1 MVVLLKESLP
11 SDWSQGKTVL
21 WYPEDKK
28 RNHPPRDWM
37 ELIWRYVRDHF
48 PTRERLHRLQNF
60 SLIPVSMEQTAVTLK
75 PLVQPS
81 TVVIKSLG
89 GDIIDDALIHVLTK
103 MGGVVLTDCPDFIL
117 DHPCVLDT
125 FVHRPNVQGIF
136 KTIVKL
142 ASMFTI
148 KKLSEVVRGL
158 SRGEKRSLRSFLANV
173 KPVQLGKNESD
184 LMCSLPIFE
193 TFSKT
198 FVSKKEGL
206 SAALI
211 ESLPIQPGR
220 ELIDIS
226 EEESR
231 SLALLLK
238 VRILKPTEVLC
249 EIVFPDIQSGM
260 YDGGQIDKLMP
271 HVLTNFA
278 HVISSDA
285 HFKRN
290 IQSLPF
296 LPKANQSKRVKG
308 SDVFDP
314 RNENL
319 RKLFANENVFPVGQL
334 YNDSIVLSVLEEVGM
349 KSESDITATD
359 LLRSAK
365 IVSVLSDPSKARE
378 KSHAILQHLE
388 RHPQKLKS
396 TIQAQELGSLLMK
409 IQWVPN
415 LSQKT
420 SNFPPSLPWF
430 KTGEE
435 GGRHFFKPS
444 ELKSQQVI
452 NLIGSV
458 KPVVAFE
465 PSSEIAGHFGWLE
478 KPEVLDVARHLQNV
492 VRRYTGDEKAY
503 YMVLV
508 NDIYEFLSCADYAE
522 VTEVLSNWH
531 LGWVWNGDGFSSPR
545 HVLFSKPAIDLT
557 PFIRLLPS
565 EMMKHSR
572 LFTLFGMRTNSDPS
586 LLVKVLGLIK
596 EKYDGQ
602 NSPVINASE
611 VRHDL
616 QLSVDILNALANED
630 LSSEL
635 QRKIIL
641 PVRVDVNLYI
651 QLEPVERCMYT
662 EQKEWT
668 QSETKDGEQKYYY
681 VHHNVPNNTA
691 VRLGVPSLTHRML
704 DPDELSIG
712 EEFGQEEKLTTR
724 LNRLL
729 EDYKDGLAVLKELV
743 QNADDAGATEVKF
756 LYDERTN
763 EDAMTCLIDKGMKK
777 CQGAAL
783 WVYNDATFKD
793 EDFVNITKLNEATKV
808 HNTEKIG
815 RFGLGFNA
823 VYNLTDVPM
832 FVSKNYFVI
841 LDPNTSHLGTA
852 INNTR
857 KPGIK
862 IDLNKNVRK
871 LKTFRNQFKPFNG
884 VFGCDLSLDREDNS
898 YNGTL
903 FRFPLRTR
911 EQAAVSEI
919 SDKCYDD
926 QEMRKLLKMLLE
938 KANSLLLFT
947 QNVFRVGMYFL
958 PKSSGHDLQP
968 WLMFQ
973 VNKSLAQG
981 GTLRALSFAI
991 SLPDTAK
998 KLSAEQ
1004 KKLLMQ
1010 SNFLQASS
1018 QVKRNSRVRR
1028 VRPSEFPESS
1038 IVVDVECVL
1047 TQFGASFF
1055 EVAKPPGRER
1065 ENWLIVSSMGSGE
1078 SMEFAESDSSLVP
1091 SGGVA
1096 AQLLSMNCNTFL
1108 PIPAK
1113 NGTVFCY
1120 LPLPIHS
1127 GLPVCIN
1134 GAFAVDSNRRRLQGK
1149 LEDDKTCYGEE
1160 WNNVLMADS
1169 VSTAY
1174 LSLLEDLKKIVPED
1188 GSYVFHSLWP
1198 RAFDVTEQCQSIA
1211 KSFYKQI
1218 ANGTHALFSNG
1229 IKWVD
1234 IADVVF
1240 LHPDL
1245 RVDPEIG
1252 DISFHVFRKVPKNNE
1267 VVIDLP
1273 PDVFYSFDRCG
1284 LLNAIRGKTYDK
1296 LRFFRDV
1303 FFPDISRI
1311 ACDLRDVLVLHAL
1324 NQNSKELE
1332 DLIMKNACIPASPD
1346 GKILK
1351 RPCHLVSP
1359 NKEASFLFFPDDGRF
1374 PSGDES
1380 TFCHPEVLAKLEGLG
1395 MKGNDLP
1402 WGDIAER
1409 AESVQQ
1415 VNSVDSKAA
1424 VKRAKVLLKF
1434 VQKKLKMKGKLPS
1447 DDVVSR
1453 ILGAEF
1459 LPVLQKPTSFP
1470 LRWKSEEYERSRRL
1484 LAAPKDVFL
1493 QGKRYLVCCTEL
1505 LVDLDVPS
1513 KVSELLK
1520 LHERNVTVQHVI
1532 KQLEEAISTDLNAL
1546 DPRSYEEVSRVCTE
1560 AYSFLQENTASFT
1573 SSVKVFLST
1582 KRFIL
1587 VGRRFLSADLVAF
1600 EVKADCSPYLY
1611 QLTDFLSDSFAKF
1624 LKFCGVRK
1632 QFGAKDYISGLQ
1644 KIKGQFGQTKLDER
1658 ILHVAVNL
1666 AIQLGETLKEYD
1678 KEPHSQDESSTMIY
1692 LPDSNGKMCTVAD
1705 LCYKDCPWMPDDP
1718 EEQFIHAQIPWSTCK
1733 LLGVKTRRE
1742 GALQQ
1747 HDIGFPFGQKEE
1759 LTNRLKRILTGYP
1772 GEKEILKE
1780 LLQNADDAQA
1790 TEICFIKDPRHHPD
1804 ERVFQESWKPLQG
1817 PALCVYNNRPFT
1829 NADIEG
1835 ICNLG
1840 KGSKGEDPNKT
1851 GQYGVGFNAVYHL
1864 TDVPSFRSKGEEIGD
1879 VFCVFD
1885 PHCKYVP
1892 CASDAKPGRMYKDID
1907 KLKKKFPDV
1916 FPCYLEELFPIKN
1929 ATMFRFPLKS
1939 QEMAEESKIS
1949 KKPVSVQQLDK
1960 MVKDLKMELFDVLL
1974 FVNNVR
1980 KISIA
1985 GIDRSEKLA
1994 DIYSVKVVMT
2004 KEDESKRQRFADY
2017 MKQVGKQAK
2026 HKDFLPTSV
2035 KPKKCI
2041 YTMTLRDNVG
2051 EEETWLIVQQ
2061 VGFDKPVQKSIDDAF
2076 RDEDLGM
2083 LPRGGVACLLNS
2095 SRSAGQRN
2103 GKEGKAYCFLPLP
2116 FKTNL
2121 PVYINGHFAL
2131 DHEARRNLW
2140 RDEAGGYRSDW
2151 NKALLRDVITSCYLT
2166 LLDKVRGYIQLPVGQ
2181 DAADQYSTFSK
2192 SEITK
2197 KLTSYEGLFPRYP
2210 FEDSHWRTLADS
2222 VYQEMSKKEMRLIPV
2237 VRSLKHISG
2246 AHAKNL
2252 KSVVTWFPPQGA
2264 GKNQVF
2270 FNNLEI
2276 EGCFAS
2282 LSLQPNVQEEER
2294 RKKEEA
2300 RIRRKQQFEETMLRT
2315 GFNLVA
2321 LSITVFRSFKEAEV
2335 EVHCVCPLVIMDFFK
2350 SFNDVNPLCSIGEI
2364 PFPID
2369 KTPFKDKEAVIG
2381 ILKYCKA
2388 DECFLENLP
2397 GLPLLLTQDNYLRVF
2412 SEKEPRCLSHYYDIL
2427 PRSPS
2432 LFVHNRVHC
2441 EVFNNVDLKKTPVF
2455 RPLDVQILS
2464 SNLHLA
2470 LPGCFC
2476 SEDHY
2481 MRWSPEDPKSPLPN
2495 RRWIY
2500 RVWNFLERF
2509 SSETLKE
2516 SDVADENKISFIRD
2530 LLKPLSKWN
2539 ILPATEK
2546 SVSVDHYL
2554 VPLKMAE
2561 SVLDFG
2567 DCGQSS
2573 KKLVEALRCLTL
2585 PELNSVVMASSSV
2598 DTSSYTNT
2606 DSYRFACNIVA
2617 TLKTPHSLLKALN
2630 QKLKT
2635 NPASLSG
2642 RLKSTEAESILG
2654 YFSRSVKDLVDDDK
2668 ETLRKLPFFPVAGG
2682 RLGEV
2687 QDRDVFVL
2695 PGEIP
2700 KDEMDAVE
2708 SRVGCLF
2715 LEPRQSLSDLYEFL
2729 GFPQL
2734 SPANVYLKFILKCFQ
2749 HLSLEGKLAHL
2760 RYLRG
2765 LVFSASVP
2773 GKEKEEIEK
2782 QQLLDYLKV
2791 VPFIPAVDGSSKTA
2805 SSFYDPR
2812 NEVFRTMLSAE
2823 SFPPKIFNTHEW
2835 LLFLEKIGLITDV
2848 SQEDF
2853 VRFALQVANEAESA
2867 RTEETHKKSEVL
2879 VHNLISWPNVVEEG
2893 LLTRVRSIPFVASEP
2908 VKQSLEALCPAFGE
2922 KRNGKIPFI
2931 SFSGAVPIDYQEIVW
2946 TKAHLLPTW
2955 ADPGFNF
2962 GAIASGCPH
2971 RKTDKYMKSFLAQ
2984 LNVMKEPTIRL
2995 VISHCQTVSGIR
3007 DLRDKSASTV
3017 TRVMERIYTFL
3028 QQKAANEPN
3037 MNILLQST
3045 RCILVEQGK
3054 RFILPKQAV
3063 LELYENLEIKPFLYR
3078 VPLEFG
3084 KFQSLFKLL
3093 GCSKTVNSGHYAMV
3107 LELLQK
3113 KCQEAKLHPNEVQ
3126 MCSKAVRGLFNSLQ
3140 DDDESVKTVSKLYLP
3155 AVSPE
3160 CGSPKKP
3167 LEATAVTLRQS
3178 EELIFD
3184 DAPTYASR
3192 IHGIDQLFV
3201 PDLSLMEV
3209 SLKSAMASF
3218 KDLMMKL
3225 PASLQP
3231 QMLSSVVKEKLI
3243 FPESLEV
3250 VSIEAVNTLKRQLT
3264 SVQFGHGFA
3273 RIIRDVNYQKKGFDE
3288 GVIAGVERGLRSIEL
3303 LSVKGLKTSLYHN
3316 GILIPESEK
3325 SVIYFKERLELPGKK
3340 TWRVYINALT
3350 GIDETIWTLVT
3361 NIIVEMYGEFLG
3373 KNSYVITGM
3382 LRCPP
3387 SSIWSLLDKM
3397 GIRKDD
3403 SYGAAQMKIY
3413 PEPGTYIPVEDQH
3426 LLNDA
3431 FEEFE
3436 PGEYVGYQLH
3446 DPSLQQEEGTAIYIY
3461 AIVIEEVSNTD
3472 AGMLLKLYKIDIG
3485 HDKEPVVVSAARLH
3499 KFHRLEDIFDEQEG
3513 LHKDIDQVC
3522 KEISATLEL
3531 AWELPEEER
3540 DQIVKRLFLRW
3551 FPKEDVR
3558 NLELFAAAFQ
3568 HLKSE
3573 ISRLG
3578 DFNDSLFASWV
3589 ARAKERNLQRKTYR
3603 ECYRKQYGSW
3613 KPPSGRRS
3621 GYSFPPS
3628 FCPRNS
3634 QPGEARRWFRQAE
3647 ADLEAG
3653 SREFS
3658 FGRDSYEWVCFKCH
3672 QVILHFVL
3680 TYFHRILPLP

>member
-1 MVVLLKESLP
+1 MKQS
-11 SDWSQGKTVL
+11 T
-21 WYPEDKK
+21 
-28 RNHPPRDWM
+28 
-37 ELIWRYVRDHF
+37 
-48 PTRERLHRLQNF
+48 
-60 SLIPVSMEQTAVTLK
+60 VTLK
-75 PLVQPS
+75 PLTQPS

-89 GDIIDDALIHVLTK
+89 GDIIDDALMHVLTK

-117 DHPCVLDT
+117 DHPSVVDT

-158 SRGEKRSLRSFLANV
+158 SPGEKRSLRSFLANV
-173 KPVQLGKNESD
+173 KPVQLGKKESN

-193 TFSKT
+193 TFSKR
-198 FVSKKEGL
+198 FVSRNEGL

-211 ESLPIQPGR
+211 ESLPIQPRR

-249 EIVFPDIQSGM
+249 EIVFPDIQSGK

-271 HVLTNFA
+271 YVLTNFA
-278 HVISSDA
+278 HVIRSDA

-290 IQSLPF
+290 IQALPF

-314 RNENL
+314 RNANL
-319 RKLFANENVFPVGQL
+319 RKLFITENVFPVGQL
-334 YNDSIVLSVLEEVGM
+334 YNSAIVLNVLDEIGM
-349 KSESDITATD
+349 KRETNITAKD
-359 LLRSAK
+359 LLQSAK
-365 IVSVLSDPSKARE
+365 SVTVLSDLLTARE

-396 TIQAQELGSLLMK
+396 KIDGQELRSLLMK
-409 IQWVPN
+409 IQWVP
-415 LSQKT
+415 LLRQKT
-420 SNFPPSLPWF
+420 SNFPLSLPWF
-430 KTGEE
+430 QTGEE
-435 GGRHFFKPS
+435 GGKQFFKPS

-465 PSSEIAGHFGWLE
+465 PSSEIAGYFGWLK
-478 KPEVLDVARHLQNV
+478 KPEVLDVAKHLQNV
-492 VRRYTGDEKAY
+492 VRCYTSDEKAF
-503 YMVLV
+503 YMVLL
-508 NDIYEFLSCADYAE
+508 NDIYAFLTSADYAE
-522 VTEVLSNWH
+522 VSEVLSNSH
-531 LGWVWNGDGFSSPR
+531 FGWVWNGDGFSSPS

-565 EMMKHSR
+565 EMMKHSQ
-572 LFTLFGMRTNSDPS
+572 LFTRFGMRTNSNPS
-586 LLVKVLGLIK
+586 LLVQVLGLIK
-596 EKYDGQ
+596 DKYDGH
-602 NSPVINASE
+602 NSTVINSSE

-616 QLSVDILNALANED
+616 QLSVDILNELAGEK
-630 LSSEL
+630 LSLEL
-635 QRKIIL
+635 QKEILL
-641 PVRVDVNLYI
+641 PVRVDDNLYVR
-651 QLEPVERCMYT
+651 LEPVELCMYT
-662 EQKEWT
+662 EQKEWM
-668 QSETKDGEQKYYY
+668 QSESEDGEQKYYY

-729 EDYKDGLAVLKELV
+729 EEYKDGLAVLKELL

-756 LYDERTN
+756 LYDERSN
-763 EDAMTCLIDKGMKK
+763 KDAMTCLIDEGMKK
-777 CQGAAL
+777 CQGPAL
-783 WVYNDATFKD
+783 WVYNDATFKA

-808 HNTEKIG
+808 HSTEKIG

-841 LDPNTSHLGTA
+841 FDPNTSHLGTA
-852 INNTR
+852 INNK
-857 KPGIK
+857 KPGMK
-862 IDLNKNVRK
+862 IDLNKDVRK
-871 LKTFRNQFKPFNG
+871 LQTFRNQFKPFNG
-884 VFGCDLSLDREDNS
+884 VFGCDLSLAKDDYS

-919 SDKCYDD
+919 KDKCYDD
-926 QEMRKLLKMLLE
+926 QEMRKLLKMFLE

-947 QNVFRVGMYFL
+947 QNVFRVEVYFL
-958 PKSSGHDLQP
+958 PKSSGHNLQP
-968 WLMFQ
+968 LLIFQ
-973 VNKSLAQG
+973 VNKSLAHG
-981 GTLRALSFAI
+981 GTLRELSFTI

-998 KLSAEQ
+998 KLSVEQ

-1018 QVKRNSRVRR
+1018 QVKRNSRGRR
-1028 VRPSEFPESS
+1028 VKPSEFPESS
-1038 IVVDVECVL
+1038 IVVEVECVL
-1047 TQFGASFF
+1047 TQFGATFF
-1055 EVAKPPGRER
+1055 EITKPPGREL
-1065 ENWLIVSSMGSGE
+1065 ENWLIVSAMGSGE
-1078 SMEFAESDSSLVP
+1078 SMEFAQSDPSLVP

-1096 AQLLSMNCNTFL
+1096 VQLLTMNCNSFL
-1108 PIPAK
+1108 PRPAK
-1113 NGTVFCY
+1113 NGKVFCY

-1169 VSTAY
+1169 VCSAY
-1174 LSLLEDLKKIVPED
+1174 LSLLEDIKKIVPKD

-1211 KSFYKQI
+1211 TSFYKQI
-1218 ANGTHALFSNG
+1218 ANGTHALFFNG
-1229 IKWVD
+1229 RKWVD
-1234 IADVVF
+1234 IAQVVF

-1252 DISFHVFRKVPKNNE
+1252 DISFVVLRKFPENNE

-1273 PDVFYSFDRCG
+1273 PDVFHSFDRFG
-1284 LLNAIRGKTYDK
+1284 LLNAIMGKTYDK
-1296 LRFFRDV
+1296 LRFLRDV
-1303 FFPDISRI
+1303 FFPNISRI
-1311 ACDLRDVLVLHAL
+1311 ACVMRDVLVLHAL
-1324 NQNSKELE
+1324 NQNNKELGN
-1332 DLIMKNACIPASPD
+1332 LVMKNACIPASPD

-1351 RPCHLVSP
+1351 RPSQLVSP

-1374 PSGDES
+1374 PSGDKS
-1380 TFCHPEVLAKLEGLG
+1380 TFCHPEVLAKLEGIG

-1402 WGDIAER
+1402 WEDVAER

-1434 VQKKLKMKGKLPS
+1434 VQKKLKMKDEFPS

-1459 LPVLQKPTSFP
+1459 LPVQEKPKSFP
-1470 LRWKSEEYERSRRL
+1470 LRWKSEEYGRSRRL

-1493 QGKRYLVCCTEL
+1493 PSNKYLVCCTEL

-1520 LHERNVTVQHVI
+1520 LHERNVTAQHVI
-1532 KQLEEAISTDLNAL
+1532 KQLEQAISTDLHAL
-1546 DPRSYEEVSRVCTE
+1546 DPTSYEEVSRVCTE
-1560 AYSFLQENTASFT
+1560 AYSFLQEDIASCS
-1573 SSVKVFLST
+1573 SSVKNFLCT

-1587 VGRRFLSADLVAF
+1587 VGRRFLSADLLAF
-1600 EVKADCSPYLY
+1600 EVKTDCSPYLY
-1611 QLTDFLSDSFAKF
+1611 QLTDSLSDSFAKF

-1632 QFGAKDYISGLQ
+1632 QFEAKDYISGLR
-1644 KIKGQFGQTKLDER
+1644 KIKGQFGETKLDER
-1658 ILHVAVNL
+1658 TLHVAVNM
-1666 AIQLGETLKEYD
+1666 AIQLGEIVKEYD
-1678 KEPHSQDESSTMIY
+1678 KEPRSPEESSTLIY
-1692 LPDSNGKMCTVAD
+1692 LPDSGWKMCTVAD
-1705 LCYKDCPWMPDDP
+1705 LCYKDCPWMLNDP
-1718 EEQFIHAQIPWSTCK
+1718 EEQFIHEKIPWSTCK
-1733 LLGVKTRRE
+1733 LLGVKKRRE
-1742 GALQQ
+1742 RALQK

-1939 QEMAEESKIS
+1939 EEMAEESKIS
-1949 KKPVSVQQLDK
+1949 KKPVSVHQLDR
-1960 MVKDLKMELFDVLL
+1960 MMKDLKMELFEVLL

-1980 KISIA
+1980 KISIG

-1994 DIYSVKVVMT
+1994 DSYSVEVVMT
-2004 KEDESKRQRFADY
+2004 QEDERKRQCFADY
-2017 MKQVGKQAK
+2017 MKQIGKQAK
-2026 HKDFLPTSV
+2026 HEDFLPTSI

-2041 YTMTLRDNVG
+2041 YTMTLRDSVG

-2061 VGFDKPVQKSIDDAF
+2061 LGFEKPVETSIVDAF
-2076 RDEDLGM
+2076 RDENLGM
-2083 LPRGGVACLLNS
+2083 LPRGGVACLLSS
-2095 SRSAGQRN
+2095 SRSAGQCKGR
-2103 GKEGKAYCFLPLP
+2103 EGKAYCFLPLP
-2116 FKTNL
+2116 FRTNL

-2181 DAADQYSTFSK
+2181 DAANQYSTLSE

-2222 VYQEMSKKEMRLIPV
+2222 VYQEMSKKEMCLIPV
-2237 VRSLKHISG
+2237 VRSLKQMSD
-2246 AHAKNL
+2246 ARAKNL
-2252 KSVVTWFPPQGA
+2252 KSVVTWFPPKGT
-2264 GKNQVF
+2264 GKNQVV

-2276 EGCFAS
+2276 EGCFAV
-2282 LSLQPNVQEEER
+2282 LPQKPNVEEEER
-2294 RKKEEA
+2294 RKKEQA

-2315 GFNLVA
+2315 KFNLGA
-2321 LSITVFRSFKEAEV
+2321 LSMTVFSSFKKAGV
-2335 EVHCVCPLVIMDFFK
+2335 EVCCLCPLVVMDFFK
-2350 SFNDVNPLCSIGEI
+2350 SFNDVNPLCCIGEI

-2381 ILKYCKA
+2381 ILKYCR
-2388 DECFLENLP
+2388 DSERFLENLG

-2432 LFVHNRVHC
+2432 LFVHNRVHR
-2441 EVFNNVDLKKTPVF
+2441 EVFNKVDLKKTPVF

-2464 SNLHLA
+2464 STLHLT
-2470 LPGCFC
+2470 LPECFC

-2481 MRWSPEDPKSPLPN
+2481 TRWSPEDPKSPLPN

-2500 RVWNFLERF
+2500 RVWDFLERF
-2509 SSETLKE
+2509 TSETLEE
-2516 SDVADENKISFIRD
+2516 SDVKDENKTSFIRD

-2539 ILPATEK
+2539 ILPATET
-2546 SVSVDHYL
+2546 SQFVDHYL

-2567 DCGQSS
+2567 DSGQSN
-2573 KKLVEALRCLTL
+2573 KKLVEALRLLRL

-2598 DTSSYTNT
+2598 DALAYIKT
-2606 DSYRFACNIVA
+2606 DSYKFACNLVA
-2617 TLKTPHSLLKALN
+2617 TLKTPHSLLTALK

-2635 NPASLSG
+2635 HPDSLSG
-2642 RLKSTEAESILG
+2642 RLKTTETESVLN

-2682 RLGEV
+2682 RHIVV

-2695 PGEIP
+2695 PAEIP

-2708 SRVGCLF
+2708 CRCGCLF
-2715 LEPRQSLSDLYEFL
+2715 VEPRQSLSDLYEFL
-2729 GFPQL
+2729 GFHQL
-2734 SPANVYLKFILKCFQ
+2734 SPANAYLKFILKCFQ
-2749 HLSLEGKLAHL
+2749 HLSLDGKLSHL

-2765 LVFSASVP
+2765 LVFTASVA
-2773 GKEKEEIEK
+2773 GKENEVIGKE
-2782 QQLLDYLKV
+2782 QLLDFLKV
-2791 VPFIPAVDGSSKTA
+2791 VPFIQAVDGFWETA

-2812 NEVFRTMLSAE
+2812 NEVFRTMLSAD
-2823 SFPPKIFNTHEW
+2823 SFPPEIFNTNEW
-2835 LLFLEKIGLITDV
+2835 LPFLEKLGLITDV

-2853 VRFALQVANEAESA
+2853 VKFALQVANEAESA
-2867 RTEETHKKSEVL
+2867 RTEETYKKSEVL
-2879 VHNLISWPNVVEEG
+2879 VHNLISWPDVVENG
-2893 LLTRVRSIPFVASEP
+2893 LLNRVRSIPFVASEP
-2908 VKQSLEALCPAFGE
+2908 VRESLEALCPPFGE
-2922 KRNGKIPFI
+2922 MKNGKIPFI
-2931 SFSGAVPIDYQEIVW
+2931 PFSGAVPMDYEEIVW
-2946 TKAHLLPTW
+2946 TKAYLLPAW
-2955 ADPGFNF
+2955 ADPRFSYR
-2962 GAIASGCPH
+2962 AIASECPH
-2971 RKTDKYMKSFLAQ
+2971 QKTEKYLESFLAQ
-2984 LNVMKEPTIRL
+2984 LNVIKEPSIRL
-2995 VISHCQTVSGIR
+2995 VISHYQTVSGIR
-3007 DLRDKSASTV
+3007 DLSDKNPSTV
-3017 TRVMERIYTFL
+3017 IRVMERIYTFL
-3028 QQKAANEPN
+3028 QQKAASEPDL
-3037 MNILLQST
+3037 NILLQST
-3045 RCILVEQGK
+3045 RCILVERGK

-3063 LELYENLEIKPFLYR
+3063 LELYEHLEIKPFLYR
-3078 VPLEFG
+3078 VPPEFG

-3093 GCSKTVNSGHYAMV
+3093 GCSKTVTSAHYAMV

-3113 KCQEAKLHPNEVQ
+3113 KCQGAKLHPNEVQ
-3126 MCSKAVRGLFNSLQ
+3126 MCSKAVRGLFNSVQ
-3140 DDDESVKTVSKLYLP
+3140 DDDESVKTLPKLYLP

-3160 CGSPKKP
+3160 FGSPNKP
-3167 LEATAVTLRQS
+3167 LEANPVTLRPS

-3184 DAPTYASR
+3184 DAPTYGSR

-3209 SLKSAMASF
+3209 TLKSDMTSF

-3225 PASLQP
+3225 PASVQP
-3231 QMLSSVVKEKLI
+3231 RMLSSVVKEKLCS
-3243 FPESLEV
+3243 PDSLEV
-3250 VSIEAVNTLKRQLT
+3250 VSIEAVNALKRQLT

-3273 RIIRDVNYQKKGFDE
+3273 RIIRHVNYQKKGFDE
-3288 GVIAGVERGLRSIEL
+3288 GVIAGIERGLRSIEL

-3316 GILIPESEK
+3316 DILIPESEQ
-3325 SVIYFKERLELPGKK
+3325 SVLYFKERLELPGKE
-3340 TWRVYINALT
+3340 TWRVYISALT
-3350 GIDETIWTLVT
+3350 EIDETIWAVVT

-3373 KNSYVITGM
+3373 KNSYVITSM

-3387 SSIWSLLDKM
+3387 TSIWSLLDKM

-3446 DPSLQQEEGTAIYIY
+3446 DPSLQQEEGTATYIY

-3472 AGMLLKLYKIDIG
+3472 AGMLLKSYRIDIG

-3499 KFHRLEDIFDEQEG
+3499 KFHRLEEIFDEQEG
-3513 LHKDIDQVC
+3513 LHKDIEEVC
-3522 KEISATLEL
+3522 KEISAALEL
-3531 AWELPEEER
+3531 AWELLEEER

-3551 FPKEDVR
+3551 FPKENVR
-3558 NLELFAAAFQ
+3558 NLELFTAAFQ

-3578 DFNDSLFASWV
+3578 GFNLALFVSWEALV
-3589 ARAKERNLQRKTYR
+3589 RERDNQRETYR
-3603 ECYRKQYGSW
+3603 ENYRKKYGSW
-3613 KPPSGRRS
+3613 KSSSGHRS
-3621 GYSFPPS
+3621 GCSFPPS
-3628 FCPRNS
+3628 FCHQNS
-3634 QPGEARRWFRQAE
+3634 QPGEAKRWFRQAE

-3653 SREFS
+3653 TVELS
-3658 FGRDSYEWVCFKCH
+3658 FGRDSYEWICFKCH
-3672 QVILHFVL
+3672 QVNLRFVL
-3680 TYFHRILPLP
+3680 IHLK

>member
-21 WYPEDKK
+21 WHPEDKNH
-28 RNHPPRDWM
+28 NHPPRDWI
-37 ELIWRYVRDHF
+37 ELIWRYVREHF
-48 PTRERLHRLQNF
+48 PTREKLHRLQNF
-60 SLIPVSMEQTAVTLK
+60 SLIPVSMKQSTVTLK
-75 PLVQPS
+75 PLTQPS

-89 GDIIDDALIHVLTK
+89 GDIIDDALIHVLRK
-103 MGGVVLTDCPDFIL
+103 MGGVVLTDCPDFVL

-142 ASMFTI
+142 ASTFTT

-158 SRGEKRSLRSFLANV
+158 SHGEKRSLRSFLANV
-173 KPVQLGKNESD
+173 KPVQLGKKESN
-184 LMCSLPIFE
+184 LICSLPIFE
-193 TFSKT
+193 TFSKR
-198 FVSKKEGL
+198 FVSKNEGL

-211 ESLPIQPGR
+211 ESLPIQPRR

-226 EEESR
+226 EEESK
-231 SLALLLK
+231 SLAVLLK

-249 EIVFPDIQSGM
+249 EIVFPDIQSGK

-271 HVLTNFA
+271 YVLTHFA
-278 HVISSDA
+278 HVIRSDA
-285 HFKRN
+285 HFKWN
-290 IQSLPF
+290 VQALPF

-308 SDVFDP
+308 SDIFDP
-314 RNENL
+314 RNKYL
-319 RKLFANENVFPVGQL
+319 RKLFANENVFPVGPL
-334 YNDSIVLSVLEEVGM
+334 YNGSIVLNVLEEVGM
-349 KSESDITATD
+349 KSESDVTAKD

-365 IVSVLSDPSKARE
+365 NVSGLSDPSKARE
-378 KSHAILQHLE
+378 KSQAILQHLE

-396 TIQAQELGSLLMK
+396 TIHGQELGSLLMK

-415 LSQKT
+415 LRQKT

-435 GGRHFFKPS
+435 GGTHFFKPS

-458 KPVVAFE
+458 KPVIAFE
-465 PSSEIAGHFGWLE
+465 PSSEIAGHFGWLK
-478 KPEVLDVARHLQNV
+478 KPEVVDVANHLQNV
-492 VRRYTGDEKAY
+492 VRCYTSDEKAY

-508 NDIYEFLSCADYAE
+508 NDIYAFLSCANYAE
-522 VTEVLSNWH
+522 VTEVLSNSNF
-531 LGWVWNGDGFSSPR
+531 GWVWNGDGFSSAR
-545 HVLFSKPAIDLT
+545 HVLCSKPAIDLT
-557 PFIRLLPS
+557 PFIRVLPS
-565 EMMKHSR
+565 EMIKHSQ

-586 LLVKVLGLIK
+586 LLLQVLGLIK
-596 EKYDGQ
+596 EKYDGK
-602 NSPVINASE
+602 NSPDINATE

-616 QLSVDILNALANED
+616 QLSVDILNELASGD
-630 LSSEL
+630 FPLEL
-635 QRKIIL
+635 QGEILL
-641 PVRVDVNLYI
+641 PVRVDGNLYV

-668 QSETKDGEQKYYY
+668 HSETKDGEQKYYY

-808 HNTEKIG
+808 DNTEKIG

-841 LDPNTSHLGTA
+841 LDPNTSHLGSA
-852 INNTR
+852 INNKR

-862 IDLNKNVRK
+862 IDLNKDVRK

-919 SDKCYDD
+919 RDKCYDD
-926 QEMRKLLKMLLE
+926 QEMRKLLKMFLE

-958 PKSSGHDLQP
+958 PKSSGHNLQP
-968 WLMFQ
+968 LLMFQ

-1018 QVKRNSRVRR
+1018 QVKRNSRGRR

-1174 LSLLEDLKKIVPED
+1174 LSLLEDLKKIVPQD

-1198 RAFDVTEQCQSIA
+1198 RVFDVTEQCRSIA

-1218 ANGTHALFSNG
+1218 VNGNHALFSNG

-1252 DISFHVFRKVPKNNE
+1252 DISFHVFRKVPKNSE

-1273 PDVFYSFDRCG
+1273 PDVFHSFDRCG

-1303 FFPDISRI
+1303 FFPNISRI

-1324 NQNSKELE
+1324 NRNSKELE

-1351 RPCHLVSP
+1351 RPCQLVSP

-1402 WGDIAER
+1402 WGDVAER

-1459 LPVLQKPTSFP
+1459 LPVLEKPTSFP
-1470 LRWKSEEYERSRRL
+1470 LRWKSEEYGRSRRL

-1520 LHERNVTVQHVI
+1520 LHERNVTAQHVI

-1560 AYSFLQENTASFT
+1560 AYSFLQENTASYT
-1573 SSVKVFLST
+1573 SSVKDFLST

-1600 EVKADCSPYLY
+1600 EVKVDCSPYLY

-1632 QFGAKDYISGLQ
+1632 QFEAKDYISGLQ

-1658 ILHVAVNL
+1658 ILHVAVNM

-1678 KEPHSQDESSTMIY
+1678 KEPHSKEESSTMIY

-1718 EEQFIHAQIPWSTCK
+1718 EEQFIHEQIPWSTCK

-1790 TEICFIKDPRHHPD
+1790 TEIFFIKDPRHHPD
-1804 ERVFQESWKPLQG
+1804 KRVFQDSWKPLQG

-1864 TDVPSFRSKGEEIGD
+1864 TDVPSFRSRGEEIGD

-1949 KKPVSVQQLDK
+1949 KKPVSVRQLDG
-1960 MVKDLKMELFDVLL
+1960 MMRDLKMELFEVLL

-1985 GIDRSEKLA
+1985 EIDRNEKLA
-1994 DIYSVKVVMT
+1994 DIYSVEVVMT
-2004 KEDESKRQRFADY
+2004 QEEERIRQRFADY

-2026 HKDFLPTSV
+2026 HEDFLPTSIQ
-2035 KPKKCI
+2035 PKKCI
-2041 YTMTLRDNVG
+2041 YTMTLRDSVG

-2061 VGFDKPVQKSIDDAF
+2061 VGFDSPVEKSIVDAF
-2076 RDEDLGM
+2076 RDENLGM
-2083 LPRGGVACLLNS
+2083 LPRGGVACLLSS
-2095 SRSAGQRN
+2095 SRSSGQRK

-2116 FKTNL
+2116 FRTNL

-2181 DAADQYSTFSK
+2181 DAAVQYSTFSK

-2197 KLTSYEGLFPRYP
+2197 RLVSYEGLFPRYP
-2210 FEDSHWRTLADS
+2210 LEDSHWRMLADS

-2237 VRSLKHISG
+2237 VRSLKQMSD
-2246 AHAKNL
+2246 ARAKNL

-2276 EGCFAS
+2276 EGCFSA
-2282 LSLQPNVQEEER
+2282 LSLRPDIEEEER
-2294 RKKEEA
+2294 RKKDEA
-2300 RIRRKQQFEETMLRT
+2300 RIRRKQQFEETILRT
-2315 GFNLVA
+2315 GFNLVT
-2321 LSITVFRSFKEAEV
+2321 LSFTVYRSFKEAGV
-2335 EVHCVCPLVIMDFFK
+2335 EVCCLCPVVIMDFFK
-2350 SFNDVNPLCSIGEI
+2350 SFSDVNPLCSIGEI

-2369 KTPFKDKEAVIG
+2369 KTPFKDQEAVIG
-2381 ILKYCKA
+2381 ILKYCRA
-2388 DECFLENLP
+2388 NECFLDNLA

-2441 EVFNNVDLKKTPVF
+2441 EVFNSVDLKKTAVF

-2464 SNLHLA
+2464 SNLHLT
-2470 LPGCFC
+2470 LPECFR
-2476 SEDHY
+2476 SKDHHV
-2481 MRWSPEDPKSPLPN
+2481 RWSPEDPKSPLPN

-2500 RVWNFLERF
+2500 RVWDFLERF
-2509 SSETLKE
+2509 ASKTLEE
-2516 SDVADENKISFIRD
+2516 SDVADENKTSFIRD

-2539 ILPATEK
+2539 ILPATET
-2546 SVSVDHYL
+2546 SQFVDHYL

-2561 SVLDFG
+2561 TVLDFG
-2567 DCGQSS
+2567 NCGQSS
-2573 KKLVEALRCLTL
+2573 KKLVEVLRLLTL
-2585 PELNSVVMASSSV
+2585 PELNSSVMASSSV
-2598 DTSSYTNT
+2598 DALSYTKA
-2606 DSYRFACNIVA
+2606 DSYKFACNLVA
-2617 TLKTPHSLLKALN
+2617 TLNTPHSLLIALN

-2635 NPASLSG
+2635 NPDSLSG
-2642 RLKSTEAESILG
+2642 RLKSTEAESILD
-2654 YFSRSVKDLVDDDK
+2654 YFSRSVKDLREDDK
-2668 ETLRKLPFFPVAGG
+2668 ETLRRLPFFPVAGG
-2682 RLGEV
+2682 RLGV
-2687 QDRDVFVL
+2687 IQDSDVFVL
-2695 PGEIP
+2695 PSEIP
-2700 KDEMDAVE
+2700 KDEMEAVE
-2708 SRVGCLF
+2708 SRFGCLF
-2715 LEPRQSLSDLYEFL
+2715 LEPRQSLSDLYKFL
-2729 GFPQL
+2729 GFHQL
-2734 SPANVYLKFILKCFQ
+2734 SPANAYLKFILKCFQ
-2749 HLSLEGKLAHL
+2749 HLSLKGKLVHL
-2760 RYLRG
+2760 RYLRS
-2765 LVFSASVP
+2765 LIFSESAP
-2773 GKEKEEIEK
+2773 GKENEEMEKE
-2782 QQLLDYLKV
+2782 QLLDYLKV
-2791 VPFIPAVDGSSKTA
+2791 VPFIPAGDGSSKTA

-2812 NEVFRTMLSAE
+2812 NEVFRTMLSAD
-2823 SFPPKIFNTHEW
+2823 SFPPKIFNTNEW
-2835 LLFLEKIGLITDV
+2835 LDFLGKIGLIKDV

-2853 VRFALQVANEAESA
+2853 VKFAFQVANEAESA
-2867 RTEETHKKSEVL
+2867 RTEEIYKKSEVL
-2879 VHNLISWPNVVEEG
+2879 VHTLISWPNVVEKG

-2908 VKQSLEALCPAFGE
+2908 VKQSLEALCPPFGDM
-2922 KRNGKIPFI
+2922 KNGKIPFI
-2931 SFSGAVPIDYQEIVW
+2931 PFSGAVPIDYEEIVW
-2946 TKAHLLPTW
+2946 TKAYLLPTW
-2955 ADPGFNF
+2955 ADPRFNYR
-2962 GAIASGCPH
+2962 AIVSGCPH
-2971 RKTDKYMKSFLAQ
+2971 GKTDKYIKTFLAQ
-2984 LNVMKEPTIRL
+2984 LNVIKEPTIRL
-2995 VISHCQTVSGIR
+2995 VISHCQAVCGIR
-3007 DLRDKSASTV
+3007 DLREKNPSTV
-3017 TRVMERIYTFL
+3017 IRVMERIYTFL
-3028 QQKAANEPN
+3028 QQKAASEPDLS
-3037 MNILLQST
+3037 ILLQST
-3045 RCILVEQGK
+3045 RCILVERGK

-3063 LELYENLEIKPFLYR
+3063 LELYEDLEIKPFLYR
-3078 VPLEFG
+3078 VPPEFG

-3093 GCSKTVNSGHYAMV
+3093 GCSKTVTSAHYAMV

-3113 KCQEAKLHPNEVQ
+3113 KCQEAKLHPNEVR
-3126 MCSKAVRGLFNSLQ
+3126 MSSKAVRGLFNSVQ
-3140 DDDESVKTVSKLYLP
+3140 DDDESVKTLPKLYLP

-3160 CGSPKKP
+3160 SGSPNKP
-3167 LEATAVTLRQS
+3167 LEANPVTLRPS

-3184 DAPTYASR
+3184 DAPTYGSR

-3209 SLKSAMASF
+3209 TLKSAMTSF

-3225 PASLQP
+3225 PASVQP
-3231 QMLSSVVKEKLI
+3231 RMLSSVVKEKLSS
-3243 FPESLEV
+3243 PDSLEV
-3250 VSIEAVNTLKRQLT
+3250 VSIEAVNALKRQLT

-3273 RIIRDVNYQKKGFDE
+3273 RIIRHVNYQKKGFDE

-3316 GILIPESEK
+3316 NILIPESEQ
-3325 SVIYFKERLELPGKK
+3325 SVVYFKERLELPGKE
-3340 TWRVYINALT
+3340 TWRVYISALT
-3350 GIDETIWTLVT
+3350 GIDETIWAVVT

-3373 KNSYVITGM
+3373 TNSYVITSM

-3387 SSIWSLLDKM
+3387 TSIWSLLDKM

-3472 AGMLLKLYKIDIG
+3472 AGMLLKSYKIDIG

-3499 KFHRLEDIFDEQEG
+3499 KFHRLEEIFDEQDG
-3513 LHKDIDQVC
+3513 LHEDIEEVC

-3551 FPKEDVR
+3551 FPKENVR
-3558 NLELFAAAFQ
+3558 NLELFTAAFQ

-3578 DFNDSLFASWV
+3578 GFNLALFASWEALV
-3589 ARAKERNLQRKTYR
+3589 RERDNQRETYR
-3603 ECYRKQYGSW
+3603 ENYRKKYGSW
-3613 KPPSGRRS
+3613 KSSSGHRS
-3621 GYSFPPS
+3621 GSSFPPS
-3628 FCPRNS
+3628 FCHQNS
-3634 QPGEARRWFRQAE
+3634 QPGEAKRWFRQAE

-3653 SREFS
+3653 TVELS
-3658 FGRDSYEWVCFKCH
+3658 FGRDSYEWICFKCH
-3672 QVILHFVL
+3672 QVNLRFVL
-3680 TYFHRILPLP
+3680 IHLK

>member
-21 WYPEDKK
+21 WHPEDKNH
-28 RNHPPRDWM
+28 NHPPRDWI
-37 ELIWRYVRDHF
+37 ELIWRYVREHF
-48 PTRERLHRLQNF
+48 PTREKLHRLQNF
-60 SLIPVSMEQTAVTLK
+60 SLIPVSMKQSTVTLK
-75 PLVQPS
+75 PLTQPS

-89 GDIIDDALIHVLTK
+89 GDIIDDALIHVLRK
-103 MGGVVLTDCPDFIL
+103 MGGVVLTDCPDFVL

-142 ASMFTI
+142 ASTFTT

-158 SRGEKRSLRSFLANV
+158 SHGEKRSLRSFLANV
-173 KPVQLGKNESD
+173 KPVQLRKKESN
-184 LMCSLPIFE
+184 LICSLPIFE
-193 TFSKT
+193 TFSKR
-198 FVSKKEGL
+198 FVSKNEGL

-211 ESLPIQPGR
+211 ESLPIQPRR

-238 VRILKPTEVLC
+238 VRILKPTEVLY
-249 EIVFPDIQSGM
+249 EIVFPDIQSGK

-271 HVLTNFA
+271 YVLTHFA
-278 HVISSDA
+278 HVIRSDA
-285 HFKRN
+285 HFKWN
-290 IQSLPF
+290 VQALPF

-308 SDVFDP
+308 SDIFDP
-314 RNENL
+314 RNKYL
-319 RKLFANENVFPVGQL
+319 RKLFANENVFPVGPL
-334 YNDSIVLSVLEEVGM
+334 YNGSIVLNVLEEVGM
-349 KSESDITATD
+349 KSESDVTAKD

-365 IVSVLSDPSKARE
+365 NVSELSDPSKARE
-378 KSHAILQHLE
+378 KSQAILQHLE

-396 TIQAQELGSLLMK
+396 AIHGQELGSLLMK

-415 LSQKT
+415 LRHKT

-435 GGRHFFKPS
+435 GETHFFKPS

-458 KPVVAFE
+458 KPVIAFE
-465 PSSEIAGHFGWLE
+465 PSSEIAGHFGWLK
-478 KPEVLDVARHLQNV
+478 KPEVVDVANHLQNL
-492 VRRYTGDEKAY
+492 VRCYTSDEKAY

-508 NDIYEFLSCADYAE
+508 NDIYAFLSCANYAE
-522 VTEVLSNWH
+522 VTEVLSNSNF
-531 LGWVWNGDGFSSPR
+531 GWVWNGDGFSSPS
-545 HVLFSKPAIDLT
+545 HVLCSKPAIDLT
-557 PFIRLLPS
+557 PFIRVLPS
-565 EMMKHSR
+565 EMIKHSQ

-586 LLVKVLGLIK
+586 LLLQVLGLIK
-596 EKYDGQ
+596 EKYDGK
-602 NSPVINASE
+602 NSPVINATE

-616 QLSVDILNALANED
+616 QLSVDILNELASEE
-630 LSSEL
+630 LSPEL
-635 QRKIIL
+635 QKEILL
-641 PVRVDVNLYI
+641 PVRVDGNLYVR
-651 QLEPVERCMYT
+651 LEPVKHCMYT
-662 EQKEWT
+662 EQKEWM
-668 QSETKDGEQKYYY
+668 QSESEDGEQKYYY

-808 HNTEKIG
+808 DNTEKIG

-841 LDPNTSHLGTA
+841 LDPNTSHLGSA
-852 INNTR
+852 INNKR

-862 IDLNKNVRK
+862 IDLNKDVRK

-919 SDKCYDD
+919 RDKCYDD
-926 QEMRKLLKMLLE
+926 QEMRKLLKMFLE

-958 PKSSGHDLQP
+958 PKSSGHNLQP
-968 WLMFQ
+968 LLMFQ

-1018 QVKRNSRVRR
+1018 QVKRNSRGRR

-1174 LSLLEDLKKIVPED
+1174 LSLLEDLKKIVPQD

-1198 RAFDVTEQCQSIA
+1198 RVFDVTEQCRSIA

-1218 ANGTHALFSNG
+1218 VNGTHALFSNG

-1252 DISFHVFRKVPKNNE
+1252 DISFHVFRKVPKNSE

-1273 PDVFYSFDRCG
+1273 PDVFHSFDRCG

-1303 FFPDISRI
+1303 FFPNISRI

-1351 RPCHLVSP
+1351 RPCQLVSP

-1402 WGDIAER
+1402 WGDVAER

-1459 LPVLQKPTSFP
+1459 LPVLEKPTSFP
-1470 LRWKSEEYERSRRL
+1470 LRWKSEEYGRSRRL

-1520 LHERNVTVQHVI
+1520 LHERNVTAQHVI

-1560 AYSFLQENTASFT
+1560 AYSFLQENTASYT
-1573 SSVKVFLST
+1573 SSVKDFLST

-1587 VGRRFLSADLVAF
+1587 VGRRFLSADLLAF

-1632 QFGAKDYISGLQ
+1632 QFEAKDYISGLQ

-1658 ILHVAVNL
+1658 ILHVAVNM

-1678 KEPHSQDESSTMIY
+1678 KEPHSKEESSTMIY

-1718 EEQFIHAQIPWSTCK
+1718 EEQFIHEQIPWSTCK

-1790 TEICFIKDPRHHPD
+1790 TEIFFIKDPRHHPD
-1804 ERVFQESWKPLQG
+1804 KRVFQDSWKPLQG

-1864 TDVPSFRSKGEEIGD
+1864 TDVPSFRSRGEEIGD

-1949 KKPVSVQQLDK
+1949 KKPVSVRQLDG
-1960 MVKDLKMELFDVLL
+1960 MMRDLKMELFEVLL

-1985 GIDRSEKLA
+1985 EIDRNEKLA
-1994 DIYSVKVVMT
+1994 DIYSVEVVMT
-2004 KEDESKRQRFADY
+2004 QEEERIRQRFADY

-2026 HKDFLPTSV
+2026 QEDFLPTSIQ
-2035 KPKKCI
+2035 PKKCI
-2041 YTMTLRDNVG
+2041 YTMTLRDSVG

-2061 VGFDKPVQKSIDDAF
+2061 VGFDSPVEKSIVDAF
-2076 RDEDLGM
+2076 RDENLGM
-2083 LPRGGVACLLNS
+2083 LPRGGVACLLSS
-2095 SRSAGQRN
+2095 SRSSGQRK

-2116 FKTNL
+2116 FSTNL

-2181 DAADQYSTFSK
+2181 DAAVQYSTFSK

-2197 KLTSYEGLFPRYP
+2197 RLVSYEGLFPRYP
-2210 FEDSHWRTLADS
+2210 LEDSHWRMLADS

-2237 VRSLKHISG
+2237 VRSLKQMSD
-2246 AHAKNL
+2246 ARAKNL

-2276 EGCFAS
+2276 EGCFSA
-2282 LSLQPNVQEEER
+2282 LSLRPDIEEEER
-2294 RKKEEA
+2294 RKKDEA

-2315 GFNLVA
+2315 GFNLVT
-2321 LSITVFRSFKEAEV
+2321 LSFTVYRSFKEAGV
-2335 EVHCVCPLVIMDFFK
+2335 EVCCLCPVVIMDFFK
-2350 SFNDVNPLCSIGEI
+2350 SFSDVNPLCSIGEI

-2369 KTPFKDKEAVIG
+2369 KTPFKDQEAVIG
-2381 ILKYCKA
+2381 ILKYCRA
-2388 DECFLENLP
+2388 NECFLDNLA

-2427 PRSPS
+2427 PRSRS

-2441 EVFNNVDLKKTPVF
+2441 EVFNSVDLKKTAVF

-2464 SNLHLA
+2464 SNLHLT
-2470 LPGCFC
+2470 LPGSFC

-2481 MRWSPEDPKSPLPN
+2481 RRWSPEDPKSPLPN

-2500 RVWNFLERF
+2500 RVWDFLERF
-2509 SSETLKE
+2509 TSETLEE
-2516 SDVADENKISFIRD
+2516 SDVADENKTSFIRD

-2539 ILPATEK
+2539 ILPATET
-2546 SVSVDHYL
+2546 SQFVDHYL

-2567 DCGQSS
+2567 NCGQSR
-2573 KKLVEALRCLTL
+2573 KTLVEVLRLLTL
-2585 PELNSVVMASSSV
+2585 PELNSSVMASSSV
-2598 DTSSYTNT
+2598 DALSYTKA
-2606 DSYRFACNIVA
+2606 DSYKFACNLVA
-2617 TLKTPHSLLKALN
+2617 TLNTPHSLLIALN

-2635 NPASLSG
+2635 NPDSLSG
-2642 RLKSTEAESILG
+2642 RLKSTEAESILD
-2654 YFSRSVKDLVDDDK
+2654 YFSRSVKDLREDDK
-2668 ETLRKLPFFPVAGG
+2668 ETLRRLPFFPVAGG
-2682 RLGEV
+2682 RLGVV
-2687 QDRDVFVL
+2687 QDSDVFVL
-2695 PGEIP
+2695 PSEIP
-2700 KDEMDAVE
+2700 KDEMEAVE
-2708 SRVGCLF
+2708 SRFGCLF
-2715 LEPRQSLSDLYEFL
+2715 LEPRQSLSDLYKFL
-2729 GFPQL
+2729 GFHQL
-2734 SPANVYLKFILKCFQ
+2734 SPANAYLKFILKCFQ
-2749 HLSLEGKLAHL
+2749 HLSLKGKLVHL
-2760 RYLRG
+2760 RYLRS
-2765 LVFSASVP
+2765 LIFSESAP
-2773 GKEKEEIEK
+2773 GKENEEMEKE
-2782 QQLLDYLKV
+2782 QLLDYLKV
-2791 VPFIPAVDGSSKTA
+2791 VPFIPAGDGTSKRA

-2812 NEVFRTMLSAE
+2812 NEVFRTMLSAD
-2823 SFPPKIFNTHEW
+2823 SFPPDIFNTNEW
-2835 LLFLEKIGLITDV
+2835 LRFLEKIGLITDV

-2853 VRFALQVANEAESA
+2853 VKFAFQVANEAESA
-2867 RTEETHKKSEVL
+2867 RTEEIYKKSEVL
-2879 VHNLISWPNVVEEG
+2879 VHTLISWPNVVEKG

-2908 VKQSLEALCPAFGE
+2908 VKQSLEALCPPFGDM
-2922 KRNGKIPFI
+2922 KNGKIPFI
-2931 SFSGAVPIDYQEIVW
+2931 PFSGAVPIDYEEIVW
-2946 TKAHLLPTW
+2946 TKAYLLPTW
-2955 ADPGFNF
+2955 ADPRFNYR
-2962 GAIASGCPH
+2962 AIVSGCPH
-2971 RKTDKYMKSFLAQ
+2971 GKTDKYIKTFLAQ
-2984 LNVMKEPTIRL
+2984 LNVIKEPTIRL
-2995 VISHCQTVSGIR
+2995 VISHCQAVCGIR
-3007 DLRDKSASTV
+3007 DLREKNPSTV
-3017 TRVMERIYTFL
+3017 IRVMERIYTFL
-3028 QQKAANEPN
+3028 QQKAASEPDLS
-3037 MNILLQST
+3037 ILLQST
-3045 RCILVEQGK
+3045 RCILVERGK

-3063 LELYENLEIKPFLYR
+3063 LELYEHLEIEPFLYR
-3078 VPLEFG
+3078 VPPEFG

-3093 GCSKTVNSGHYAMV
+3093 GCSKTVTSAHYAMV
-3107 LELLQK
+3107 LELLKK
-3113 KCQEAKLHPNEVQ
+3113 KCQEAKLHPNEVR
-3126 MCSKAVRGLFNSLQ
+3126 MSSKAVRGLFNSVQ
-3140 DDDESVKTVSKLYLP
+3140 DDDESVKTLPKLYLP

-3160 CGSPKKP
+3160 SGSPNKP
-3167 LEATAVTLRQS
+3167 LEANPVTLRPS

-3184 DAPTYASR
+3184 DAPTYGSR

-3209 SLKSAMASF
+3209 TLKSAMTSF

-3225 PASLQP
+3225 PASVQP
-3231 QMLSSVVKEKLI
+3231 RMLSSVVKEKLSS
-3243 FPESLEV
+3243 PDSLEV
-3250 VSIEAVNTLKRQLT
+3250 VSIEAVNALKRQLT

-3273 RIIRDVNYQKKGFDE
+3273 RIIRHVNYQKKGFDE

-3316 GILIPESEK
+3316 NILIPESEQ
-3325 SVIYFKERLELPGKK
+3325 SVVYFKERLELPGKE
-3340 TWRVYINALT
+3340 TWRVYISALT
-3350 GIDETIWTLVT
+3350 GIDETIWALVT

-3373 KNSYVITGM
+3373 KNSYVITSM

-3387 SSIWSLLDKM
+3387 SSIWSLLDEM

-3403 SYGAAQMKIY
+3403 SHGAAQMKIY

-3461 AIVIEEVSNTD
+3461 AIVIEEVSNTN
-3472 AGMLLKLYKIDIG
+3472 AGMLQKLYKIDIG

-3499 KFHRLEDIFDEQEG
+3499 KFHRLEEIFDEQEG
-3513 LHKDIDQVC
+3513 LHKDIEEVC

-3551 FPKEDVR
+3551 FPKENVR
-3558 NLELFAAAFQ
+3558 NLELFTAAFQ

-3578 DFNDSLFASWV
+3578 GFNFALFASWEALV
-3589 ARAKERNLQRKTYR
+3589 RERDNQRETYR
-3603 ECYRKQYGSW
+3603 ENYRKKYGSW
-3613 KPPSGRRS
+3613 KSPSGHRS
-3621 GYSFPPS
+3621 GSSFPPS
-3628 FCPRNS
+3628 FCHQNS
-3634 QPGEARRWFRQAE
+3634 QPGEAKRWFRQAE

-3653 SREFS
+3653 TVELS
-3658 FGRDSYEWVCFKCH
+3658 FGRDSYEWICFKCH
-3672 QVILHFVL
+3672 QVNLRFVL
-3680 TYFHRILPLP
+3680 IHLK

>member
-21 WYPEDKK
+21 WHPEDKNH
-28 RNHPPRDWM
+28 NHPPRDWI
-37 ELIWRYVRDHF
+37 ELIWRYVREHF
-48 PTRERLHRLQNF
+48 PTREKLHRLQNF
-60 SLIPVSMEQTAVTLK
+60 SLIPVSMKQSTVTLK
-75 PLVQPS
+75 PLTQPS

-89 GDIIDDALIHVLTK
+89 GDIIDDALIHVLRK
-103 MGGVVLTDCPDFIL
+103 MGGVVLTDCPDFVL

-142 ASMFTI
+142 ASTFTT

-158 SRGEKRSLRSFLANV
+158 SHGEKRSLRSFLANV
-173 KPVQLGKNESD
+173 KPVQLGKKESN
-184 LMCSLPIFE
+184 LICSLPIFE
-193 TFSKT
+193 TFSKR
-198 FVSKKEGL
+198 FVSKNEGL

-211 ESLPIQPGR
+211 ESLPIQPRR

-226 EEESR
+226 EEESK
-231 SLALLLK
+231 SLAVLLK

-249 EIVFPDIQSGM
+249 EIVFPDIQSGK

-271 HVLTNFA
+271 YVLTHFA
-278 HVISSDA
+278 HVIRSDA
-285 HFKRN
+285 HFKWN
-290 IQSLPF
+290 VQALPF

-308 SDVFDP
+308 SDIFDP
-314 RNENL
+314 RNKYL
-319 RKLFANENVFPVGQL
+319 RKLFANENVFPVGPL
-334 YNDSIVLSVLEEVGM
+334 YNGSIVLNVLEEVGM
-349 KSESDITATD
+349 KSESDVTAKD

-365 IVSVLSDPSKARE
+365 NVSGLSDPSKARE
-378 KSHAILQHLE
+378 KSQAILQHLE

-396 TIQAQELGSLLMK
+396 TIHGQELGSLLMK

-415 LSQKT
+415 LRQKT

-435 GGRHFFKPS
+435 GGTHFFKPS

-458 KPVVAFE
+458 KPVIAFE
-465 PSSEIAGHFGWLE
+465 PSSEIAGHFGWLK
-478 KPEVLDVARHLQNV
+478 KPEVVDIANHLQNV
-492 VRRYTGDEKAY
+492 VRCYTSDEKAY

-508 NDIYEFLSCADYAE
+508 NDIYAFLSCANYAE
-522 VTEVLSNWH
+522 VTEVLSNSNF
-531 LGWVWNGDGFSSPR
+531 GWVWNGDGFSSPN
-545 HVLFSKPAIDLT
+545 HVLCSKPAIDLT
-557 PFIRLLPS
+557 PFIRVLPS
-565 EMMKHSR
+565 EMIKHSQ

-586 LLVKVLGLIK
+586 LLLQVLGLIK
-596 EKYDGQ
+596 EKYDGK
-602 NSPVINASE
+602 NSPVINATE

-616 QLSVDILNALANED
+616 QLSVDILNELASGD
-630 LSSEL
+630 FPLEL
-635 QRKIIL
+635 QREILL
-641 PVRVDVNLYI
+641 PVRVDGNLYV

-668 QSETKDGEQKYYY
+668 QGETKDGEQKYYY

-841 LDPNTSHLGTA
+841 LDPNTSHLGSA
-852 INNTR
+852 INNKR

-862 IDLNKNVRK
+862 IDLNKDVRK

-919 SDKCYDD
+919 RDKCYDD
-926 QEMRKLLKMLLE
+926 QEMRKLLKMFLE

-958 PKSSGHDLQP
+958 PKSSGHNLQP
-968 WLMFQ
+968 LLMFQ

-1018 QVKRNSRVRR
+1018 QVKRNSRGRR

-1174 LSLLEDLKKIVPED
+1174 LSLLEDLKKIVPQD

-1198 RAFDVTEQCQSIA
+1198 RVFDVTEQCRSIA

-1218 ANGTHALFSNG
+1218 VNGTHALFSNG

-1252 DISFHVFRKVPKNNE
+1252 DISFDVFRNVPKNNE

-1273 PDVFYSFDRCG
+1273 PDVFHSFDRCG
-1284 LLNAIRGKTYDK
+1284 LLNAIKGKTYDK

-1303 FFPDISRI
+1303 FFPNISRI

-1351 RPCHLVSP
+1351 RPCQLVSP

-1402 WGDIAER
+1402 WEDVAER

-1424 VKRAKVLLKF
+1424 VKRAKALVKF

-1459 LPVLQKPTSFP
+1459 LPVLEKPTSFP
-1470 LRWKSEEYERSRRL
+1470 LRWKSEEYGRSRRL

-1520 LHERNVTVQHVI
+1520 LHERNVTAQHVI

-1560 AYSFLQENTASFT
+1560 AYSFLQENTASYT
-1573 SSVKVFLST
+1573 SSVKDFLST

-1632 QFGAKDYISGLQ
+1632 QFEAKDYISGLQ

-1658 ILHVAVNL
+1658 ILHVAVNM

-1678 KEPHSQDESSTMIY
+1678 KEPHSKEESSTMIY

-1718 EEQFIHAQIPWSTCK
+1718 EEQFIHEQIPWSTCK

-1790 TEICFIKDPRHHPD
+1790 TEIFFIKDPRHHPD
-1804 ERVFQESWKPLQG
+1804 KRVFQDSWKPLQG

-1949 KKPVSVQQLDK
+1949 KKPVSVRQLDG
-1960 MVKDLKMELFDVLL
+1960 MMRDLKMELFEVLL

-1985 GIDRSEKLA
+1985 EIDRNEKLA
-1994 DIYSVKVVMT
+1994 DIYSVEVVMT
-2004 KEDESKRQRFADY
+2004 QEEERIRQRFADY

-2026 HKDFLPTSV
+2026 HEDFLPTSIQ
-2035 KPKKCI
+2035 PKKCI
-2041 YTMTLRDNVG
+2041 YTMTLRDSVG

-2061 VGFDKPVQKSIDDAF
+2061 VGFDSPVEKSIVDAF
-2076 RDEDLGM
+2076 RDENLGM
-2083 LPRGGVACLLNS
+2083 LPRGGVACLLSS
-2095 SRSAGQRN
+2095 SRSSGQRK

-2116 FKTNL
+2116 FRTNL

-2181 DAADQYSTFSK
+2181 DAAVQYSTFSK

-2197 KLTSYEGLFPRYP
+2197 RLVSYEGLFPRYP
-2210 FEDSHWRTLADS
+2210 LEDSHWRMLADS

-2237 VRSLKHISG
+2237 VRSLKQMSD
-2246 AHAKNL
+2246 ARAKNL

-2276 EGCFAS
+2276 EGCFSA
-2282 LSLQPNVQEEER
+2282 LSLRPDIEEEER
-2294 RKKEEA
+2294 RKKDEA

-2315 GFNLVA
+2315 GFNLVT
-2321 LSITVFRSFKEAEV
+2321 LSFTVYRSFKEAGV
-2335 EVHCVCPLVIMDFFK
+2335 EVCCLCPVVIMDFFK
-2350 SFNDVNPLCSIGEI
+2350 SFSDVNPLCSIGEI

-2369 KTPFKDKEAVIG
+2369 KTPFKDQEAVIG
-2381 ILKYCKA
+2381 ILKYCRA
-2388 DECFLENLP
+2388 NECFLDNLA

-2441 EVFNNVDLKKTPVF
+2441 EVFNSVDLKKTAVF

-2464 SNLHLA
+2464 SNLHLT
-2470 LPGCFC
+2470 LPECFR
-2476 SEDHY
+2476 SKDHHV
-2481 MRWSPEDPKSPLPN
+2481 RWSPEDPKSPLPN

-2500 RVWNFLERF
+2500 RVWDFLERF
-2509 SSETLKE
+2509 ASKTLEE
-2516 SDVADENKISFIRD
+2516 SDVADENKTSFIRD

-2539 ILPATEK
+2539 ILPATET
-2546 SVSVDHYL
+2546 SQFVDHYL

-2561 SVLDFG
+2561 TVLDFG
-2567 DCGQSS
+2567 NCGQSS
-2573 KKLVEALRCLTL
+2573 KKLVEVLRLLTL
-2585 PELNSVVMASSSV
+2585 PELNSSVMASSSV
-2598 DTSSYTNT
+2598 DALSYTKA
-2606 DSYRFACNIVA
+2606 DSYKFACNLVA
-2617 TLKTPHSLLKALN
+2617 TLNTPHSLLIALN

-2635 NPASLSG
+2635 NPDSLSG
-2642 RLKSTEAESILG
+2642 RLKSTEAESILD
-2654 YFSRSVKDLVDDDK
+2654 YFSRSVKDLREDDK
-2668 ETLRKLPFFPVAGG
+2668 ETLRRLPFFPVAGG
-2682 RLGEV
+2682 RLGV
-2687 QDRDVFVL
+2687 IQDSDVFVL
-2695 PGEIP
+2695 PSEIP
-2700 KDEMDAVE
+2700 KDEMEAVE
-2708 SRVGCLF
+2708 SRFGCLF
-2715 LEPRQSLSDLYEFL
+2715 LEPRQSLSDLYKFL
-2729 GFPQL
+2729 GFHQL
-2734 SPANVYLKFILKCFQ
+2734 SPANAYLKFILKCFQ
-2749 HLSLEGKLAHL
+2749 HLSLKGKLVHL
-2760 RYLRG
+2760 RYLRS
-2765 LVFSASVP
+2765 LIFSESAP
-2773 GKEKEEIEK
+2773 GKENEEMEKE
-2782 QQLLDYLKV
+2782 QLLDYLKV
-2791 VPFIPAVDGSSKTA
+2791 VPFIPAGDGSSKTA

-2812 NEVFRTMLSAE
+2812 NEVFRTMLSAD
-2823 SFPPKIFNTHEW
+2823 SFPPKIFNTNEW
-2835 LLFLEKIGLITDV
+2835 LDFLGKIGLIKDV

-2853 VRFALQVANEAESA
+2853 VKFAFQVANEAESV
-2867 RTEETHKKSEVL
+2867 RTEEIYKKSEVL
-2879 VHNLISWPNVVEEG
+2879 VHTLISWPNVVEKG

-2908 VKQSLEALCPAFGE
+2908 VKQSLEALCPPFGDM
-2922 KRNGKIPFI
+2922 KNGKIPFI
-2931 SFSGAVPIDYQEIVW
+2931 PFSGAVPIDYEEIVW
-2946 TKAHLLPTW
+2946 TKAYLLPTW
-2955 ADPGFNF
+2955 ADPRFNYR
-2962 GAIASGCPH
+2962 AIVSGCPH
-2971 RKTDKYMKSFLAQ
+2971 GKTDKYIKTFLAQ
-2984 LNVMKEPTIRL
+2984 LNVVKEPTIRL
-2995 VISHCQTVSGIR
+2995 VISHCQAVCSIT
-3007 DLRDKSASTV
+3007 DLREKNPSTV
-3017 TRVMERIYTFL
+3017 IRVMERIYTFL
-3028 QQKAANEPN
+3028 QQKAASEPDLS
-3037 MNILLQST
+3037 ILLQST
-3045 RCILVEQGK
+3045 RCILVERGK

-3063 LELYENLEIKPFLYR
+3063 LELYEHLEIEPFLYR
-3078 VPLEFG
+3078 VPPEFG

-3093 GCSKTVNSGHYAMV
+3093 GCSKTVTSAHYAMV

-3113 KCQEAKLHPNEVQ
+3113 KCQEAKLHPNEVR
-3126 MCSKAVRGLFNSLQ
+3126 MSSKAVRGLFNSVQ
-3140 DDDESVKTVSKLYLP
+3140 DDDESVKTLPKLYLP

-3160 CGSPKKP
+3160 SGSPNKP
-3167 LEATAVTLRQS
+3167 LEANPVTLRPS

-3184 DAPTYASR
+3184 DAPTYGSR

-3209 SLKSAMASF
+3209 TLKSAMTSF

-3225 PASLQP
+3225 PASVQP
-3231 QMLSSVVKEKLI
+3231 RMLSSVVKEKLSS
-3243 FPESLEV
+3243 PDSLEV
-3250 VSIEAVNTLKRQLT
+3250 VSIEAVNALKRQLT

-3273 RIIRDVNYQKKGFDE
+3273 RIIRHVNYQKKGFDE

-3316 GILIPESEK
+3316 DILIPESEQ
-3325 SVIYFKERLELPGKK
+3325 SVVYFKERLELPGKE

-3350 GIDETIWTLVT
+3350 GIDETFWAVVT

-3373 KNSYVITGM
+3373 KNSYVITSM
-3382 LRCPP
+3382 LRCSPTG
-3387 SSIWSLLDKM
+3387 IWSLLDKM

-3472 AGMLLKLYKIDIG
+3472 AGMLLKSYRIDIG

-3499 KFHRLEDIFDEQEG
+3499 KFHRLEEIFDEQEG
-3513 LHKDIDQVC
+3513 LHKDIEEVC

-3551 FPKEDVR
+3551 FPKENVR
-3558 NLELFAAAFQ
+3558 NLELFTAAFQ

-3578 DFNDSLFASWV
+3578 GFNLALFAPWEALV
-3589 ARAKERNLQRKTYR
+3589 RERDNQRETYR
-3603 ECYRKQYGSW
+3603 ENYRKKFGSW
-3613 KPPSGRRS
+3613 KSSSGHRS
-3621 GYSFPPS
+3621 GSSFPPS
-3628 FCPRNS
+3628 FCHQNS
-3634 QPGEARRWFRQAE
+3634 QPGEAKRWFRQAE

-3653 SREFS
+3653 TVELS
-3658 FGRDSYEWVCFKCH
+3658 FGRDSYEWICFKCH
-3672 QVILHFVL
+3672 QVNLRFVL
-3680 TYFHRILPLP
+3680 IHLK

>member
-21 WYPEDKK
+21 WHPEDKNH
-28 RNHPPRDWM
+28 NHPPRDWI
-37 ELIWRYVRDHF
+37 ELIWRYVREHF
-48 PTRERLHRLQNF
+48 PTREKLHRLQNF
-60 SLIPVSMEQTAVTLK
+60 SLIPVSMKQSTVTLK
-75 PLVQPS
+75 PLTQPS

-89 GDIIDDALIHVLTK
+89 GDIIDDALIHVLRK
-103 MGGVVLTDCPDFIL
+103 MGGVVLTDCPDFVL

-142 ASMFTI
+142 ASTFTT

-158 SRGEKRSLRSFLANV
+158 SHGEKRSLRSFLANV
-173 KPVQLGKNESD
+173 KPVQLGKKESN
-184 LMCSLPIFE
+184 LICSLPIFE
-193 TFSKT
+193 TFSKR
-198 FVSKKEGL
+198 FVSKNEGL

-211 ESLPIQPGR
+211 ESLPIQPRR

-226 EEESR
+226 EEESK
-231 SLALLLK
+231 SLAVLLK

-249 EIVFPDIQSGM
+249 EIVFPDIQSGK

-271 HVLTNFA
+271 YVLTHFA
-278 HVISSDA
+278 HVIRSDA
-285 HFKRN
+285 HFKWN
-290 IQSLPF
+290 VQALPF

-308 SDVFDP
+308 SDIFDP
-314 RNENL
+314 RNKYL
-319 RKLFANENVFPVGQL
+319 RKLFANENVFPVGPL
-334 YNDSIVLSVLEEVGM
+334 YNGSIVLNVLEEVGM
-349 KSESDITATD
+349 KSESDVTAKD

-365 IVSVLSDPSKARE
+365 NVSGLSDPSKARE
-378 KSHAILQHLE
+378 KSQAILQHLE

-396 TIQAQELGSLLMK
+396 TIHGQELGSLLMK

-415 LSQKT
+415 LRQKT

-435 GGRHFFKPS
+435 GGTHFFKPS

-458 KPVVAFE
+458 KPVIAFE
-465 PSSEIAGHFGWLE
+465 PSSEIAGHFGWLK
-478 KPEVLDVARHLQNV
+478 KPEVVDIANHLQNV
-492 VRRYTGDEKAY
+492 VRCYTSDEKAY

-508 NDIYEFLSCADYAE
+508 NDIYAFLSCANYAE
-522 VTEVLSNWH
+522 VTEVLSNSNF
-531 LGWVWNGDGFSSPR
+531 GWVWNGDGFSSPS
-545 HVLFSKPAIDLT
+545 HVLCSKPAIDLT
-557 PFIRLLPS
+557 PFIRVLPS
-565 EMMKHSR
+565 EMIKHSQ

-586 LLVKVLGLIK
+586 LLLQVLGLIK
-596 EKYDGQ
+596 EKYDGK
-602 NSPVINASE
+602 NSPVINATE

-616 QLSVDILNALANED
+616 QLSVDILNELASDE
-630 LSSEL
+630 LSPEL
-635 QRKIIL
+635 QKEILL
-641 PVRVDVNLYI
+641 PVRVDGNLYVR
-651 QLEPVERCMYT
+651 LEPVKHCMYT
-662 EQKEWT
+662 EQKEWM
-668 QSETKDGEQKYYY
+668 QSESEDGEQKYYY

-763 EDAMTCLIDKGMKK
+763 EDAMTCLIDDGMKK

-783 WVYNDATFKD
+783 WVYNDATFKS

-808 HNTEKIG
+808 HDTAKIG

-852 INNTR
+852 INNR
-857 KPGIK
+857 KPGMK
-862 IDLNKNVRK
+862 IDLNKDVRK
-871 LKTFRNQFKPFNG
+871 LQTFRNQFKPFNG

-919 SDKCYDD
+919 RDKCYDD
-926 QEMRKLLKMLLE
+926 QEMRKLLKMFLE

-958 PKSSGHDLQP
+958 PKSSGHNLQP
-968 WLMFQ
+968 LLMFQ

-981 GTLRALSFAI
+981 GTLRALSFSI

-1018 QVKRNSRVRR
+1018 QVKRNSRGRR

-1174 LSLLEDLKKIVPED
+1174 LSLLEDLKKIVPQD

-1198 RAFDVTEQCQSIA
+1198 RVFDVTEQCRSIA

-1218 ANGTHALFSNG
+1218 VNGTHALFSNG

-1252 DISFHVFRKVPKNNE
+1252 DISFHVFRKVPKNSE

-1273 PDVFYSFDRCG
+1273 PDVFHSFDRCG

-1303 FFPDISRI
+1303 FFPNISRI

-1351 RPCHLVSP
+1351 RPCQLVSP

-1402 WGDIAER
+1402 WGDVAER

-1459 LPVLQKPTSFP
+1459 LPVLEKPTSFP
-1470 LRWKSEEYERSRRL
+1470 LRWKSEEYGRSRRL

-1520 LHERNVTVQHVI
+1520 LHERNVTAQHVI

-1560 AYSFLQENTASFT
+1560 AYSFLQENTASYT
-1573 SSVKVFLST
+1573 SSVKDFLST

-1587 VGRRFLSADLVAF
+1587 VGRRFLSADLVVF

-1632 QFGAKDYISGLQ
+1632 QFEAKDYISGLQ

-1658 ILHVAVNL
+1658 ILHVAVNM

-1678 KEPHSQDESSTMIY
+1678 KEPHSKEESSTMIY

-1718 EEQFIHAQIPWSTCK
+1718 EEQFIHEQIPWSTCK

-1790 TEICFIKDPRHHPD
+1790 TEIFFIKDPRHHPD
-1804 ERVFQESWKPLQG
+1804 KRVFQDSWKPLQG

-1949 KKPVSVQQLDK
+1949 KKPVSVRQLDG
-1960 MVKDLKMELFDVLL
+1960 MMRDLKMELFEVLL

-1985 GIDRSEKLA
+1985 EIDRNEKLA
-1994 DIYSVKVVMT
+1994 DIYSVEVVMT
-2004 KEDESKRQRFADY
+2004 QEEERIRQRFADY

-2026 HKDFLPTSV
+2026 HEDFLPTSIQ
-2035 KPKKCI
+2035 PKKCI
-2041 YTMTLRDNVG
+2041 YTMTLRDSVG

-2061 VGFDKPVQKSIDDAF
+2061 VGFDSPVEKSIVDAF
-2076 RDEDLGM
+2076 RDENLGM
-2083 LPRGGVACLLNS
+2083 LPRGGVACLLSS
-2095 SRSAGQRN
+2095 SRSSGQRK

-2116 FKTNL
+2116 FRTNL

-2197 KLTSYEGLFPRYP
+2197 RLISYERLFPRYP
-2210 FEDSHWRTLADS
+2210 LEDSHWRMLADS
-2222 VYQEMSKKEMRLIPV
+2222 VYQEMSNKEMRLIPV
-2237 VRSLKHISG
+2237 VRSLKQMSN
-2246 AHAKNL
+2246 ARAKNL

-2276 EGCFAS
+2276 EGCFSA
-2282 LSLQPNVQEEER
+2282 LSLRPDIEEEER
-2294 RKKEEA
+2294 RKKDEA

-2315 GFNLVA
+2315 GFNLVT
-2321 LSITVFRSFKEAEV
+2321 LSITVFRSFKEAGV
-2335 EVHCVCPLVIMDFFK
+2335 EVCCLCPVVIMDFFK
-2350 SFNDVNPLCSIGEI
+2350 SFSDVNPLCSIGEI

-2369 KTPFKDKEAVIG
+2369 KTPFKDQEAVIG
-2381 ILKYCKA
+2381 ILKYCRA
-2388 DECFLENLP
+2388 NECFLDNLA

-2441 EVFNNVDLKKTPVF
+2441 EVFNSVDLKKTAVF

-2464 SNLHLA
+2464 SNLHLT
-2470 LPGCFC
+2470 LPECFR
-2476 SEDHY
+2476 SKDHHV
-2481 MRWSPEDPKSPLPN
+2481 RWSPEDPKSPLPN

-2500 RVWNFLERF
+2500 RVWDFLERF
-2509 SSETLKE
+2509 ASKTLEE
-2516 SDVADENKISFIRD
+2516 SDVADENKTSFIRD

-2539 ILPATEK
+2539 ILPATET
-2546 SVSVDHYL
+2546 SQFVDHYL

-2561 SVLDFG
+2561 TVLDFG
-2567 DCGQSS
+2567 NCGQSS
-2573 KKLVEALRCLTL
+2573 KKLVEVLRLLTL
-2585 PELNSVVMASSSV
+2585 PELNSSVMASSSV
-2598 DTSSYTNT
+2598 DALSYTKA
-2606 DSYRFACNIVA
+2606 DSYKFACNLVA
-2617 TLKTPHSLLKALN
+2617 TLNTPHSLLIALN

-2635 NPASLSG
+2635 NPDSLSG
-2642 RLKSTEAESILG
+2642 RLKSTEAESILD
-2654 YFSRSVKDLVDDDK
+2654 YFSRSVKDLREDDK
-2668 ETLRKLPFFPVAGG
+2668 ETLRRLPFFPVAGG
-2682 RLGEV
+2682 RLGV
-2687 QDRDVFVL
+2687 IQDSDVFVL
-2695 PGEIP
+2695 PSEIP
-2700 KDEMDAVE
+2700 KDEMEAVE
-2708 SRVGCLF
+2708 SRFGCLF
-2715 LEPRQSLSDLYEFL
+2715 LEPRQSLSDLYKFL
-2729 GFPQL
+2729 GFHQL
-2734 SPANVYLKFILKCFQ
+2734 SPANAYLKFILKCFQ
-2749 HLSLEGKLAHL
+2749 HLSLKGKLVHL
-2760 RYLRG
+2760 RYLRS
-2765 LVFSASVP
+2765 LIFSESAP
-2773 GKEKEEIEK
+2773 GKENEEMEKE
-2782 QQLLDYLKV
+2782 QLLDYLKV
-2791 VPFIPAVDGSSKTA
+2791 VPFIPAGDGSSKTA

-2812 NEVFRTMLSAE
+2812 NEVFRTMLSAD
-2823 SFPPKIFNTHEW
+2823 SFPPEIFNTNE
-2835 LLFLEKIGLITDV
+2835 LLPFLEKLGLITDV
-2848 SQEDF
+2848 SHEDF
-2853 VRFALQVANEAESA
+2853 VKFALQVANEAESA
-2867 RTEETHKKSEVL
+2867 RTEETYKKSEVL
-2879 VHNLISWPNVVEEG
+2879 VHNLISWPNVVEKG
-2893 LLTRVRSIPFVASEP
+2893 LLNRVRSIPFVASEP
-2908 VKQSLEALCPAFGE
+2908 VRESLEALCPPFGE
-2922 KRNGKIPFI
+2922 MKNGKIPFI
-2931 SFSGAVPIDYQEIVW
+2931 AFSGAVPMDYEEIVW
-2946 TKAHLLPTW
+2946 TKAYLLPAW
-2955 ADPGFNF
+2955 ANPRFSCRV
-2962 GAIASGCPH
+2962 IASGCPH
-2971 RKTDKYMKSFLAQ
+2971 QKTEKYLESFLAQ
-2984 LNVMKEPTIRL
+2984 LNVIKEPSIRL
-2995 VISHCQTVSGIR
+2995 VISHYQTVSGIR
-3007 DLRDKSASTV
+3007 DLSDKSPSTV
-3017 TRVMERIYTFL
+3017 IRVMERIYTFL
-3028 QQKAANEPN
+3028 QQKAASEPDL
-3037 MNILLQST
+3037 NILLQST
-3045 RCILVEQGK
+3045 RCILVERGK

-3063 LELYENLEIKPFLYR
+3063 LELYEDLEIKPFLYR
-3078 VPLEFG
+3078 VPPEFG

-3093 GCSKTVNSGHYAMV
+3093 GCSKTVTSAHYAMV

-3113 KCQEAKLHPNEVQ
+3113 KCQEAKLHPNEVR
-3126 MCSKAVRGLFNSLQ
+3126 MSSKAVRGLFNSVQ
-3140 DDDESVKTVSKLYLP
+3140 DDDESVKTLPKLYLP

-3160 CGSPKKP
+3160 SGSPNKP
-3167 LEATAVTLRQS
+3167 LEANPVTLRPS

-3184 DAPTYASR
+3184 DAPTYGSR

-3209 SLKSAMASF
+3209 TLKSAMTSF

-3225 PASLQP
+3225 PASVQP
-3231 QMLSSVVKEKLI
+3231 RMLSSVVKEKLSS
-3243 FPESLEV
+3243 PDSLEV
-3250 VSIEAVNTLKRQLT
+3250 VSIEAVNALKRQLT

-3273 RIIRDVNYQKKGFDE
+3273 RIIRHVNYQKKGFDE

-3316 GILIPESEK
+3316 DILIPESEQ
-3325 SVIYFKERLELPGKK
+3325 SVVYFKERLELPGKE
-3340 TWRVYINALT
+3340 TWRVYISALT
-3350 GIDETIWTLVT
+3350 GIDETIWAVVT

-3373 KNSYVITGM
+3373 TNSYVITSM

-3387 SSIWSLLDKM
+3387 TSIWSLLDKM

-3472 AGMLLKLYKIDIG
+3472 AGMLLKSYKIDIG

-3499 KFHRLEDIFDEQEG
+3499 KFHRLEEIFDEQEG
-3513 LHKDIDQVC
+3513 LHEDIEEVC

-3551 FPKEDVR
+3551 FPKENVR
-3558 NLELFAAAFQ
+3558 NLELFTAAFQ

-3578 DFNDSLFASWV
+3578 GFNLALFAPWEALV
-3589 ARAKERNLQRKTYR
+3589 RERDNQRETYR
-3603 ECYRKQYGSW
+3603 ENYCKKFGSW
-3613 KPPSGRRS
+3613 KSSSGHRS
-3621 GYSFPPS
+3621 GSSFPPS
-3628 FCPRNS
+3628 FCHQNS
-3634 QPGEARRWFRQAE
+3634 QPGEAKRWFRQAE

-3653 SREFS
+3653 TVELS
-3658 FGRDSYEWVCFKCH
+3658 FGRDSYEWICFKCH
-3672 QVILHFVL
+3672 QVNLRFVL
-3680 TYFHRILPLP
+3680 IHVK

>member
-21 WYPEDKK
+21 WHPEDKNH
-28 RNHPPRDWM
+28 NHPPRDWI
-37 ELIWRYVRDHF
+37 ELIWRYVREHF
-48 PTRERLHRLQNF
+48 PTREKLHRLQNF
-60 SLIPVSMEQTAVTLK
+60 SLIPVSMKQSTVTLK
-75 PLVQPS
+75 PLTQPS

-89 GDIIDDALIHVLTK
+89 GDIIDDALIHVLRK
-103 MGGVVLTDCPDFIL
+103 MGGVVLTDCPDFVL

-142 ASMFTI
+142 ASTFTT

-158 SRGEKRSLRSFLANV
+158 SHGEKRSLRSFLANV
-173 KPVQLGKNESD
+173 KPVQLGKKESN
-184 LMCSLPIFE
+184 LICSLPIFE
-193 TFSKT
+193 TFSKR
-198 FVSKKEGL
+198 FVSKNEGL

-211 ESLPIQPGR
+211 ESLPIQPRR

-226 EEESR
+226 EEESK
-231 SLALLLK
+231 SLAVLLK

-249 EIVFPDIQSGM
+249 EIVFPDIQSGK

-271 HVLTNFA
+271 YVLTHFA
-278 HVISSDA
+278 HVIRSDA
-285 HFKRN
+285 HFKWN
-290 IQSLPF
+290 VQALPF

-308 SDVFDP
+308 SDIFDP
-314 RNENL
+314 RVKYL
-319 RKLFANENVFPVGQL
+319 RKLFANENVFPVGPL
-334 YNDSIVLSVLEEVGM
+334 YNGSIVLNVLEEVGM
-349 KSESDITATD
+349 KSESDVTAKD

-365 IVSVLSDPSKARE
+365 NVSGLSDPSKARE
-378 KSHAILQHLE
+378 KSQAILQHLE

-396 TIQAQELGSLLMK
+396 TIHGQELGSLLMK

-415 LSQKT
+415 LRQKT

-435 GGRHFFKPS
+435 GGTHFFKPS

-458 KPVVAFE
+458 KPVIAFE
-465 PSSEIAGHFGWLE
+465 PSSEIAGHFGWLK
-478 KPEVLDVARHLQNV
+478 KPEVVDVANHFQNI
-492 VRRYTGDEKAY
+492 VRCYTSDEKAY

-508 NDIYEFLSCADYAE
+508 NDIYAFLSCANYAE
-522 VTEVLSNWH
+522 VTEVLSNSNF
-531 LGWVWNGDGFSSPR
+531 GWVWNGDGFSSPS
-545 HVLFSKPAIDLT
+545 HVLCSKPAIDLT
-557 PFIRLLPS
+557 PFIRVLPS
-565 EMMKHSR
+565 EMIKHSQ

-586 LLVKVLGLIK
+586 LLLQVLGLIK
-596 EKYDGQ
+596 EKYDGK
-602 NSPVINASE
+602 NSPVINATE

-616 QLSVDILNALANED
+616 QLSVDILNELASGD
-630 LSSEL
+630 FPLEL
-635 QRKIIL
+635 QREILL
-641 PVRVDVNLYI
+641 PVRVDGNLYV

-763 EDAMTCLIDKGMKK
+763 EDAMTCLIDDGMKK

-783 WVYNDATFKD
+783 WVYNDATFKS

-808 HNTEKIG
+808 HDTAKIG

-852 INNTR
+852 INNR
-857 KPGIK
+857 KPGMK
-862 IDLNKNVRK
+862 IDLNKDVRK
-871 LKTFRNQFKPFNG
+871 LQTFRNQFKPFNG
-884 VFGCDLSLDREDNS
+884 VFGCDLSLDRDDNS

-919 SDKCYDD
+919 RDKCYDD
-926 QEMRKLLKMLLE
+926 QEMRKLLKMFLE

-958 PKSSGHDLQP
+958 PKSSGHNLQP
-968 WLMFQ
+968 LLMFQ

-1018 QVKRNSRVRR
+1018 QVKRNSRGRR

-1038 IVVDVECVL
+1038 IVVGVECVL

-1174 LSLLEDLKKIVPED
+1174 LSLLEDLKKIVPQD

-1198 RAFDVTEQCQSIA
+1198 RVFDVTEQCRSIA

-1218 ANGTHALFSNG
+1218 VNGTHALFSNG
-1229 IKWVD
+1229 MKWVD

-1252 DISFHVFRKVPKNNE
+1252 DISFHVFRKVPKNSE

-1273 PDVFYSFDRCG
+1273 PDVFHSFDRCG

-1303 FFPDISRI
+1303 FFPNISRI

-1324 NQNSKELE
+1324 SQNSKELE

-1351 RPCHLVSP
+1351 RPCQLVSP

-1402 WGDIAER
+1402 WGDVAER

-1459 LPVLQKPTSFP
+1459 LPVLEKPTSFP
-1470 LRWKSEEYERSRRL
+1470 LRWKSEGYGRSRRL

-1520 LHERNVTVQHVI
+1520 LHERNVTAQHVI

-1560 AYSFLQENTASFT
+1560 AYSFLQENTASYT
-1573 SSVKVFLST
+1573 SSVKDFLST

-1632 QFGAKDYISGLQ
+1632 QFEAKDYISGLQ

-1658 ILHVAVNL
+1658 ILHVAVNM

-1678 KEPHSQDESSTMIY
+1678 KEPHSKEESSTMIY

-1718 EEQFIHAQIPWSTCK
+1718 EEQFIHEQIPWSTCK

-1790 TEICFIKDPRHHPD
+1790 TEIFFIKDPRHHPD
-1804 ERVFQESWKPLQG
+1804 KRVFQDSWKPLQG

-1864 TDVPSFRSKGEEIGD
+1864 TDVPSFRSRGEEIGD

-1949 KKPVSVQQLDK
+1949 KKPVSVRQLDG
-1960 MVKDLKMELFDVLL
+1960 MMRDLKMELFEVLL

-1985 GIDRSEKLA
+1985 EIDRNEKLA
-1994 DIYSVKVVMT
+1994 DIYSVEVVMT
-2004 KEDESKRQRFADY
+2004 QEEERIRQRFADY

-2026 HKDFLPTSV
+2026 HEDFLPTSIQ
-2035 KPKKCI
+2035 PKKCI
-2041 YTMTLRDNVG
+2041 YTMTLRDSVG

-2061 VGFDKPVQKSIDDAF
+2061 VGFDSPVEKSIVDAF
-2076 RDEDLGM
+2076 RDENLGM
-2083 LPRGGVACLLNS
+2083 LPRGGVACLLSS
-2095 SRSAGQRN
+2095 SRSAGQRK

-2116 FKTNL
+2116 FRTNL

-2197 KLTSYEGLFPRYP
+2197 RLISYERLFPRYP
-2210 FEDSHWRTLADS
+2210 LEDSHWRMLADS
-2222 VYQEMSKKEMRLIPV
+2222 VYQEMSNKEMRLIPV
-2237 VRSLKHISG
+2237 VRSLKQMSN
-2246 AHAKNL
+2246 ARAKNL

-2276 EGCFAS
+2276 EGCFSA
-2282 LSLQPNVQEEER
+2282 LSLRPDIEEEER
-2294 RKKEEA
+2294 RKKDEA

-2315 GFNLVA
+2315 GFNLVT
-2321 LSITVFRSFKEAEV
+2321 LSITVFRSFKEAGV
-2335 EVHCVCPLVIMDFFK
+2335 EVCCLCPVVIMDFFK
-2350 SFNDVNPLCSIGEI
+2350 SFSDVNPLCSIGEI

-2369 KTPFKDKEAVIG
+2369 KTPFKDQEAVIG
-2381 ILKYCKA
+2381 ILKYCRA
-2388 DECFLENLP
+2388 NECFLDNLA

-2441 EVFNNVDLKKTPVF
+2441 EVFNSVDLKKTAVF

-2464 SNLHLA
+2464 SNLHLT
-2470 LPGCFC
+2470 LPECFR
-2476 SEDHY
+2476 SKDHHV
-2481 MRWSPEDPKSPLPN
+2481 RWSPEDPKSPLPN

-2500 RVWNFLERF
+2500 RVWDFLERF
-2509 SSETLKE
+2509 ASKTLEE
-2516 SDVADENKISFIRD
+2516 SDVADENKTSFIRD

-2539 ILPATEK
+2539 ILPATET
-2546 SVSVDHYL
+2546 SQFVDHYL

-2561 SVLDFG
+2561 TVLDFG
-2567 DCGQSS
+2567 NCGQSS
-2573 KKLVEALRCLTL
+2573 KKLVEVLRLLTL
-2585 PELNSVVMASSSV
+2585 PELNSSVMASSSV
-2598 DTSSYTNT
+2598 DALSYTKA
-2606 DSYRFACNIVA
+2606 DSYKFACNLVA
-2617 TLKTPHSLLKALN
+2617 TLNTPHSVLIALN

-2635 NPASLSG
+2635 NPDSLSG
-2642 RLKSTEAESILG
+2642 RLKSTEAESILD
-2654 YFSRSVKDLVDDDK
+2654 YFSRSVKDLREDDK
-2668 ETLRKLPFFPVAGG
+2668 ETLRRLPFFPVAGG
-2682 RLGEV
+2682 RLGV
-2687 QDRDVFVL
+2687 IQNSDVFVL
-2695 PGEIP
+2695 PSEIP
-2700 KDEMDAVE
+2700 KDEMEAVE
-2708 SRVGCLF
+2708 SRFGCLF
-2715 LEPRQSLSDLYEFL
+2715 LEPRQSLSDLYKFL
-2729 GFPQL
+2729 GFHQL
-2734 SPANVYLKFILKCFQ
+2734 SPANAYLKFILKCFQ
-2749 HLSLEGKLAHL
+2749 HLSLKGKLVHL
-2760 RYLRG
+2760 RYLRS
-2765 LVFSASVP
+2765 LIFSESAP
-2773 GKEKEEIEK
+2773 GKENEEMEKE
-2782 QQLLDYLKV
+2782 QLLDYLKV
-2791 VPFIPAVDGSSKTA
+2791 VPFIPAGDGSSKTA

-2812 NEVFRTMLSAE
+2812 NEVFRTMLSAD
-2823 SFPPKIFNTHEW
+2823 SFPPKIFNTNEW
-2835 LLFLEKIGLITDV
+2835 LDFLGKIGLIKDV

-2853 VRFALQVANEAESA
+2853 VKFAFQVANEAESA
-2867 RTEETHKKSEVL
+2867 RTEEIYKKSEVL
-2879 VHNLISWPNVVEEG
+2879 VHTLISWPNVVEKG

-2908 VKQSLEALCPAFGE
+2908 VKQSLEALCPPFGDM
-2922 KRNGKIPFI
+2922 KNGKIPFI
-2931 SFSGAVPIDYQEIVW
+2931 PFSGAVPIDYEEIVW
-2946 TKAHLLPTW
+2946 TKAYLLPTW
-2955 ADPGFNF
+2955 ADPRFNYR
-2962 GAIASGCPH
+2962 AIVSGCPH
-2971 RKTDKYMKSFLAQ
+2971 GKTDKYIKTFLAQ
-2984 LNVMKEPTIRL
+2984 LNVIKEPTIRL
-2995 VISHCQTVSGIR
+2995 VISHCQAVCGIR
-3007 DLRDKSASTV
+3007 DLREKNPSTV
-3017 TRVMERIYTFL
+3017 IRVMERIYTFL
-3028 QQKAANEPN
+3028 QQKAASEPDLS
-3037 MNILLQST
+3037 ILLQST
-3045 RCILVEQGK
+3045 RCILVERGK

-3063 LELYENLEIKPFLYR
+3063 LELYEDLEIKPFLYR
-3078 VPLEFG
+3078 VPPEFG

-3093 GCSKTVNSGHYAMV
+3093 GCSKTVTSTHYAMV

-3113 KCQEAKLHPNEVQ
+3113 NCQEAKLHPNEVQ
-3126 MCSKAVRGLFNSLQ
+3126 MSSKAVRGLFNSVQ
-3140 DDDESVKTVSKLYLP
+3140 DDDESVKTLPKLYLP

-3160 CGSPKKP
+3160 SGSPNKP
-3167 LEATAVTLRQS
+3167 LEANPVTLRPS

-3184 DAPTYASR
+3184 DAPTYGSR

-3209 SLKSAMASF
+3209 TLKSAMTSF

-3225 PASLQP
+3225 PASVQP
-3231 QMLSSVVKEKLI
+3231 RMLSSVVKEKLSS
-3243 FPESLEV
+3243 PDSLEV
-3250 VSIEAVNTLKRQLT
+3250 VSIEAVNALKRQLT

-3273 RIIRDVNYQKKGFDE
+3273 RIIRHVNYQKKGFDE

-3316 GILIPESEK
+3316 DILIPESEQ
-3325 SVIYFKERLELPGKK
+3325 SVVYFKERLELPGKE
-3340 TWRVYINALT
+3340 TWRVYISALT
-3350 GIDETIWTLVT
+3350 GIDETIWAVVT

-3373 KNSYVITGM
+3373 TNSYVITSM

-3387 SSIWSLLDKM
+3387 TSIWSLLDKM

-3472 AGMLLKLYKIDIG
+3472 AGMLLKSYKIDIG

-3499 KFHRLEDIFDEQEG
+3499 KFHRLEEIFDEQEG
-3513 LHKDIDQVC
+3513 LHEDIEEVC

-3551 FPKEDVR
+3551 FPKENVR
-3558 NLELFAAAFQ
+3558 NLELFTAAFQ

-3578 DFNDSLFASWV
+3578 GFNLALFASWEALV
-3589 ARAKERNLQRKTYR
+3589 RERDNQRETYR
-3603 ECYRKQYGSW
+3603 ENYRKKYGSW
-3613 KPPSGRRS
+3613 KSSSGHRS
-3621 GYSFPPS
+3621 GSSFPPS
-3628 FCPRNS
+3628 FCHQNS
-3634 QPGEARRWFRQAE
+3634 QPGEAKRWFRQAE

-3653 SREFS
+3653 TVELS
-3658 FGRDSYEWVCFKCH
+3658 FGRDSYEWICFKCH
-3672 QVILHFVL
+3672 QVNLRFVL
-3680 TYFHRILPLP
+3680 IHLK

>member
-1 MVVLLKESLP
+1 M
-11 SDWSQGKTVL
+11 
-21 WYPEDKK
+21 
-28 RNHPPRDWM
+28 
-37 ELIWRYVRDHF
+37 
-48 PTRERLHRLQNF
+48 
-60 SLIPVSMEQTAVTLK
+60 
-75 PLVQPS
+75 
-81 TVVIKSLG
+81 IKSLG

-117 DHPCVLDT
+117 DHPSVVDT

-158 SRGEKRSLRSFLANV
+158 SPGEKRSLRSFLANL
-173 KPVQLGKNESD
+173 KPVQLGKKESN
-184 LMCSLPIFE
+184 LVCSLPIFE

-198 FVSKKEGL
+198 FVSKNEGL

-211 ESLPIQPGR
+211 ESLPIQPRR

-249 EIVFPDIQSGM
+249 EIVFPDIQSGK
-260 YDGGQIDKLMP
+260 YDGEQIDKLMP
-271 HVLTNFA
+271 YVLTNFA
-278 HVISSDA
+278 HVIRSDA
-285 HFKRN
+285 QFKQN
-290 IQSLPF
+290 IQALPF
-296 LPKANQSKRVKG
+296 LPKAKQSKRVKG

-319 RKLFANENVFPVGQL
+319 RKLFITENVFPVGQL
-334 YNDSIVLSVLEEVGM
+334 YNSAIVLNVLDEIGM
-349 KSESDITATD
+349 KRETNITAKD
-359 LLRSAK
+359 LLQSAK
-365 IVSVLSDPSKARE
+365 NVTVLSDLLTARE

-388 RHPQKLKS
+388 RHPQKLKGK
-396 TIQAQELGSLLMK
+396 IDGQELRSLLMK
-409 IQWVPN
+409 IQWVP
-415 LSQKT
+415 LLRQKT

-430 KTGEE
+430 QTGEE
-435 GGRHFFKPS
+435 GGRQFFKPS

-465 PSSEIAGHFGWLE
+465 PSSEIAGHFGWLK
-478 KPEVLDVARHLQNV
+478 KPEVVDVAKHLQNV
-492 VRRYTGDEKAY
+492 VMCYTGDEKAY

-508 NDIYEFLSCADYAE
+508 NDIYAFLTSADYAE
-522 VTEVLSNWH
+522 VTEVLSNSH
-531 LGWVWNGDGFSSPR
+531 FGWVWNGDGFSSPS

-565 EMMKHSR
+565 EIMKHSQ
-572 LFTLFGMRTNSDPS
+572 LFTRFGMRTNSSPS
-586 LLVKVLGLIK
+586 LLLQVLGLIK
-596 EKYDGQ
+596 DKYDGP
-602 NSPVINASE
+602 NSTVINASE

-616 QLSVDILNALANED
+616 QLSVDILNELASDE
-630 LSSEL
+630 LSPEL
-635 QRKIIL
+635 QREIRL
-641 PVRVDVNLYI
+641 PVRVDGNLYVR
-651 QLEPVERCMYT
+651 LEPVEHCMYT
-662 EQKEWT
+662 EQKEWM
-668 QSETKDGEQKYYY
+668 QSESEDGEQKYYY
-681 VHHNVPNNTA
+681 VHQNVPNNTA
-691 VRLGVPSLTHRML
+691 VRLGVKSLTHRML

-729 EDYKDGLAVLKELV
+729 EDYKDGLAVLKELL

-763 EDAMTCLIDKGMKK
+763 KDAMTCLIDEGMKK
-777 CQGAAL
+777 CQGPAL
-783 WVYNDATFKD
+783 WVYNDATFKA

-808 HNTEKIG
+808 HSTEKIG

-841 LDPNTSHLGTA
+841 FDPNTSHLGTA
-852 INNTR
+852 INNK
-857 KPGIK
+857 KPGMK
-862 IDLNKNVRK
+862 IDLNKDVRK
-871 LKTFRNQFKPFNG
+871 LQTFRNQFKPFNG
-884 VFGCDLSLDREDNS
+884 VFGCDLSLAKDDYS

-911 EQAAVSEI
+911 EQAAVSKI

-926 QEMRKLLKMLLE
+926 HEMRKLLEMFIE
-938 KANSLLLFT
+938 KANTVLLFT

-958 PKSSGHDLQP
+958 PKSSGQNLQP
-968 WLMFQ
+968 LLMFQ

-981 GTLRALSFAI
+981 GILRELSFPIA
-991 SLPDTAK
+991 LPDTSH
-998 KLSAEQ
+998 KLTAEQ
-1004 KKLLMQ
+1004 KKLMVQ

-1018 QVKRNSRVRR
+1018 KFKSLPESKTAKQ
-1028 VRPSEFPESS
+1028 SEFPESS
-1038 IVVDVECVL
+1038 IIIDVECFL

-1055 EVAKPPGRER
+1055 QKEKPSGGKRES
-1065 ENWLIVSSMGSGE
+1065 WLIVSSMGCGE
-1078 SMEFAESDSSLVP
+1078 SLEFSESDSSLLP

-1096 AQLLSMNCNTFL
+1096 AQLFSLDCKTFL
-1108 PIPAK
+1108 PTPAK
-1113 NGTVFCY
+1113 SGTVFCY

-1169 VSTAY
+1169 VSSAY
-1174 LSLLEDLKKIVPED
+1174 LSLLEDIKKIVPKD
-1188 GSYVFHSLWP
+1188 GSYVYHSLWP

-1218 ANGTHALFSNG
+1218 ANGTNALFFNG
-1229 IKWVD
+1229 RKWVD
-1234 IADVVF
+1234 IAQVVF

-1252 DISFHVFRKVPKNNE
+1252 DISFVVFRKFPENNE

-1273 PDVFYSFDRCG
+1273 PDVFHSFDRFG
-1284 LLNAIRGKTYDK
+1284 LLNAIIGKTYNK
-1296 LRFFRDV
+1296 LRFLRDV
-1303 FFPDISRI
+1303 FFPNISRI
-1311 ACDLRDVLVLHAL
+1311 ACVFRDVLVLHAL
-1324 NQNSKELE
+1324 NQNNKELE
-1332 DLIMKNACIPASPD
+1332 NLVMKNACIPASPD

-1351 RPCHLVSP
+1351 RPSQLVSP

-1380 TFCHPEVLAKLEGLG
+1380 TFCHPKVLAKLEGIG

-1402 WGDIAER
+1402 WEDVAER

-1434 VQKKLKMKGKLPS
+1434 VQKKLKMKDKFPS

-1453 ILGAEF
+1453 ILCAEF
-1459 LPVLQKPTSFP
+1459 LPVQEKPKSFP
-1470 LRWKSEEYERSRRL
+1470 LRWKSEEYGRSRRL

-1493 QGKRYLVCCTEL
+1493 PSNKYLVCCTEL

-1520 LHERNVTVQHVI
+1520 LHERNVTAQHVI
-1532 KQLEEAISTDLNAL
+1532 KQLEQAISTDLLAL
-1546 DPRSYEEVSRVCTE
+1546 DPTSYEEVSRVCTE
-1560 AYSFLQENTASFT
+1560 AYSFLQEGIASCS
-1573 SSVKVFLST
+1573 SSVKNFLCT

-1587 VGRRFLSADLVAF
+1587 VGRRFLSADLLAF
-1600 EVKADCSPYLY
+1600 EVKTDCSPYLY
-1611 QLTDFLSDSFAKF
+1611 QLTDSLSDSFAKF

-1632 QFGAKDYISGLQ
+1632 QFEAKDYISGLR
-1644 KIKGQFGQTKLDER
+1644 KIKGQLGETKLDER
-1658 ILHVAVNL
+1658 TLHVAVNM
-1666 AIQLGETLKEYD
+1666 AIQLGETVKEYD
-1678 KEPHSQDESSTMIY
+1678 KEPHSPEESSTLIY
-1692 LPDSNGKMCTVAD
+1692 LPDSGWKMCTVAD
-1705 LCYKDCPWMPDDP
+1705 LCYKDCPWMLDDP
-1718 EEQFIHAQIPWSTCK
+1718 EEQFIHEKIPWSTCK
-1733 LLGVKTRRE
+1733 LLGVKSRRE
-1742 GALQQ
+1742 RALQK

-1759 LTNRLKRILTGYP
+1759 LTNRLKRILMGYP

-1892 CASDAKPGRMYKDID
+1892 RASDAKPGRMYKDID

-1949 KKPVSVQQLDK
+1949 KKPVTVHQLDR
-1960 MVKDLKMELFDVLL
+1960 MMKDLKMELFEVLL

-1980 KISIA
+1980 KISIG
-1985 GIDRSEKLA
+1985 GIDKSDKLA
-1994 DIYSVKVVMT
+1994 DSYSVEVVMT
-2004 KEDESKRQRFADY
+2004 QEDERKRQCFADY
-2017 MKQVGKQAK
+2017 MKQIGKQAK
-2026 HKDFLPTSV
+2026 HKDFLPTSI

-2041 YTMTLRDNVG
+2041 YTMTLRDSVG

-2061 VGFDKPVQKSIDDAF
+2061 LGFEKPVEKSIVDAF
-2076 RDEDLGM
+2076 RDENLGM
-2083 LPRGGVACLLNS
+2083 LPRGGVACLLSS
-2095 SRSAGQRN
+2095 SRSAGQSKGR
-2103 GKEGKAYCFLPLP
+2103 EGKAYCFLPLP
-2116 FKTNL
+2116 FRTNL

-2151 NKALLRDVITSCYLT
+2151 NKVLLRDVITSCYLT

-2181 DAADQYSTFSK
+2181 DAANQYSTLSE

-2222 VYQEMSKKEMRLIPV
+2222 VYQEMSKKEMCLIPV
-2237 VRSLKHISG
+2237 VRSLKQMSD
-2246 AHAKNL
+2246 ARAKNL
-2252 KSVVTWFPPQGA
+2252 KSVVTWFPPQGT

-2276 EGCFAS
+2276 EGCFAV
-2282 LSLQPNVQEEER
+2282 LPQKPNVEEGER
-2294 RKKEEA
+2294 RKKEQA

-2315 GFNLVA
+2315 KFNLGA
-2321 LSITVFRSFKEAEV
+2321 LSITVFSSFKKAGV
-2335 EVHCVCPLVIMDFFK
+2335 EVCCLCPLVVMDFFK
-2350 SFNDVNPLCSIGEI
+2350 SFNDVNPLCCIGEI

-2381 ILKYCKA
+2381 ILKYCR
-2388 DECFLENLP
+2388 DSERFLENLG

-2441 EVFNNVDLKKTPVF
+2441 EVFNKVDLKKTPLF

-2464 SNLHLA
+2464 SNLHLT
-2470 LPGCFC
+2470 LPECFC

-2481 MRWSPEDPKSPLPN
+2481 TSWSPDDPKSPLPN

-2500 RVWNFLERF
+2500 RVWDFLERF
-2509 SSETLKE
+2509 TSETLEE
-2516 SDVADENKISFIRD
+2516 SDVKDENKTSFIRD

-2539 ILPATEK
+2539 ILPATET
-2546 SVSVDHYL
+2546 SQFVDHYL

-2567 DCGQSS
+2567 DSGQSS
-2573 KKLVEALRCLTL
+2573 KKLIEALRLLRL

-2598 DTSSYTNT
+2598 DALAYIKT
-2606 DSYRFACNIVA
+2606 DSYKFACNLVA
-2617 TLKTPHSLLKALN
+2617 TLKTPHSLLTALN

-2635 NPASLSG
+2635 NPDSLSG
-2642 RLKSTEAESILG
+2642 RLKTTEAESILD

-2668 ETLRKLPFFPVAGG
+2668 EALRKLPFFPVAGG
-2682 RLGEV
+2682 RLGVV

-2695 PGEIP
+2695 PAEIP

-2708 SRVGCLF
+2708 CRFGSLF
-2715 LEPRQSLSDLYEFL
+2715 VEPRQSLSDLYDFL
-2729 GFPQL
+2729 GFHQL
-2734 SPANVYLKFILKCFQ
+2734 SPADAYLKFILKCFQ
-2749 HLSLEGKLAHL
+2749 HLSFEGKLAHL
-2760 RYLRG
+2760 RYLQG
-2765 LVFSASVP
+2765 FVFSTSVQ
-2773 GKEKEEIEK
+2773 EKENEEFEK
-2782 QQLLDYLKV
+2782 KRLLDYLKI
-2791 VPFIPAVDGSSKTA
+2791 VPTIPAVDGSLKTA

-2812 NEVFRTMLSAE
+2812 NEVFRIMLSAD
-2823 SFPPKIFNTHEW
+2823 SFPTGIFNTNEW
-2835 LLFLEKIGLITDV
+2835 LPFLEKIGLITNV
-2848 SQEDF
+2848 SQDDF
-2853 VRFALQVANEAESA
+2853 VKFAFQVASEAETA
-2867 RTEETHKKSEVL
+2867 RTEKTYKKSEVL

-2893 LLTRVRSIPFVASEP
+2893 LLPLVRNIPFVASDP
-2908 VKQSLEALCPAFGE
+2908 VKESLQALCLPFGE
-2922 KRNGKIPFI
+2922 KRSGEIPFI
-2931 SFSGAVPIDYQEIVW
+2931 AFSGAVFRDHEEIVW
-2946 TKAHLLPTW
+2946 TKAFLLPNW
-2955 ADPGFNF
+2955 ADPRFNY
-2962 GAIASGCPH
+2962 GALASGCPY
-2971 RKTDKYMKSFLAQ
+2971 RKTEKYLKSFLAQ
-2984 LNVMKEPTIRL
+2984 LNVIKEPSIRL
-2995 VISHCQTVSGIR
+2995 VIGHCQTVSGIR
-3007 DLRDKSASTV
+3007 DLRDKIPSTV
-3017 TRVMERIYTFL
+3017 TKVMERIYTFL
-3028 QQKAANEPN
+3028 QQKAASEPDL
-3037 MNILLQST
+3037 NILLQST
-3045 RCILVEQGK
+3045 RCILVERGK

-3063 LELYENLEIKPFLYR
+3063 LELYEHLEIEPFLYR
-3078 VPLEFG
+3078 VPPEFG

-3093 GCSKTVNSGHYAMV
+3093 GCSKTVTSAHYAIV

-3113 KCQEAKLHPNEVQ
+3113 KCQGAKLHPNEVQ
-3126 MCSKAVRGLFNSLQ
+3126 MCSKAVRGLFNSVQ
-3140 DDDESVKTVSKLYLP
+3140 DDDESVKTLPKLYLP

-3160 CGSPKKP
+3160 SGSPNKP
-3167 LEATAVTLRQS
+3167 LEANPVTLRPS

-3184 DAPTYASR
+3184 DAPTYGSR

-3209 SLKSAMASF
+3209 TLKSDMTSF

-3225 PASLQP
+3225 PASVQP
-3231 QMLSSVVKEKLI
+3231 RMLSSVVKEKLCS
-3243 FPESLEV
+3243 PDSLEV
-3250 VSIEAVNTLKRQLT
+3250 VSIEAVNALKRQLT

-3273 RIIRDVNYQKKGFDE
+3273 RIIRHVNYQKKGFDE
-3288 GVIAGVERGLRSIEL
+3288 GVIAGIERGLRSIEL
-3303 LSVKGLKTSLYHN
+3303 LSVKGLKTSLYHSD
-3316 GILIPESEK
+3316 ILIPESEQ
-3325 SVIYFKERLELPGKK
+3325 SVLYFKERLELPGKE
-3340 TWRVYINALT
+3340 TWRVYISALT
-3350 GIDETIWTLVT
+3350 GIDETIWAVVT

-3373 KNSYVITGM
+3373 TNSYVITSM

-3387 SSIWSLLDKM
+3387 TSIWSLLDKM

-3446 DPSLQQEEGTAIYIY
+3446 DPSLQQEEGTATYIY

-3472 AGMLLKLYKIDIG
+3472 AGMLLKSYRIDIG

-3499 KFHRLEDIFDEQEG
+3499 KFHRLEEIFDEQEG
-3513 LHKDIDQVC
+3513 LHKDIEEVC
-3522 KEISATLEL
+3522 KEISAALEL
-3531 AWELPEEER
+3531 AWELLEEER

-3551 FPKEDVR
+3551 FPKENVR
-3558 NLELFAAAFQ
+3558 NLELFTAAFQ

-3578 DFNDSLFASWV
+3578 GFNLALFASWEALV
-3589 ARAKERNLQRKTYR
+3589 RERDNQRETYR
-3603 ECYRKQYGSW
+3603 ENYRKKYGSW
-3613 KPPSGRRS
+3613 KSSSGHRS
-3621 GYSFPPS
+3621 GCSFPPS
-3628 FCPRNS
+3628 FCHQNS
-3634 QPGEARRWFRQAE
+3634 QPGEAKRWFRQAE

-3653 SREFS
+3653 TVELS
-3658 FGRDSYEWVCFKCH
+3658 FGRDSYEWICFKCH
-3672 QVILHFVL
+3672 QVNLRFVL
-3680 TYFHRILPLP
+3680 IHLK

>member
-21 WYPEDKK
+21 WHPEDKNH
-28 RNHPPRDWM
+28 NHPPRDWI
-37 ELIWRYVRDHF
+37 ELLWRYVREHF
-48 PTRERLHRLQNF
+48 PTREKLHRLQNF
-60 SLIPVSMEQTAVTLK
+60 SLIPVSMKQLTVTLK
-75 PLVQPS
+75 PLTQPS

-103 MGGVVLTDCPDFIL
+103 MGGVVLTDCPDFVL

-142 ASMFTI
+142 ASLFTT
-148 KKLSEVVRGL
+148 KKLSEVVKGL
-158 SRGEKRSLRSFLANV
+158 SHGEKRSLRSFLANV
-173 KPVQLGKNESD
+173 KPVQLGKKESN

-193 TFSKT
+193 TFSKR
-198 FVSKKEGL
+198 FVSKNEGL

-211 ESLPIQPGR
+211 ESLPIQPRR

-226 EEESR
+226 KEESR
-231 SLALLLK
+231 RLALLLK

-249 EIVFPDIQSGM
+249 QIVFPDIRSGE
-260 YDGGQIDKLMP
+260 YDGGQIDELMP
-271 HVLTNFA
+271 YVLTHFA
-278 HVISSDA
+278 HVIRSDA

-290 IQSLPF
+290 IQALPF
-296 LPKANQSKRVKG
+296 LPKANQSQRVKA

-314 RNENL
+314 RNKNL
-319 RKLFANENVFPVGQL
+319 KKIFANENVFPFGQL
-334 YNDSIVLSVLEEVGM
+334 YNDSIVLNVLEEVGM
-349 KSESDITATD
+349 KSESDVTAKD

-365 IVSVLSDPSKARE
+365 TVSVLSDPSKARE
-378 KSHAILQHLE
+378 KSHAIFQHLE
-388 RHPQKLKS
+388 RQPQKLKS
-396 TIQAQELGSLLMK
+396 KTDGQELGSLLMK

-415 LSQKT
+415 LRQKT

-430 KTGEE
+430 KTDED
-435 GGRHFFKPS
+435 GGKHFFKPS

-458 KPVVAFE
+458 KPVIAFE
-465 PSSEIAGHFGWLE
+465 PSSEIAGHFGWLK
-478 KPEVLDVARHLQNV
+478 KPEVLAVAKHLQNV
-492 VRRYTGDEKAY
+492 VRCYTGDEKAY

-508 NDIYEFLSCADYAE
+508 KDIYAFLNCVDYAE
-522 VTEVLSNWH
+522 VTEVLSNSNF
-531 LGWVWNGDGFSSPR
+531 GWVWNGDGFSLPS
-545 HVLFSKPAIDLT
+545 HVLSSKPVIDLT
-557 PFIRLLPS
+557 PFIRVLPS
-565 EMMKHSR
+565 EMIKHSR

-586 LLVKVLGLIK
+586 LLLQVLGLIK
-596 EKYDGQ
+596 EKYDGHH
-602 NSPVINASE
+602 SPVINASE

-616 QLSVDILNALANED
+616 QLSVDILNELASED

-635 QRKIIL
+635 QREILL
-641 PVRVDVNLYI
+641 PVRVDGNLYV

-691 VRLGVPSLTHRML
+691 VRLGVKSLTHRML

-763 EDAMTCLIDKGMKK
+763 EDSMTCLIDKGMKK

-808 HNTEKIG
+808 DNTEKIG

-852 INNTR
+852 INNR
-857 KPGIK
+857 KPGMK
-862 IDLNKNVRK
+862 IDLNKDVRK
-871 LKTFRNQFKPFNG
+871 LQTFRNQFKPFNG
-884 VFGCDLSLDREDNS
+884 VFGCDLSLEREDNS

-911 EQAAVSEI
+911 EQAAVSKI
-919 SDKCYDD
+919 RDKCYDD
-926 QEMRKLLKMLLE
+926 QEMRKLLKMFLE

-958 PKSSGHDLQP
+958 PKSSGHNLQP
-968 WLMFQ
+968 LLMFQ

-991 SLPDTAK
+991 SLPETAK

-1018 QVKRNSRVRR
+1018 QVKRNSRGRR
-1028 VRPSEFPESS
+1028 VRPNEFPESS
-1038 IVVDVECVL
+1038 IIVDVECVL

-1160 WNNVLMADS
+1160 WNNVLMTDS

-1174 LSLLEDLKKIVPED
+1174 LSLLEDLRKIVPQD

-1198 RAFDVTEQCQSIA
+1198 RVFDVTEQCRSIA

-1234 IADVVF
+1234 IAGVVF

-1252 DISFHVFRKVPKNNE
+1252 DISFHVFRKVPNNNE

-1273 PDVFYSFDRCG
+1273 PDVFHSFDRCG

-1303 FFPDISRI
+1303 FFPNISRI

-1374 PSGDES
+1374 PSGNES
-1380 TFCHPEVLAKLEGLG
+1380 TFCHPEVLAKLERLG

-1402 WGDIAER
+1402 WGDVAER

-1453 ILGAEF
+1453 ILGAQF
-1459 LPVLQKPTSFP
+1459 LPVLEKPTSFP
-1470 LRWKSEEYERSRRL
+1470 LRWKSEEYGRSRKL
-1484 LAAPKDVFL
+1484 LVAPKDVFL

-1573 SSVKVFLST
+1573 SSVKDFLST

-1632 QFGAKDYISGLQ
+1632 QFEANDYISGLH
-1644 KIKGQFGQTKLDER
+1644 KIKGQFGQTRLDER
-1658 ILHVAVNL
+1658 ILHVAVNV

-1678 KEPHSQDESSTMIY
+1678 KEPHSQEESSTVIY
-1692 LPDSNGKMCTVAD
+1692 LPDSNGKMCAVAD

-1718 EEQFIHAQIPWSTCK
+1718 EEQFIHEQIPWSTCK

-1790 TEICFIKDPRHHPD
+1790 TEIFFVKDPRHHPD

-1949 KKPVSVQQLDK
+1949 KKPVSVHQLDG
-1960 MVKDLKMELFDVLL
+1960 MMRDLKMELFEVLL

-1985 GIDRSEKLA
+1985 GIDRSEELA
-1994 DIYSVKVVMT
+1994 DIYSVEIVMT
-2004 KEDESKRQRFADY
+2004 QEEERIRQRFADY

-2026 HKDFLPTSV
+2026 HEDFLPTSIQ
-2035 KPKKCI
+2035 PKKCI
-2041 YTMTLRDNVG
+2041 YTMTLRDSVG

-2061 VGFDKPVQKSIDDAF
+2061 VGFDSPVEKSIVDAF
-2076 RDEDLGM
+2076 RDENLGM
-2083 LPRGGVACLLNS
+2083 LPRGGVACLLSS
-2095 SRSAGQRN
+2095 SRSSGQRK

-2116 FKTNL
+2116 FRTNL

-2140 RDEAGGYRSDW
+2140 RDEVGGYRSDW

-2197 KLTSYEGLFPRYP
+2197 RLISYEALFPRYP
-2210 FEDSHWRTLADS
+2210 LEDSHWRMLADS

-2237 VRSLKHISG
+2237 VRSLKQMSD
-2246 AHAKNL
+2246 ARAKNL
-2252 KSVVTWFPPQGA
+2252 KSVATWFPPQGA

-2276 EGCFAS
+2276 EGCFSA
-2282 LSLQPNVQEEER
+2282 LSLRPDIEEEER
-2294 RKKEEA
+2294 RKRDEA

-2315 GFNLVA
+2315 GFNLVT
-2321 LSITVFRSFKEAEV
+2321 LSFTVFRSFKEAGV
-2335 EVHCVCPLVIMDFFK
+2335 EVCCLCPVVIMDFFK
-2350 SFNDVNPLCSIGEI
+2350 SFSDVNPLCSIGEI

-2369 KTPFKDKEAVIG
+2369 KTPFKDQEAVIG
-2381 ILKYCKA
+2381 ILKYCRA
-2388 DECFLENLP
+2388 DDRFLENLA

-2432 LFVHNRVHC
+2432 LFVHKRVHC
-2441 EVFNNVDLKKTPVF
+2441 EVFNKVDLKKTPVF

-2464 SNLHLA
+2464 SNLHLT
-2470 LPGCFC
+2470 LPKCFC

-2481 MRWSPEDPKSPLPN
+2481 TRWSPEDPKSPLPN

-2500 RVWNFLERF
+2500 RVWDFLEGF
-2509 SSETLKE
+2509 TSETLEE
-2516 SDVADENKISFIRD
+2516 SDVKDENKTPFIRD

-2539 ILPATEK
+2539 ILPATVTSQIVE
-2546 SVSVDHYL
+2546 HYL

-2573 KKLVEALRCLTL
+2573 KKLVEALRLLRL

-2598 DTSSYTNT
+2598 DALAYIKP
-2606 DSYRFACNIVA
+2606 DSYKFACNLVA
-2617 TLKTPHSLLKALN
+2617 TLKTPHSLLTALN
-2630 QKLKT
+2630 QKLTT
-2635 NPASLSG
+2635 NPDSLSG
-2642 RLKSTEAESILG
+2642 RLKTTEAESILD

-2668 ETLRKLPFFPVAGG
+2668 EALRKLPFFPVAGE
-2682 RLGEV
+2682 RLGVV

-2695 PGEIP
+2695 PAEIP

-2708 SRVGCLF
+2708 CRFGCLF
-2715 LEPRQSLSDLYEFL
+2715 VEPRQSLSDLYDFL
-2729 GFPQL
+2729 GFHQL
-2734 SPANVYLKFILKCFQ
+2734 SPANAYLKFILKCFQ
-2749 HLSLEGKLAHL
+2749 HLSFEGKLAHL
-2760 RYLRG
+2760 RYLQG
-2765 LVFSASVP
+2765 FVFSTSVQ
-2773 GKEKEEIEK
+2773 GQENEEFEKK
-2782 QQLLDYLKV
+2782 QLLDYLKI
-2791 VPFIPAVDGSSKTA
+2791 VPTIPAVDGSLKTA

-2812 NEVFRTMLSAE
+2812 NDVFRIMLSAD
-2823 SFPPKIFNTHEW
+2823 SFPTGIFNANEW
-2835 LLFLEKIGLITDV
+2835 LPFLEKIGLITNV
-2848 SQEDF
+2848 SQDDF
-2853 VRFALQVANEAESA
+2853 VKFAFQVASEAETA
-2867 RTEETHKKSEVL
+2867 RTEKTYKKSEVL

-2893 LLTRVRSIPFVASEP
+2893 LLPLVRNIPFVASDP
-2908 VKQSLEALCPAFGE
+2908 VKESLQALCPPFGE
-2922 KRNGKIPFI
+2922 KRSGEIPFI
-2931 SFSGAVPIDYQEIVW
+2931 AFSGAVFRDHEEIVW
-2946 TKAHLLPTW
+2946 TKAFLLPNW
-2955 ADPGFNF
+2955 ADPRFNY
-2962 GAIASGCPH
+2962 GALASGCPY
-2971 RKTDKYMKSFLAQ
+2971 RKTEKYLKSFLAQ
-2984 LNVMKEPTIRL
+2984 LNVIKEPSIRL
-2995 VISHCQTVSGIR
+2995 VIGHCQTVSGIG
-3007 DLRDKSASTV
+3007 DLSDKNPSTV
-3017 TRVMERIYTFL
+3017 IRVMERIYTFL
-3028 QQKAANEPN
+3028 QQKAASEPDL
-3037 MNILLQST
+3037 NILLQST
-3045 RCILVEQGK
+3045 RCILVERGK

-3063 LELYENLEIKPFLYR
+3063 LELYEDLEIKPFLYR
-3078 VPLEFG
+3078 VPPEFG

-3093 GCSKTVNSGHYAMV
+3093 GCSKTVTSTHYAMV

-3113 KCQEAKLHPNEVQ
+3113 RCQEAKLHPNEVQ
-3126 MCSKAVRGLFNSLQ
+3126 MSSKAVRGLFNSVQ
-3140 DDDESVKTVSKLYLP
+3140 DDDESVKTLPKLYLP

-3160 CGSPKKP
+3160 SGSPNKP
-3167 LEATAVTLRQS
+3167 LEANPVSLRPS

-3184 DAPTYASR
+3184 DAPTYGSR

-3209 SLKSAMASF
+3209 TLKSDMTSF

-3225 PASLQP
+3225 PASVQP
-3231 QMLSSVVKEKLI
+3231 RMLSSVVKEKLCS
-3243 FPESLEV
+3243 PDSLEV
-3250 VSIEAVNTLKRQLT
+3250 VSIEAVNALKRQLT

-3273 RIIRDVNYQKKGFDE
+3273 RIIRHVNYQKKGFDE
-3288 GVIAGVERGLRSIEL
+3288 GVIAGIERGLRSIEL

-3316 GILIPESEK
+3316 DILIPESEQ
-3325 SVIYFKERLELPGKK
+3325 SVLYFKERLELPGKE
-3340 TWRVYINALT
+3340 TWRVYISALT
-3350 GIDETIWTLVT
+3350 GIDETIWAVVT

-3373 KNSYVITGM
+3373 TNSYVITSM

-3387 SSIWSLLDKM
+3387 TSIWSLLDKM

-3446 DPSLQQEEGTAIYIY
+3446 DPSLQQEEGTATYIY

-3472 AGMLLKLYKIDIG
+3472 AGMLLKSYRIDIG

-3499 KFHRLEDIFDEQEG
+3499 KFHRLEEIFDEQEG
-3513 LHKDIDQVC
+3513 LHKDIEEVC
-3522 KEISATLEL
+3522 KEISAALEL

-3551 FPKEDVR
+3551 FPKENVR
-3558 NLELFAAAFQ
+3558 NLELFTAAFQ

-3578 DFNDSLFASWV
+3578 GFNLALFASWEALV
-3589 ARAKERNLQRKTYR
+3589 RERDNQRETYR
-3603 ECYRKQYGSW
+3603 ENYRKKYGSW
-3613 KPPSGRRS
+3613 KSSSGHRS
-3621 GYSFPPS
+3621 GSSFPPS
-3628 FCPRNS
+3628 FCHQNS
-3634 QPGEARRWFRQAE
+3634 QPGEAKRWFRQAE

-3653 SREFS
+3653 TVELS
-3658 FGRDSYEWVCFKCH
+3658 FGRDSYEWICFKCH
-3672 QVILHFVL
+3672 QVNLRFVL
-3680 TYFHRILPLP
+3680 IHLK

>member
-1 MVVLLKESLP
+1 MVFLLKESLP
-11 SDWSQGKTVL
+11 SDWIKGKTVL
-21 WYPEDKK
+21 WHPEDKNQ
-28 RNHPPRDWM
+28 NHPPRQWIK
-37 ELIWRYVRDHF
+37 LIWRYLRDHF
-48 PTRERLHRLQNF
+48 PTRDKLQRLRNF
-60 SLIPVSMEQTAVTLK
+60 SLIPQGMKGTSVTLK
-75 PLVQPS
+75 PLCLPS
-81 TVVIKSLG
+81 TLIIRGLG
-89 GDIIDDALIHVLTK
+89 GDVIDDSLMHVLTK
-103 MGGVVLTDCPDFIL
+103 IGGNVLTDCPDFIL
-117 DHPCVLDT
+117 NHPSVLDT
-125 FVHRPNVQGIF
+125 FVHRPNVQGVLE
-136 KTIVKL
+136 TIVNL
-142 ASMFTI
+142 ASTI
-148 KKLSEVVRGL
+148 APKKLSEVVRKV
-158 SRGEKRSLRSFLANV
+158 SPGEKRSLRSFFANV
-173 KPVQLGKNESD
+173 KPIQVGRKESI
-184 LMCSLPIFE
+184 LMCSLPLFE
-193 TFSKT
+193 TFSKR
-198 FVSKKEGL
+198 FVSKTEGL
-206 SAALI
+206 SAAFI
-211 ESLPIQPGR
+211 ESLPIQPRR
-220 ELIDIS
+220 ELIDVS
-226 EEESR
+226 QREAR
-231 SLALLLK
+231 SLALLLE

-249 EIVFPDIQSGM
+249 ELVFPDILNGK
-260 YDGGQIDKLMP
+260 YNGGQIDKLMP
-271 HVLTNFA
+271 YVLTHFA
-278 HVISSDA
+278 NVIRSDT

-290 IQSLPF
+290 IQGLPF
-296 LPKANQSKRVKG
+296 LPKAGQLRVKA

-314 RNENL
+314 RSANL
-319 RKLFANENVFPVGQL
+319 RKIFVAENVFPVGQL
-334 YNDSIVLSVLEEVGM
+334 YNDAIVVNVLGEIGM
-349 KSESDITATD
+349 KSEANITAKD
-359 LLRSAK
+359 LLQSAK
-365 IVSVLSDPSKARE
+365 NVSMLSDLSTARE
-378 KSHAILQHLE
+378 KSHAILKHLE

-396 TIQAQELGSLLMK
+396 KIDGQELRSLLMK
-409 IQWVPN
+409 IQWVPR
-415 LSQKT
+415 LPLKT
-420 SNFPPSLPWF
+420 TNFPPSLPWF
-430 KTGEE
+430 KAGEE
-435 GGRHFFKPS
+435 GVRHFFKPS

-465 PSSEIAGHFGWLE
+465 PSSEIAGHFGWLK
-478 KPEVLDVARHLQNV
+478 KPEVVDVAKHLQNV
-492 VRRYTGDEKAY
+492 VMCYTGDEKAY

-508 NDIYEFLSCADYAE
+508 NDIYAFLTSADYAE
-522 VTEVLSNWH
+522 VTEVLSNSH
-531 LGWVWNGDGFSSPR
+531 FGWVWNGDGFSSPSQ
-545 HVLFSKPAIDLT
+545 VLSSKPAIDLT
-557 PFIRLLPS
+557 PFIRVLPS
-565 EMMKHSR
+565 EMMKHSQ
-572 LFTLFGMRTNSDPS
+572 LFTRFGMRTNSDPF
-586 LLVKVLGLIK
+586 LLVQVLGLIRD
-596 EKYDGQ
+596 KYDGQ

-616 QLSVDILNALANED
+616 QLSVDILNELASED

-635 QRKIIL
+635 QREILL
-641 PVRVDVNLYI
+641 PVRVDRNLYV
-651 QLEPVERCMYT
+651 QLEPIERCMYT
-662 EQKEWT
+662 EQKEWM
-668 QSETKDGEQKYYY
+668 QSKGKEGEQKYYY
-681 VHHNVPNNTA
+681 VHYNVPNNTA

-704 DPDELSIG
+704 DPDELTIG

-763 EDAMTCLIDKGMKK
+763 KDAMTCLIDKGMKK
-777 CQGAAL
+777 CQGPAL

-808 HNTEKIG
+808 HDTEKIG

-841 LDPNTSHLGTA
+841 LDPNTCHLGTA
-852 INNTR
+852 IKNPK

-862 IDLNKNVRK
+862 IDLNKDVRNLQNFK
-871 LKTFRNQFKPFNG
+871 NQFKPFNG
-884 VFGCDLSLDREDNS
+884 VFGCDLSLDREDYS

-911 EQAAVSEI
+911 EQAADSEI
-919 SDKCYDD
+919 RDKCYDD
-926 QEMRKLLKMLLE
+926 QEMRKLLKMFLE
-938 KANSLLLFT
+938 KANSVLLFT
-947 QNVFRVGMYFL
+947 QNVLRVGMYFL
-958 PKSSGHDLQP
+958 PKSSEQNIQP
-968 WLMFQ
+968 LLMFQ

-981 GTLRALSFAI
+981 GVLRELSFPI
-991 SLPDTAK
+991 TLPDTSH

-1004 KKLLMQ
+1004 KKLMVQ

-1018 QVKRNSRVRR
+1018 KVKRLSKSKRVK
-1028 VRPSEFPESS
+1028 PSEFPESS

-1047 TQFGASFF
+1047 TQFGGSFF
-1055 EVAKPPGRER
+1055 QKKKQPGKKRES
-1065 ENWLIVSSMGSGE
+1065 WLIISSMGCGE
-1078 SMEFAESDSSLVP
+1078 SMEFSESDPSLLP

-1096 AQLLSMNCNTFL
+1096 VKLFSLDCNTFL

-1127 GLPVCIN
+1127 GLPVFIN
-1134 GAFAVDSNRRRLQGK
+1134 GAFAVDSNRRRLQGI

-1160 WNNVLMADS
+1160 WNNVLMTDS
-1169 VSTAY
+1169 ISTAY
-1174 LSLLEDLKKIVPED
+1174 LCLLEDLKEIVPKD
-1188 GSYVFHSLWP
+1188 GRYVFHSLWP
-1198 RAFDVTEQCQSIA
+1198 RAFDVSEQCWSITE
-1211 KSFYKQI
+1211 SFYKQI
-1218 ANGTHALFSNG
+1218 ANGNHALFSNG
-1229 IKWVD
+1229 KKWVD
-1234 IADVVF
+1234 ITQVVF

-1245 RVDPEIG
+1245 RMDPEIG
-1252 DISFHVFRKVPKNNE
+1252 EISFSVFCDFPKGND

-1273 PDVFYSFDRCG
+1273 AEVFQSFERCD
-1284 LLNAIRGKTYDK
+1284 LLNVLRSKTYDK
-1296 LRFFRDV
+1296 FRFFREV
-1303 FFPDISRI
+1303 FFPNISSVTS
-1311 ACDLRDVLVLHAL
+1311 DQRDVLVLYAL
-1324 NQNSKELE
+1324 NQNNEELE
-1332 DLIMKNACIPASPD
+1332 DLIINNACIPASPD

-1351 RPCHLVSP
+1351 RPSQLVNP
-1359 NKEASFLFFPDDGRF
+1359 KKEASSLFFPDDGRF
-1374 PSGDES
+1374 PFGDES
-1380 TFCHPEVLAKLEGLG
+1380 TFRNPQVLAKLEVLG
-1395 MKGNDLP
+1395 MNSHDLP
-1402 WGDIAER
+1402 WEDIAER
-1409 AESVQQ
+1409 AESVQG

-1424 VKRAKVLLKF
+1424 VKRAKFLIKF
-1434 VQKKLKMKGKLPS
+1434 VQKKLKLKDKGS
-1447 DDVVSR
+1447 SEGVISR
-1453 ILGAEF
+1453 IVKAEF
-1459 LPVLQKPTSFP
+1459 LPVLERPKSFP
-1470 LRWKSEEYERSRRL
+1470 LRWKSEEYRTSRRL
-1484 LAAPKDVFL
+1484 LAAPRDIFL
-1493 QGKRYLVCCTEL
+1493 PSDKYLVCCTEL
-1505 LVDLDVPS
+1505 VVDLEIPK
-1513 KVSELLK
+1513 KVTELLR
-1520 LHERNVTVQHVI
+1520 LHEKRVTTEHVMR
-1532 KQLEEAISTDLNAL
+1532 QLTEAISASIGKMDRKSL
-1546 DPRSYEEVSRVCTE
+1546 DEVRRVCKE
-1560 AYSFLQENTASFT
+1560 AYSFLQDNMANCTP
-1573 SSVKVFLST
+1573 SVKDFLST
-1582 KRFIL
+1582 KPFIL
-1587 VGRRFLSADLVAF
+1587 IERRFLSADEVAF
-1600 EVKADCSPYLY
+1600 EVKTDCSPYLNK
-1611 QLTDFLSDSFAKF
+1611 LPETLSDSYAKLLRF
-1624 LKFCGVRK
+1624 SGVRK
-1632 QFGAKDYISGLQ
+1632 QFESKDYISGLQ
-1644 KIKGQFGQTKLDER
+1644 KTKQKFAETQLDEQT
-1658 ILHVAVNL
+1658 LQVAVNM
-1666 AIQLGETLKEYD
+1666 AIELGETVKHCDEEWYA
-1678 KEPHSQDESSTMIY
+1678 EEESSNCIY
-1692 LPDSNGKMCTVAD
+1692 LPDSGRRMLAVAD

-1718 EEQFIHAQIPWSTCK
+1718 EEQFIHEKIPWSTCK
-1733 LLGVKTRRE
+1733 QLGVKTRRE

-1829 NADIEG
+1829 SADIEG

-1949 KKPVSVQQLDK
+1949 KKPVSVHQLDG
-1960 MVKDLKMELFDVLL
+1960 MVKDLKMELFEVLL

-1985 GIDRSEKLA
+1985 EIDRSAKLA
-1994 DIYSVKVVMT
+1994 GIYSVEVVMT
-2004 KEDESKRQRFADY
+2004 EEDESKRQRFADY

-2026 HKDFLPTSV
+2026 HKDFLPTSIQ
-2035 KPKKCI
+2035 PKKCI
-2041 YTMTLRDNVG
+2041 YTMTLRDSVG

-2061 VGFDKPVQKSIDDAF
+2061 VGFEKPVPKSINDAF
-2076 RDEDLGM
+2076 RDENLGM
-2083 LPRGGVACLLNS
+2083 LPRGGVACLLSS
-2095 SRSAGQRN
+2095 SRSSGQRK
-2103 GKEGKAYCFLPLP
+2103 GKDGKAYCFLPLP
-2116 FKTNL
+2116 FRTNL

-2151 NKALLRDVITSCYLT
+2151 NNALLRDVITSCYLT
-2166 LLDKVRGYIQLPVGQ
+2166 LLDKVRGYMQLPVGQ

-2222 VYQEMSKKEMRLIPV
+2222 LYQEMSKKEMRLIPV
-2237 VRSLKHISG
+2237 VRSLEQMSD
-2246 AHAKNL
+2246 ARAKNL
-2252 KSVVTWFPPQGA
+2252 KSVVTWFPPQGT

-2276 EGCFAS
+2276 EGCFAVLPQRS
-2282 LSLQPNVQEEER
+2282 HVEEEER

-2315 GFNLVA
+2315 RFNLGA
-2321 LSITVFRSFKEAEV
+2321 LSITVFSSFKKAEV
-2335 EVHCVCPLVIMDFFK
+2335 EVCSLCPLVVMDFFK
-2350 SFNDVNPLCSIGEI
+2350 SFNDVNPLCCIGEI

-2381 ILKYCKA
+2381 ILKYCR
-2388 DECFLENLP
+2388 DSECFLDNLG

-2427 PRSPS
+2427 PQSPS

-2441 EVFNNVDLKKTPVF
+2441 EVFNSVDLKKSAVF

-2464 SNLHLA
+2464 SNLHLT
-2470 LPGCFC
+2470 LPGSFC

-2481 MRWSPEDPKSPLPN
+2481 RRWSPEDPKSPLPN

-2500 RVWNFLERF
+2500 RVWDFLERF
-2509 SSETLKE
+2509 TSKTLEE
-2516 SDVADENKISFIRD
+2516 SDVADENKTSFIRD

-2539 ILPATEK
+2539 ILPATET
-2546 SVSVDHYL
+2546 SQFVDHYL

-2573 KKLVEALRCLTL
+2573 KKLVEALRLLRL

-2598 DTSSYTNT
+2598 DALAYIKT
-2606 DSYRFACNIVA
+2606 DSYKFACNLVA
-2617 TLKTPHSLLKALN
+2617 TLNTPHSLLTALN

-2635 NPASLSG
+2635 NPDSLSG
-2642 RLKSTEAESILG
+2642 RLKSTEAESILD
-2654 YFSRSVKDLVDDDK
+2654 YFSRSVKNLREDDK
-2668 ETLRKLPFFPVAGG
+2668 ETLRKLPFFPVTGG
-2682 RLGEV
+2682 RLGVV
-2687 QDRDVFVL
+2687 QDSDVFIL
-2695 PGEIP
+2695 PSEIP

-2708 SRVGCLF
+2708 SRFGCLF
-2715 LEPRQSLSDLYEFL
+2715 LEPRQSLSDLYKFL
-2729 GFPQL
+2729 GFHQL
-2734 SPANVYLKFILKCFQ
+2734 SPANAYLKFILKCFQ
-2749 HLSLEGKLAHL
+2749 HLSLDGKLAHL
-2760 RYLRG
+2760 RYLRS
-2765 LVFSASVP
+2765 LVFSESVP
-2773 GKEKEEIEK
+2773 GKENEEIEK
-2782 QQLLDYLKV
+2782 EQLLDYLKV
-2791 VPFIPAVDGSSKTA
+2791 VPFIPAGDGSSKTA

-2812 NEVFRTMLSAE
+2812 NEVFCTMLSAE
-2823 SFPPKIFNTHEW
+2823 SFPPEIFNTNEW
-2835 LLFLEKIGLITDV
+2835 LHFLEKIGLITDV
-2848 SQEDF
+2848 SQDDF
-2853 VRFALQVANEAESA
+2853 VKFAFQVANEAESA
-2867 RTEETHKKSEVL
+2867 RTEETYKKSEVL
-2879 VHNLISWPNVVEEG
+2879 VHNLISWPNVVEKG

-2908 VKQSLEALCPAFGE
+2908 VRESLEALCPPFGE
-2922 KRNGKIPFI
+2922 TKNGKIPFI
-2931 SFSGAVPIDYQEIVW
+2931 PFSGAVPMDYEEIVW
-2946 TKAHLLPTW
+2946 TKAYLLPAW
-2955 ADPGFNF
+2955 ADARFSYI
-2962 GAIASGCPH
+2962 AIASGCPH
-2971 RKTDKYMKSFLAQ
+2971 QNTEEYLENFLTQ
-2984 LNVMKEPTIRL
+2984 LKVFKEPSIRL
-2995 VISHCQTVSGIR
+2995 VISHCQTVSGII
-3007 DLRDKSASTV
+3007 DLSDKNPSTV
-3017 TRVMERIYTFL
+3017 IRVMERIYTFL
-3028 QQKAANEPN
+3028 QQKAVSEPDL
-3037 MNILLQST
+3037 NILLQST
-3045 RCILVEQGK
+3045 RCILVERGK

-3063 LELYENLEIKPFLYR
+3063 LELYEHLEIEPFLYR
-3078 VPLEFG
+3078 VPPEFG

-3093 GCSKTVNSGHYAMV
+3093 GCSKTVTSAHYAMV

-3113 KCQEAKLHPNEVQ
+3113 KCQEAKLHPNEIR
-3126 MCSKAVRGLFNSLQ
+3126 MCSKAVRGLFDTLQ
-3140 DDDESVKTVSKLYLP
+3140 DDDDSVKTLPKLYLP

-3160 CGSPKKP
+3160 CDSPNKP
-3167 LEATAVTLRQS
+3167 LEANPVTLRPS

-3184 DAPTYASR
+3184 DAPTYGSR

-3209 SLKSAMASF
+3209 TLKSAMTSF

-3225 PASLQP
+3225 PASVQP
-3231 QMLSSVVKEKLI
+3231 QMLSSVVKEKLSS
-3243 FPESLEV
+3243 PDSLEV
-3250 VSIEAVNTLKRQLT
+3250 VPIEAVNALKRQLT

-3316 GILIPESEK
+3316 DILIPESEQ
-3325 SVIYFKERLELPGKK
+3325 SVVYFKERLELPGKE

-3350 GIDETIWTLVT
+3350 GIDETFWAVVT

-3373 KNSYVITGM
+3373 KNSYVITSM
-3382 LRCPP
+3382 LRCSPT
-3387 SSIWSLLDKM
+3387 SIWSLLDKM

-3472 AGMLLKLYKIDIG
+3472 AGMLLKSFRIDIG

-3499 KFHRLEDIFDEQEG
+3499 KFHRLEEIFDEQEG
-3513 LHKDIDQVC
+3513 LHEDIEEVC

-3551 FPKEDVR
+3551 FPKENVR
-3558 NLELFAAAFQ
+3558 NLELFTAAFQ

-3573 ISRLG
+3573 ISRLSS
-3578 DFNDSLFASWV
+3578 FNLALFASWEALV
-3589 ARAKERNLQRKTYR
+3589 RERDNQRETYR
-3603 ECYRKQYGSW
+3603 ENYRKKYGSW
-3613 KPPSGRRS
+3613 KSSSGHRS
-3621 GYSFPPS
+3621 GFSFPPS
-3628 FCPRNS
+3628 FCHQNS
-3634 QPGEARRWFRQAE
+3634 QPGEAKRWFRQAE

-3653 SREFS
+3653 SVELS
-3658 FGRDSYEWVCFKCH
+3658 FGRDSYEWICFKCH
-3672 QVILHFVL
+3672 QVNLPFVL
-3680 TYFHRILPLP
+3680 IHLK

>member
-21 WYPEDKK
+21 WHPEDKNH
-28 RNHPPRDWM
+28 NHPPRDWI
-37 ELIWRYVRDHF
+37 ELIWRYVREHF
-48 PTRERLHRLQNF
+48 PTREKLHRLQNF
-60 SLIPVSMEQTAVTLK
+60 SLIPVSMKQSTVTLK
-75 PLVQPS
+75 PLTQPS

-117 DHPCVLDT
+117 DHPSVLDT

-142 ASMFTI
+142 ASTFTT

-158 SRGEKRSLRSFLANV
+158 SHGEKRSLRSFLANV
-173 KPVQLGKNESD
+173 KPVQLGKKESN
-184 LMCSLPIFE
+184 LICSLPIFE
-193 TFSKT
+193 TFSKR
-198 FVSKKEGL
+198 FVSKNEGL

-211 ESLPIQPGR
+211 ESLPIQPRR

-226 EEESR
+226 EEESK
-231 SLALLLK
+231 SLAVLLK

-249 EIVFPDIQSGM
+249 EIVFPDIQSGK

-271 HVLTNFA
+271 YVLTHFA
-278 HVISSDA
+278 HVIRSDA
-285 HFKRN
+285 HFKWN
-290 IQSLPF
+290 VQALPF

-308 SDVFDP
+308 SDIFDP
-314 RNENL
+314 RNKYL
-319 RKLFANENVFPVGQL
+319 RKLFANENVFPVGPL
-334 YNDSIVLSVLEEVGM
+334 YNGSIVLNVLEEVGM
-349 KSESDITATD
+349 KSESDVTAKD

-365 IVSVLSDPSKARE
+365 NVSGLSDPSKARE
-378 KSHAILQHLE
+378 KSQAILQHLE

-396 TIQAQELGSLLMK
+396 TIHGQELRSLLMK

-415 LSQKT
+415 LRQKT

-435 GGRHFFKPS
+435 GGTHFFKPS

-458 KPVVAFE
+458 KPVIAFE
-465 PSSEIAGHFGWLE
+465 PSSEIAGHFGWLK
-478 KPEVLDVARHLQNV
+478 KPEVVDIANHLQNV
-492 VRRYTGDEKAY
+492 VRCYTSDEKAY

-508 NDIYEFLSCADYAE
+508 NDIYAFLSCANYAE
-522 VTEVLSNWH
+522 VTEVLSNSNF
-531 LGWVWNGDGFSSPR
+531 GWVWNGDGFSSPNN
-545 HVLFSKPAIDLT
+545 VLSSKPAIDLT
-557 PFIRLLPS
+557 PFIRVLPS
-565 EMMKHSR
+565 EMIKHSQ

-586 LLVKVLGLIK
+586 LLLQVLGLIK
-596 EKYDGQ
+596 EKYDGK
-602 NSPVINASE
+602 NSPVINATE

-616 QLSVDILNALANED
+616 QLSVDILNELASGD
-630 LSSEL
+630 FPLEL
-635 QRKIIL
+635 QREILL
-641 PVRVDVNLYI
+641 PVRVDGNLYV
-651 QLEPVERCMYT
+651 QLEPVECCMYT

-763 EDAMTCLIDKGMKK
+763 EDAMTCLIDDGMKK

-783 WVYNDATFKD
+783 WVYNDATFKS

-808 HNTEKIG
+808 HDTAKIG

-852 INNTR
+852 INNKR

-862 IDLNKNVRK
+862 IDLNKDVIN

-919 SDKCYDD
+919 RDKCYDD
-926 QEMRKLLKMLLE
+926 QEMRKLLKMFLE

-958 PKSSGHDLQP
+958 PKSSGHNLQP
-968 WLMFQ
+968 LLMFQ

-1018 QVKRNSRVRR
+1018 QVKRNSRGRR

-1174 LSLLEDLKKIVPED
+1174 LSLLEDLKKIVPQD

-1198 RAFDVTEQCQSIA
+1198 RVFDVTEQCRSIA

-1218 ANGTHALFSNG
+1218 VNGTHALFSNG

-1252 DISFHVFRKVPKNNE
+1252 DISFDVFRNVPKNNE

-1273 PDVFYSFDRCG
+1273 PDVFHSFDRCG
-1284 LLNAIRGKTYDK
+1284 LLNAIKGKTYDK

-1303 FFPDISRI
+1303 FFPNISRI

-1332 DLIMKNACIPASPD
+1332 DLIMKNPCIPASPD

-1351 RPCHLVSP
+1351 RPSHLVSP

-1402 WGDIAER
+1402 WGDVAER

-1459 LPVLQKPTSFP
+1459 LPVLEKPTSFP
-1470 LRWKSEEYERSRRL
+1470 LRWKSEEYGRSRRL

-1520 LHERNVTVQHVI
+1520 LHERNVTAQHVI

-1560 AYSFLQENTASFT
+1560 AYSFLQENTASYT
-1573 SSVKVFLST
+1573 SSVKDFLST

-1632 QFGAKDYISGLQ
+1632 QFEAKDYISGLQ

-1658 ILHVAVNL
+1658 ILHVAVNM

-1678 KEPHSQDESSTMIY
+1678 KEPHSKEESSTMIY

-1718 EEQFIHAQIPWSTCK
+1718 EEQFIHEQIPWSTCK

-1790 TEICFIKDPRHHPD
+1790 TEIFFIKDPRHHPD
-1804 ERVFQESWKPLQG
+1804 KRVFQDSWKPLQG

-1949 KKPVSVQQLDK
+1949 KKPVSVRQLDG
-1960 MVKDLKMELFDVLL
+1960 MMRDLKMELFEVLL

-1985 GIDRSEKLA
+1985 EIDRNEKLA
-1994 DIYSVKVVMT
+1994 DIYSVEVVMT
-2004 KEDESKRQRFADY
+2004 QEEERIRQRFADY

-2026 HKDFLPTSV
+2026 HEDFLPTSIQ
-2035 KPKKCI
+2035 PKKCI
-2041 YTMTLRDNVG
+2041 YTMTLRDSVG

-2061 VGFDKPVQKSIDDAF
+2061 VGFDSPVKKSIVDAF
-2076 RDEDLGM
+2076 RDENLGM
-2083 LPRGGVACLLNS
+2083 LPRGGVACLLSS
-2095 SRSAGQRN
+2095 SRSSGQRK

-2116 FKTNL
+2116 FRTNL

-2140 RDEAGGYRSDW
+2140 RDEDGGYRSDW

-2181 DAADQYSTFSK
+2181 DAAVQYSTFSK

-2197 KLTSYEGLFPRYP
+2197 RLVSYEGLFPRYP
-2210 FEDSHWRTLADS
+2210 LEDSHWRMLADS

-2237 VRSLKHISG
+2237 VRSLKQTSD
-2246 AHAKNL
+2246 ARAKNL

-2276 EGCFAS
+2276 EGCFSA
-2282 LSLQPNVQEEER
+2282 LSLRPDIEEEER
-2294 RKKEEA
+2294 RKKDEA
-2300 RIRRKQQFEETMLRT
+2300 RTRRKQQFEETMLRT
-2315 GFNLVA
+2315 GFNLVT
-2321 LSITVFRSFKEAEV
+2321 LSFTVYRSFKEAGV
-2335 EVHCVCPLVIMDFFK
+2335 EVCCLCPVVIMDFFK
-2350 SFNDVNPLCSIGEI
+2350 SFSDVNPLCSIGEI

-2369 KTPFKDKEAVIG
+2369 KTPFKDQEAVIG
-2381 ILKYCKA
+2381 ILKYCRA
-2388 DECFLENLP
+2388 NECFLDNLA

-2441 EVFNNVDLKKTPVF
+2441 EVFNSVDLKKTAVF

-2464 SNLHLA
+2464 SNLHLT
-2470 LPGCFC
+2470 LPECFR
-2476 SEDHY
+2476 SKDHHV
-2481 MRWSPEDPKSPLPN
+2481 RWSPEDPKSPLPN

-2500 RVWNFLERF
+2500 RVWDFLERF
-2509 SSETLKE
+2509 ASKTLEE
-2516 SDVADENKISFIRD
+2516 SDVADENKTSFIRD

-2539 ILPATEK
+2539 ILPATET
-2546 SVSVDHYL
+2546 SQFVDHYL

-2561 SVLDFG
+2561 TVLDFG
-2567 DCGQSS
+2567 NCGQSS
-2573 KKLVEALRCLTL
+2573 KKLVEVLRLLTL
-2585 PELNSVVMASSSV
+2585 PELNSSVMASSSV
-2598 DTSSYTNT
+2598 DALSYTKA
-2606 DSYRFACNIVA
+2606 DSYKFACNLVA
-2617 TLKTPHSLLKALN
+2617 TLNTPHSLLIALN

-2635 NPASLSG
+2635 NPDSLSG
-2642 RLKSTEAESILG
+2642 RLKSTEAESILD
-2654 YFSRSVKDLVDDDK
+2654 YFSRSVKDLREDDK
-2668 ETLRKLPFFPVAGG
+2668 ETLRRLPFFPVAGG
-2682 RLGEV
+2682 RLGV
-2687 QDRDVFVL
+2687 IQDSDVFVL
-2695 PGEIP
+2695 PSEIP
-2700 KDEMDAVE
+2700 KDEMEAVE
-2708 SRVGCLF
+2708 SRFGCLF
-2715 LEPRQSLSDLYEFL
+2715 LEPRQSLSDLYKFL
-2729 GFPQL
+2729 GFHQL
-2734 SPANVYLKFILKCFQ
+2734 SPANAYLKFILKCFQ
-2749 HLSLEGKLAHL
+2749 HLSLKGKLVHL
-2760 RYLRG
+2760 RYLRS
-2765 LVFSASVP
+2765 LIFSESAP
-2773 GKEKEEIEK
+2773 GKENEEMEKE
-2782 QQLLDYLKV
+2782 QLLDYLKV
-2791 VPFIPAVDGSSKTA
+2791 VPFIPAGDGSSKTA

-2812 NEVFRTMLSAE
+2812 NEVFRTMLSAD
-2823 SFPPKIFNTHEW
+2823 SFPPKIFNTNEW
-2835 LLFLEKIGLITDV
+2835 LDFLGKIGLIKDV

-2853 VRFALQVANEAESA
+2853 VKFAFQVANEAESA
-2867 RTEETHKKSEVL
+2867 RTEEIYKKSEVL
-2879 VHNLISWPNVVEEG
+2879 VHALISWPNVVEKG

-2908 VKQSLEALCPAFGE
+2908 VKQSLEALCPPFGDM
-2922 KRNGKIPFI
+2922 KNGKIPFI
-2931 SFSGAVPIDYQEIVW
+2931 PFSGAVPIDYEEIVW
-2946 TKAHLLPTW
+2946 TKAYLLPTW
-2955 ADPGFNF
+2955 ADPRFNYR
-2962 GAIASGCPH
+2962 AIVSGCPH
-2971 RKTDKYMKSFLAQ
+2971 GKTDKYIKTFLAQ
-2984 LNVMKEPTIRL
+2984 LNVIKEPTIRL
-2995 VISHCQTVSGIR
+2995 VISHCQAVCGIR
-3007 DLRDKSASTV
+3007 DLREKNPSTV
-3017 TRVMERIYTFL
+3017 IRVMERIYTFL
-3028 QQKAANEPN
+3028 QQKAASEPDL
-3037 MNILLQST
+3037 NILLQST
-3045 RCILVEQGK
+3045 RCILVERGK

-3063 LELYENLEIKPFLYR
+3063 LELYEHLEIEPFLYR
-3078 VPLEFG
+3078 VPPEFG

-3093 GCSKTVNSGHYAMV
+3093 GCSKTVTSAHYAMV

-3113 KCQEAKLHPNEVQ
+3113 KCQEAKLHPNEVR
-3126 MCSKAVRGLFNSLQ
+3126 MSSKAVRGLFNSVQ
-3140 DDDESVKTVSKLYLP
+3140 DDDESVKTLPKLYLP

-3160 CGSPKKP
+3160 SGSPNKP
-3167 LEATAVTLRQS
+3167 LEANPVTLRPS

-3184 DAPTYASR
+3184 DAPTYGSR

-3209 SLKSAMASF
+3209 TLKSAMTSF

-3225 PASLQP
+3225 PASVQP
-3231 QMLSSVVKEKLI
+3231 RMLSSVVKEKLSS
-3243 FPESLEV
+3243 PDSLEV
-3250 VSIEAVNTLKRQLT
+3250 VSIEAVNALKRQLT

-3273 RIIRDVNYQKKGFDE
+3273 RIIRHVNYQKKGFDE

-3316 GILIPESEK
+3316 NILIPESEQ
-3325 SVIYFKERLELPGKK
+3325 SVVYFKERLELPGKE
-3340 TWRVYINALT
+3340 TWRVYISALT
-3350 GIDETIWTLVT
+3350 GIDETIWAVVT

-3373 KNSYVITGM
+3373 TNSYVITSM

-3387 SSIWSLLDKM
+3387 TSIWSLLDKM

-3472 AGMLLKLYKIDIG
+3472 AGMLLKSYKIDIG

-3499 KFHRLEDIFDEQEG
+3499 KFHRLEEIFDEQEG
-3513 LHKDIDQVC
+3513 LHEDIEEVC

-3551 FPKEDVR
+3551 FPKENVR
-3558 NLELFAAAFQ
+3558 NLELFTAAFQ

-3578 DFNDSLFASWV
+3578 GFNLALFASWEALV
-3589 ARAKERNLQRKTYR
+3589 RERDNQRETYR
-3603 ECYRKQYGSW
+3603 ENYRKKYGSW
-3613 KPPSGRRS
+3613 KSSSGHRS
-3621 GYSFPPS
+3621 GSSFPPS
-3628 FCPRNS
+3628 FCHQNS
-3634 QPGEARRWFRQAE
+3634 QPGEAKRWFRQAE

-3653 SREFS
+3653 TVELS
-3658 FGRDSYEWVCFKCH
+3658 FGRDSYEWICFKCH
-3672 QVILHFVL
+3672 QVNLRFVL
-3680 TYFHRILPLP
+3680 IHLK

>member
-21 WYPEDKK
+21 WHPEDKNH
-28 RNHPPRDWM
+28 NHPPRDWI
-37 ELIWRYVRDHF
+37 ELIWRYVREHF
-48 PTRERLHRLQNF
+48 PTREKLHRLQNF
-60 SLIPVSMEQTAVTLK
+60 SLIPVSMKQSTVTLK
-75 PLVQPS
+75 PLTQPS

-89 GDIIDDALIHVLTK
+89 GDIIDDALIHVLRK
-103 MGGVVLTDCPDFIL
+103 MGGVVLTDCPDFVL

-142 ASMFTI
+142 ASTFTT

-158 SRGEKRSLRSFLANV
+158 SHGEKRSLRSFLANV
-173 KPVQLGKNESD
+173 KPVQLGKKESN
-184 LMCSLPIFE
+184 LICSLPIFE
-193 TFSKT
+193 TFSKR
-198 FVSKKEGL
+198 FVSKNEGL

-211 ESLPIQPGR
+211 ESLPIQPRR

-249 EIVFPDIQSGM
+249 EIVFPDIQSGK

-271 HVLTNFA
+271 YVLTHFA
-278 HVISSDA
+278 HVIRSDA
-285 HFKRN
+285 HFKWN
-290 IQSLPF
+290 VQALPF

-308 SDVFDP
+308 SDIFDP
-314 RNENL
+314 RNKYL
-319 RKLFANENVFPVGQL
+319 RKLFANENVFPVGPL
-334 YNDSIVLSVLEEVGM
+334 YNGSIVLNVLEEVGM
-349 KSESDITATD
+349 KSESDVTAKD

-365 IVSVLSDPSKARE
+365 NVSGLSDPSKARE
-378 KSHAILQHLE
+378 KSQAILQHLE

-396 TIQAQELGSLLMK
+396 TIHGQELGSLLMK

-415 LSQKT
+415 LRQKT

-435 GGRHFFKPS
+435 GGTHFFKPS

-458 KPVVAFE
+458 KPVIAFE
-465 PSSEIAGHFGWLE
+465 PSSEIAGHFGWLK
-478 KPEVLDVARHLQNV
+478 KPEVVDIANHLQNV
-492 VRRYTGDEKAY
+492 VRCYTSDEKAY

-508 NDIYEFLSCADYAE
+508 NDIYAFLSCANYAE
-522 VTEVLSNWH
+522 VTEVLSNSNF
-531 LGWVWNGDGFSSPR
+531 GWVWNGDGFSSPS
-545 HVLFSKPAIDLT
+545 HVLCSKPAIDLT
-557 PFIRLLPS
+557 PFIRVLPS
-565 EMMKHSR
+565 EMIKHSQ

-586 LLVKVLGLIK
+586 LLLQVLGLIK
-596 EKYDGQ
+596 EKYDGK
-602 NSPVINASE
+602 NSPVINATE

-616 QLSVDILNALANED
+616 QLSVDILNELASGD
-630 LSSEL
+630 FPLEL
-635 QRKIIL
+635 QREILL
-641 PVRVDVNLYI
+641 PVRVDGNLYV

-668 QSETKDGEQKYYY
+668 QGETKDGEQKYYY

-808 HNTEKIG
+808 DNTEKIG

-841 LDPNTSHLGTA
+841 LDPNTSHLGSA
-852 INNTR
+852 INNKR

-862 IDLNKNVRK
+862 IDLNKDVRK

-919 SDKCYDD
+919 RDKCYDD
-926 QEMRKLLKMLLE
+926 QEMRKLLKMFLE

-958 PKSSGHDLQP
+958 PKSSGHNLQP
-968 WLMFQ
+968 LLMFQ

-1018 QVKRNSRVRR
+1018 QVKRNSRGRR

-1174 LSLLEDLKKIVPED
+1174 LSLLEDLKKIVPQD

-1198 RAFDVTEQCQSIA
+1198 RVFDVTEQCRSIA

-1218 ANGTHALFSNG
+1218 VNGTHALFSNG

-1252 DISFHVFRKVPKNNE
+1252 DISFHVFRKVPKNSE

-1273 PDVFYSFDRCG
+1273 PDVFHSFDRCG

-1303 FFPDISRI
+1303 FFPNISRI
-1311 ACDLRDVLVLHAL
+1311 ACDVRDVLVLHAL

-1351 RPCHLVSP
+1351 RPCQLVSP

-1402 WGDIAER
+1402 WGDVAER

-1459 LPVLQKPTSFP
+1459 LPVLEKPTSFP
-1470 LRWKSEEYERSRRL
+1470 LRWKSEEYGRSRRL

-1520 LHERNVTVQHVI
+1520 LHERNVTAQHVI

-1560 AYSFLQENTASFT
+1560 AYSFLQENTASYT
-1573 SSVKVFLST
+1573 SSVKDFLST

-1632 QFGAKDYISGLQ
+1632 QFEAKDYISGLQ

-1658 ILHVAVNL
+1658 ILHVAVNM

-1678 KEPHSQDESSTMIY
+1678 KEPHSKEESSTMIY

-1718 EEQFIHAQIPWSTCK
+1718 EEQFIHEQIPWSTCK

-1759 LTNRLKRILTGYP
+1759 LTNRLKRILMGYP

-1949 KKPVSVQQLDK
+1949 KKPVSVRQLDG
-1960 MVKDLKMELFDVLL
+1960 MMRDLKMELFEVLL

-1985 GIDRSEKLA
+1985 EIARSAKLA
-1994 DIYSVKVVMT
+1994 GIYSVEVVMT

-2026 HKDFLPTSV
+2026 HKDFLPTSIQ
-2035 KPKKCI
+2035 PKKCI
-2041 YTMTLRDNVG
+2041 YTMTLRDSVG

-2061 VGFDKPVQKSIDDAF
+2061 VGFDSPVEKSIVDAF
-2076 RDEDLGM
+2076 RDENLGM
-2083 LPRGGVACLLNS
+2083 LPRGGVACLLSS
-2095 SRSAGQRN
+2095 SRSSGQRK

-2116 FKTNL
+2116 FRTNL
-2121 PVYINGHFAL
+2121 PVFINGHFAL

-2140 RDEAGGYRSDW
+2140 RGEDGGYRSDW

-2181 DAADQYSTFSK
+2181 DAAVQYSTFSK

-2197 KLTSYEGLFPRYP
+2197 RLVSYEGLFPRYP
-2210 FEDSHWRTLADS
+2210 LEDSHWRMLADS

-2237 VRSLKHISG
+2237 VRSLKQMSD
-2246 AHAKNL
+2246 ARAKNL

-2276 EGCFAS
+2276 EGCFSA
-2282 LSLQPNVQEEER
+2282 LSLRPDIEEEER
-2294 RKKEEA
+2294 RKKDEA

-2315 GFNLVA
+2315 GFNLVT
-2321 LSITVFRSFKEAEV
+2321 LSFTVYRSFKEAGV
-2335 EVHCVCPLVIMDFFK
+2335 EVCCLCPVVIMDFFK
-2350 SFNDVNPLCSIGEI
+2350 SFSDVNPLCSIGEI

-2369 KTPFKDKEAVIG
+2369 KTPFKDQEAVIG
-2381 ILKYCKA
+2381 ILKYCRA
-2388 DECFLENLP
+2388 NECFLDNLA

-2441 EVFNNVDLKKTPVF
+2441 EVFNSVDLKKTAVF

-2464 SNLHLA
+2464 SNLHLT
-2470 LPGCFC
+2470 LPECFR
-2476 SEDHY
+2476 SKDHHV
-2481 MRWSPEDPKSPLPN
+2481 RWSPEDPKSPLPN

-2500 RVWNFLERF
+2500 RVWDFLERF
-2509 SSETLKE
+2509 ASKTLEE
-2516 SDVADENKISFIRD
+2516 SDVADENKTSFIRD

-2539 ILPATEK
+2539 ILPATET
-2546 SVSVDHYL
+2546 SQFVDHYL

-2561 SVLDFG
+2561 TVLDFG
-2567 DCGQSS
+2567 NCGQSS
-2573 KKLVEALRCLTL
+2573 KKLVEVLRLLTL
-2585 PELNSVVMASSSV
+2585 PELNSSVMASSSV
-2598 DTSSYTNT
+2598 DALSYTKA
-2606 DSYRFACNIVA
+2606 DSYKFACNLVA
-2617 TLKTPHSLLKALN
+2617 TLNTPHSLLIALN

-2635 NPASLSG
+2635 NPDSLSG
-2642 RLKSTEAESILG
+2642 RLKSTEAESILD
-2654 YFSRSVKDLVDDDK
+2654 YFSRSVKDLREDDK
-2668 ETLRKLPFFPVAGG
+2668 ETLRRLPFFPVAGG
-2682 RLGEV
+2682 RLGV
-2687 QDRDVFVL
+2687 IQDSDVFVL
-2695 PGEIP
+2695 PSEIP
-2700 KDEMDAVE
+2700 KDEMEAVE
-2708 SRVGCLF
+2708 SRFGCLF

-2729 GFPQL
+2729 GFHQL
-2734 SPANVYLKFILKCFQ
+2734 SPANAYLKFILKCFQ
-2749 HLSLEGKLAHL
+2749 HLSLDGKLTHL

-2765 LVFSASVP
+2765 LVFTASVP
-2773 GKEKEEIEK
+2773 GKENEVIGKE
-2782 QQLLDYLKV
+2782 QLLDFLKV
-2791 VPFIPAVDGSSKTA
+2791 VPFIQALDGFWKTA

-2812 NEVFRTMLSAE
+2812 NEVFRTMLSAD
-2823 SFPPKIFNTHEW
+2823 SFPPEIFNTNEW
-2835 LLFLEKIGLITDV
+2835 LPFLEKLGLITDV

-2853 VRFALQVANEAESA
+2853 VKFALQVANEAESA
-2867 RTEETHKKSEVL
+2867 RTEETYKKSEVL
-2879 VHNLISWPNVVEEG
+2879 VHNLISWPNVVENG
-2893 LLTRVRSIPFVASEP
+2893 LLNRVRSIPFVASEP
-2908 VKQSLEALCPAFGE
+2908 VRESLEALCPPFGE
-2922 KRNGKIPFI
+2922 MKNGKIPFI
-2931 SFSGAVPIDYQEIVW
+2931 PFSGAVPMDYEEVVW
-2946 TKAHLLPTW
+2946 TKAYLLPAW
-2955 ADPGFNF
+2955 ADPRFSYR
-2962 GAIASGCPH
+2962 AIASECPH
-2971 RKTDKYMKSFLAQ
+2971 QKTEKYLESFLAQ
-2984 LNVMKEPTIRL
+2984 LNVIKEPSIRL
-2995 VISHCQTVSGIR
+2995 VISHYQTVSGIR
-3007 DLRDKSASTV
+3007 DLSDKNPSTV
-3017 TRVMERIYTFL
+3017 IRVMERIYTFL
-3028 QQKAANEPN
+3028 QQKAASEPDL
-3037 MNILLQST
+3037 NILLQST
-3045 RCILVEQGK
+3045 RCILVERGK

-3063 LELYENLEIKPFLYR
+3063 LELYEHLEIKPFLYR
-3078 VPLEFG
+3078 VPPEFG

-3093 GCSKTVNSGHYAMV
+3093 GCSKTVTSAHYAMV

-3113 KCQEAKLHPNEVQ
+3113 KCQEAKLHPNEVR
-3126 MCSKAVRGLFNSLQ
+3126 MSSKAVRGLFNSVQ
-3140 DDDESVKTVSKLYLP
+3140 DDDESVKTLPKLYLP

-3160 CGSPKKP
+3160 SGSPNKP
-3167 LEATAVTLRQS
+3167 LEANPVTLRPS

-3184 DAPTYASR
+3184 DAPTYGSR

-3209 SLKSAMASF
+3209 TLKSAMTSF

-3225 PASLQP
+3225 PASVQP
-3231 QMLSSVVKEKLI
+3231 RMLSSVVKEKLSS
-3243 FPESLEV
+3243 PDSLEV
-3250 VSIEAVNTLKRQLT
+3250 VSIEAVNALKRQLT

-3273 RIIRDVNYQKKGFDE
+3273 RIIRHVNYQKKGFDE

-3316 GILIPESEK
+3316 DILIPESEQ
-3325 SVIYFKERLELPGKK
+3325 SVVYFKERLELPGKE

-3350 GIDETIWTLVT
+3350 GIDETFWAVVT

-3373 KNSYVITGM
+3373 KNSYVITSM
-3382 LRCPP
+3382 LRCSPTG
-3387 SSIWSLLDKM
+3387 IWSLLDKM

-3472 AGMLLKLYKIDIG
+3472 AGMLLKSYRIDIG

-3499 KFHRLEDIFDEQEG
+3499 KFHRLEEIFDEQEG
-3513 LHKDIDQVC
+3513 LHKDIEEVC

-3551 FPKEDVR
+3551 FPKENVR
-3558 NLELFAAAFQ
+3558 NLELFTAAFQ

-3578 DFNDSLFASWV
+3578 GFNLALFAPWEALV
-3589 ARAKERNLQRKTYR
+3589 RERDNQRETYR
-3603 ECYRKQYGSW
+3603 ENYRKKFGSW
-3613 KPPSGRRS
+3613 KSSSGHRS
-3621 GYSFPPS
+3621 GSSFPPS
-3628 FCPRNS
+3628 FCHQNS
-3634 QPGEARRWFRQAE
+3634 QPGEAKRWFRQAE

-3653 SREFS
+3653 TVELS
-3658 FGRDSYEWVCFKCH
+3658 FGRDSYEWICFKCH
-3672 QVILHFVL
+3672 QVNLRFVL
-3680 TYFHRILPLP
+3680 IHLK

>member
-28 RNHPPRDWM
+28 HNHPPRDWI

-75 PLVQPS
+75 PLAQPS

-89 GDIIDDALIHVLTK
+89 GDIIDDGLIHVLTK

-117 DHPCVLDT
+117 DHPSVVDT

-158 SRGEKRSLRSFLANV
+158 SPGEKRSLRSFLANV
-173 KPVQLGKNESD
+173 KPVQLGKKESN

-193 TFSKT
+193 TFSKR
-198 FVSKKEGL
+198 FVSRNEGL

-211 ESLPIQPGR
+211 ESLPIQPRR

-249 EIVFPDIQSGM
+249 EIVFPDIQSGK

-271 HVLTNFA
+271 YVLTNFA
-278 HVISSDA
+278 HVIRSDA
-285 HFKRN
+285 HFKQN
-290 IQSLPF
+290 IQALPF

-334 YNDSIVLSVLEEVGM
+334 YNDSIVLNVLEEIGM
-349 KSESDITATD
+349 KTKSDVTAED

-365 IVSVLSDPSKARE
+365 NVMVLSDPSKARE

-396 TIQAQELGSLLMK
+396 TIHGQELGSLLMK

-465 PSSEIAGHFGWLE
+465 PSSEIAGHFGWLK
-478 KPEVLDVARHLQNV
+478 KPEVLDVAKHLQNV

-522 VTEVLSNWH
+522 VTEVLSNSH
-531 LGWVWNGDGFSSPR
+531 FGWVWNGDGFSSPS

-616 QLSVDILNALANED
+616 QLSVDILNELASDE
-630 LSSEL
+630 LSPEL
-635 QRKIIL
+635 QREILL
-641 PVRVDVNLYI
+641 PVRVDGNLYVR
-651 QLEPVERCMYT
+651 LEPVEHCMYT
-662 EQKEWT
+662 EQKEWM
-668 QSETKDGEQKYYY
+668 QSESEDGEQKYYY

-763 EDAMTCLIDKGMKK
+763 EDAMTCLIDDGMKK

-783 WVYNDATFKD
+783 WVYNDATFKS

-808 HNTEKIG
+808 HDTAKIG

-852 INNTR
+852 INNR
-857 KPGIK
+857 KPGMK
-862 IDLNKNVRK
+862 IDLNKDVRK
-871 LKTFRNQFKPFNG
+871 LQTFRNQFKPFNG
-884 VFGCDLSLDREDNS
+884 VFGCDLSLDKDDYS

-919 SDKCYDD
+919 RDKCYDD
-926 QEMRKLLKMLLE
+926 HEMRKLLEMFIE
-938 KANSLLLFT
+938 KANTVLLFT

-958 PKSSGHDLQP
+958 PKSSGQNLQP
-968 WLMFQ
+968 LLMFQ

-981 GTLRALSFAI
+981 GVLRELSFPI
-991 SLPDTAK
+991 TLPDTSH
-998 KLSAEQ
+998 KLNAEQ
-1004 KKLLMQ
+1004 KKLMVQ

-1018 QVKRNSRVRR
+1018 KVKRLSRSRR
-1028 VRPSEFPESS
+1028 VKPSEFPESS
-1038 IVVDVECVL
+1038 IVVDVERVL
-1047 TQFGASFF
+1047 TKFGGSFF
-1055 EVAKPPGRER
+1055 QKKKPPGKKRES
-1065 ENWLIVSSMGSGE
+1065 WLIVSSMGCGE
-1078 SMEFAESDSSLVP
+1078 SMEFSESDPSLLP

-1096 AQLLSMNCNTFL
+1096 VKLFSLDCNTFL
-1108 PIPAK
+1108 PTPAK

-1160 WNNVLMADS
+1160 WNNVLMTDS
-1169 VSTAY
+1169 ISTAY
-1174 LSLLEDLKKIVPED
+1174 LCLLEDLKKIVLED

-1198 RAFDVTEQCQSIA
+1198 RAFNVSEQCRSITE
-1211 KSFYKQI
+1211 SFYKQI
-1218 ANGTHALFSNG
+1218 AYGSRALFSNG
-1229 IKWVD
+1229 KKWVD
-1234 IADVVF
+1234 ITQVVF

-1252 DISFHVFRKVPKNNE
+1252 EVSLAVFRNFTKGND

-1273 PDVFYSFDRCG
+1273 PEVFQSFECCG
-1284 LLNAIRGKTYDK
+1284 LLNVIKGKTYDRF
-1296 LRFFRDV
+1296 RFFHDV
-1303 FFPDISRI
+1303 FFPNVSSVTSDQ
-1311 ACDLRDVLVLHAL
+1311 RDVLVLYAL
-1324 NQNSKELE
+1324 NQNNDELE
-1332 DLIMKNACIPASPD
+1332 ELIKNNACIPASPD
-1346 GKILK
+1346 GKVLK
-1351 RPCHLVSP
+1351 RPSQLVNP
-1359 NKEASFLFFPDDGRF
+1359 NKEASSLFFPVDGRF
-1374 PSGDES
+1374 PFGDKS
-1380 TFCHPEVLAKLEGLG
+1380 TFRNPQVLAKLEVLG
-1395 MKGNDLP
+1395 MNSHDLP
-1402 WGDIAER
+1402 WEDIAER
-1409 AESVQQ
+1409 AESVQR

-1424 VKRAKVLLKF
+1424 VKRAKFLIEF
-1434 VQKKLKMKGKLPS
+1434 VQKKLKLKDKGPS
-1447 DDVVSR
+1447 EGVISR
-1453 ILGAEF
+1453 IVKAEF
-1459 LPVLQKPTSFP
+1459 LPVLERPKSFP
-1470 LRWKSEEYERSRRL
+1470 LRWKSEEYQTSRRF

-1493 QGKRYLVCCTEL
+1493 PSTKYMVCCTEL
-1505 LVDLDVPS
+1505 VVDLDIPK
-1513 KVSELLK
+1513 KVTELLM
-1520 LHERNVTVQHVI
+1520 LHQKRVTTEHVM
-1532 KQLEEAISTDLNAL
+1532 KQLSEAISARIETL
-1546 DPRSYEEVSRVCTE
+1546 DRKRLDEVSRVCAE
-1560 AYSFLQENTASFT
+1560 AYSFLQENITNCT
-1573 SSVKVFLST
+1573 SAVEEFLST
-1582 KRFIL
+1582 KPFIL
-1587 VGRRFLSADLVAF
+1587 VERRFLFANEVAF
-1600 EVKADCSPYLY
+1600 EVKTECSPYLHR
-1611 QLTDFLSDSFAKF
+1611 LPDNLSDSYAKLLRF
-1624 LKFCGVRK
+1624 SGVRR
-1632 QFGAKDYISGLQ
+1632 QFEAKDYISSLQ
-1644 KIKGQFGQTKLDER
+1644 KITQKFAETQLDEHT
-1658 ILHVAVNL
+1658 LQVAVNM
-1666 AIQLGETLKEYD
+1666 AIELGETVKHCNEERYS
-1678 KEPHSQDESSTMIY
+1678 EEQSSNYIY
-1692 LPDSNGKMCTVAD
+1692 LPDSGGRMLAVAD

-1718 EEQFIHAQIPWSTCK
+1718 EEQFIHEKIPWSTCEQ
-1733 LLGVKTRRE
+1733 LGVKTRRE

-1994 DIYSVKVVMT
+1994 DIYSVQVVMT

-2026 HKDFLPTSV
+2026 HKDFLPTSIQ
-2035 KPKKCI
+2035 PKKCI
-2041 YTMTLRDNVG
+2041 YTMTLRDSVG

-2076 RDEDLGM
+2076 RDENLGM
-2083 LPRGGVACLLNS
+2083 LPRGGAACLLNS

-2282 LSLQPNVQEEER
+2282 LCLRPSIEEEQR

-2335 EVHCVCPLVIMDFFK
+2335 EVYCLCPLVIMDFFK
-2350 SFNDVNPLCSIGEI
+2350 SFNDVNQLCSIGEI

-2397 GLPLLLTQDNYLRVF
+2397 GVPLLLTQDNYLRVF

-2476 SEDHY
+2476 SEDRY

-2546 SVSVDHYL
+2546 SVFLDHYL

-2561 SVLDFG
+2561 SVVDFG

-2585 PELNSVVMASSSV
+2585 PELNSVVVASSSV
-2598 DTSSYTNT
+2598 DASSYTNT
-2606 DSYRFACNIVA
+2606 DSYKFACNIVA
-2617 TLKTPHSLLKALN
+2617 TLKTPHSLLKTLN

-2635 NPASLSG
+2635 NPATLSG

-2654 YFSRSVKDLVDDDK
+2654 YFSRSIKDLVDDDK

-2700 KDEMDAVE
+2700 KDEMDVVE

-2729 GFPQL
+2729 GFHQL
-2734 SPANVYLKFILKCFQ
+2734 SPANAYLKFILKCFQ

-2765 LVFSASVP
+2765 FVFSPSVP

-2853 VRFALQVANEAESA
+2853 VRFALQVASEAESA
-2867 RTEETHKKSEVL
+2867 RTEETYKKSEVL
-2879 VHNLISWPNVVEEG
+2879 VHNLISWPNVVEKE

-2922 KRNGKIPFI
+2922 MRNGKIPFI

-2955 ADPGFNF
+2955 ADPGFNY

-2971 RKTDKYMKSFLAQ
+2971 RKTDKYIKSFLAQ
-2984 LNVMKEPTIRL
+2984 LNVMKEPTIRV

-3063 LELYENLEIKPFLYR
+3063 LELYEHLEIKPFLYR

-3084 KFQSLFKLL
+3084 KFHSFFKLL

-3140 DDDESVKTVSKLYLP
+3140 DDDESVKTLSKLYLP

-3178 EELIFD
+3178 EGLIFD

-3209 SLKSAMASF
+3209 SLKSAMTSF

-3231 QMLSSVVKEKLI
+3231 QMLSSIVKEKLI
-3243 FPESLEV
+3243 SPESLEV

-3316 GILIPESEK
+3316 DALIPESEK
-3325 SVIYFKERLELPGKK
+3325 SVIYFKERLELPGKE

-3413 PEPGTYIPVEDQH
+3413 PEPGSYIPVEDQH
-3426 LLNDA
+3426 LLNNA

-3472 AGMLLKLYKIDIG
+3472 AGVLLKLYKIDIG

-3499 KFHRLEDIFDEQEG
+3499 RFHRLEDIFDEQEG
-3513 LHKDIDQVC
+3513 LHKDIDEVC

-3531 AWELPEEER
+3531 AWELPGEER

-3551 FPKEDVR
+3551 FPKDDVR

-3613 KPPSGRRS
+3613 KPSSGHRS

-3653 SREFS
+3653 TREFS
-3658 FGRDSYEWVCFKCH
+3658 FGRDSYEWICFKCH
-3672 QVILHFVL
+3672 QVILYFVSV
-3680 TYFHRILPLP
+3680 YFHCILSQR

>member
-28 RNHPPRDWM
+28 HNHPPRDWI

-48 PTRERLHRLQNF
+48 PTRERLHRLENF
-60 SLIPVSMEQTAVTLK
+60 SLIPVSMEQTPVTLK
-75 PLVQPS
+75 PLAQPS
-81 TVVIKSLG
+81 TLVIKSLG
-89 GDIIDDALIHVLTK
+89 EDIIDDALIHVLTK
-103 MGGVVLTDCPDFIL
+103 MGGSVLTDCPDFIL
-117 DHPCVLDT
+117 HHPSVVDT

-148 KKLSEVVRGL
+148 KKLSEVVKRL
-158 SRGEKRSLRSFLANV
+158 SPGEKRRLRSFLANV
-173 KPVQLGKNESD
+173 KPVQLGKKESN

-193 TFSKT
+193 TFSKR
-198 FVSKKEGL
+198 FVSRNEGL

-211 ESLPIQPGR
+211 ESLPIQPRR

-238 VRILKPTEVLC
+238 VRILKPTEVLY
-249 EIVFPDIQSGM
+249 EIVFPDIQSGK

-271 HVLTNFA
+271 YVLTNFA
-278 HVISSDA
+278 HVIRSDA
-285 HFKRN
+285 HFKQK
-290 IQSLPF
+290 IQALPF

-319 RKLFANENVFPVGQL
+319 RKLFANENVFPFGHL
-334 YNDSIVLSVLEEVGM
+334 YNDSIVLNVLEEVGM
-349 KSESDITATD
+349 KTESDVTAKD
-359 LLRSAK
+359 LWRSAENV
-365 IVSVLSDPSKARE
+365 IVLSDPSKARK

-388 RHPQKLKS
+388 RHPQKLKN
-396 TIQAQELGSLLMK
+396 TIHGQELGSLLMK

-430 KTGEE
+430 ETGGE
-435 GGRHFFKPS
+435 GGRHFFKPP
-444 ELKSQQVI
+444 ELKSQLVI

-465 PSSEIAGHFGWLE
+465 PSSEIAGHFGWLK
-478 KPEVLDVARHLQNV
+478 KPEVLDVAKHLQNV

-522 VTEVLSNWH
+522 VTEMLSNSH
-531 LGWVWNGDGFSSPR
+531 FGWVWNGDGFSSASR
-545 HVLFSKPAIDLT
+545 VLFSKPAIDLT

-565 EMMKHSR
+565 EMMKHSQ
-572 LFTLFGMRTNSDPS
+572 LFTLFGMRTNSDPF
-586 LLVKVLGLIK
+586 LLVQVLGLIK

-602 NSPVINASE
+602 NSPVINSSE

-616 QLSVDILNALANED
+616 QLSVDILNELASEE
-630 LSSEL
+630 LSPEL
-635 QRKIIL
+635 QKEILL
-641 PVRVDVNLYI
+641 PVRVDGNLYVR
-651 QLEPVERCMYT
+651 LEPVKHCMYT
-662 EQKEWT
+662 EQKEWM
-668 QSETKDGEQKYYY
+668 QSESEDGEQKYYY

-763 EDAMTCLIDKGMKK
+763 EDAMTCLIDDGMKK

-783 WVYNDATFKD
+783 WVYNDATFKS

-808 HNTEKIG
+808 HDTAKIG

-852 INNTR
+852 INNR
-857 KPGIK
+857 KPGMK
-862 IDLNKNVRK
+862 IDLNKDVRK
-871 LKTFRNQFKPFNG
+871 LQTFRNQFKPFNG

-919 SDKCYDD
+919 RDKCYDD
-926 QEMRKLLKMLLE
+926 HEMRKLLEMFIE
-938 KANSLLLFT
+938 KANTVLLFT

-958 PKSSGHDLQP
+958 PKSSGQNLQP
-968 WLMFQ
+968 LLMFQ

-981 GTLRALSFAI
+981 GILRELSFPIA
-991 SLPDTAK
+991 LPDNSH
-998 KLSAEQ
+998 KLTAEQ
-1004 KKLLMQ
+1004 KKLMVQ

-1018 QVKRNSRVRR
+1018 KFKNLPESKTDKQ
-1028 VRPSEFPESS
+1028 SEFPESS
-1038 IVVDVECVL
+1038 IIIDVECFL

-1055 EVAKPPGRER
+1055 QKEKPHGRKR
-1065 ENWLIVSSMGSGE
+1065 ESWLIVSSMGCGE
-1078 SMEFAESDSSLVP
+1078 SMEFSESDPSLLP

-1096 AQLLSMNCNTFL
+1096 AQLFSLDCKTFL
-1108 PIPAK
+1108 PTPAK
-1113 NGTVFCY
+1113 SGTVFCY

-1149 LEDDKTCYGEE
+1149 LEDDKICYGEE
-1160 WNNVLMADS
+1160 WNNVLMTDS
-1169 VSTAY
+1169 ISTAY
-1174 LSLLEDLKKIVPED
+1174 LCLLEDLKEIVPKD
-1188 GSYVFHSLWP
+1188 GRYVFHSLWP
-1198 RAFDVTEQCQSIA
+1198 RAFDVSEQCWSITE
-1211 KSFYKQI
+1211 SFYKQI
-1218 ANGTHALFSNG
+1218 ANGNHALFSNG
-1229 IKWVD
+1229 KKWVD
-1234 IADVVF
+1234 ITQVVF

-1245 RVDPEIG
+1245 RMDREIG
-1252 DISFHVFRKVPKNNE
+1252 EISFSVFCDFPKGND

-1273 PDVFYSFDRCG
+1273 AEVFQSFGRCD
-1284 LLNAIRGKTYDK
+1284 LLNVLRSKTYDK
-1296 LRFFRDV
+1296 FRFFREV
-1303 FFPDISRI
+1303 FFPNISSVTS
-1311 ACDLRDVLVLHAL
+1311 DQRDVLVLYAL
-1324 NQNSKELE
+1324 KQNNEELE
-1332 DLIMKNACIPASPD
+1332 DLIINNACIPASPD

-1351 RPCHLVSP
+1351 RPSQLVNP
-1359 NKEASFLFFPDDGRF
+1359 QKEASSLFFPDDGRF
-1374 PSGDES
+1374 PFGDES
-1380 TFCHPEVLAKLEGLG
+1380 TFRNPQVLAKLEVLG
-1395 MKGNDLP
+1395 MSSHDLP
-1402 WGDIAER
+1402 WEDIAER
-1409 AESVQQ
+1409 AESVQR

-1424 VKRAKVLLKF
+1424 VKRTKF
-1434 VQKKLKMKGKLPS
+1434 LIEFIQKKLKLKDKGS
-1447 DDVVSR
+1447 SEGVISR
-1453 ILGAEF
+1453 IVKAEF
-1459 LPVLQKPTSFP
+1459 LPVLERPKSFP
-1470 LRWKSEEYERSRRL
+1470 LRWKSEEYRTSRRL
-1484 LAAPKDVFL
+1484 LAAPRDIFL
-1493 QGKRYLVCCTEL
+1493 PSDKYLVCCTEL
-1505 LVDLDVPS
+1505 VADLEIPK
-1513 KVSELLK
+1513 KVTELLR
-1520 LHERNVTVQHVI
+1520 LHEKKVTTEHVMR
-1532 KQLEEAISTDLNAL
+1532 QLTEAISASIGRMDRKSL
-1546 DPRSYEEVSRVCTE
+1546 DEVRRVCTE
-1560 AYSFLQENTASFT
+1560 AYSFLQDNMANCKP
-1573 SSVKVFLST
+1573 SVNEFLST
-1582 KRFIL
+1582 KPFIL
-1587 VGRRFLSADLVAF
+1587 IERRFLSADEVAF
-1600 EVKADCSPYLY
+1600 EVKTDCSPYLNK
-1611 QLTDFLSDSFAKF
+1611 LPETLSDSYAKLLRF
-1624 LKFCGVRK
+1624 SGVRK
-1632 QFGAKDYISGLQ
+1632 QFEAKDYISGLL
-1644 KIKGQFGQTKLDER
+1644 KIKQKFAETQLDEQT
-1658 ILHVAVNL
+1658 LQVAVNM
-1666 AIQLGETLKEYD
+1666 AIELGETVKHCNEEWYA
-1678 KEPHSQDESSTMIY
+1678 EEEISNYIY
-1692 LPDSNGKMCTVAD
+1692 LPDSERRMLAVAD

-1718 EEQFIHAQIPWSTCK
+1718 EEQFIHEKIPWSTCK
-1733 LLGVKTRRE
+1733 QLGVKTRRE

-1864 TDVPSFRSKGEEIGD
+1864 TDVPSFRSRGEEIGD

-1916 FPCYLEELFPIKN
+1916 FPCYLEEMFPIKN

-1949 KKPVSVQQLDK
+1949 KKPVSVYQLDG
-1960 MVKDLKMELFDVLL
+1960 MMKDLKMELFEVLL

-1985 GIDRSEKLA
+1985 EIDRSAKLA
-1994 DIYSVKVVMT
+1994 GIYSVEVVMT
-2004 KEDESKRQRFADY
+2004 HEDESKRQRFADY

-2026 HKDFLPTSV
+2026 HEDFLPTSIQ
-2035 KPKKCI
+2035 PKKCI
-2041 YTMTLRDNVG
+2041 YTMTIRDSVG

-2061 VGFDKPVQKSIDDAF
+2061 VGFEKPVEKSIVDAF
-2076 RDEDLGM
+2076 REENLGM
-2083 LPRGGVACLLNS
+2083 LPRGGVACLLSS
-2095 SRSAGQRN
+2095 SRSSGQR
-2103 GKEGKAYCFLPLP
+2103 KGKAYCFLPLP
-2116 FKTNL
+2116 FRTNL

-2151 NKALLRDVITSCYLT
+2151 NNALLRDVITSCYLT

-2192 SEITK
+2192 SEIAK
-2197 KLTSYEGLFPRYP
+2197 KLTSYERLFPRYP

-2222 VYQEMSKKEMRLIPV
+2222 VYQEMSNKEMRVIPV
-2237 VRSLKHISG
+2237 VRSLKQMSD
-2246 AHAKNL
+2246 ARAKNL
-2252 KSVVTWFPPQGA
+2252 KSVVTWFPPQGT

-2276 EGCFAS
+2276 EGCFAVLPQRPS
-2282 LSLQPNVQEEER
+2282 VEEEER
-2294 RKKEEA
+2294 RRKDEA
-2300 RIRRKQQFEETMLRT
+2300 RIRRKEQFEETMLRT
-2315 GFNLVA
+2315 GFNLGA
-2321 LSITVFRSFKEAEV
+2321 LSITVFSSFKKAGV
-2335 EVHCVCPLVIMDFFK
+2335 EVCCLCPLVVMDFFK
-2350 SFNDVNPLCSIGEI
+2350 SFNDVNPLCCIGEI

-2381 ILKYCKA
+2381 ILKYCR
-2388 DECFLENLP
+2388 DSECFLENLG

-2427 PRSPS
+2427 PRSRS

-2441 EVFNNVDLKKTPVF
+2441 EVFNSVDLKKTAVF

-2464 SNLHLA
+2464 SNLHLT
-2470 LPGCFC
+2470 LPGSFC

-2481 MRWSPEDPKSPLPN
+2481 RRWSPEDPKSPLPN

-2500 RVWNFLERF
+2500 RVWDFLERF
-2509 SSETLKE
+2509 TSETLEE
-2516 SDVADENKISFIRD
+2516 SDVADENKTSFIRD

-2539 ILPATEK
+2539 ILPATET
-2546 SVSVDHYL
+2546 SQFVDHYL

-2567 DCGQSS
+2567 NCGQSR
-2573 KKLVEALRCLTL
+2573 KTLVEVLRLLTL
-2585 PELNSVVMASSSV
+2585 PELNSSVMASSSV
-2598 DTSSYTNT
+2598 DTLSYTKTN
-2606 DSYRFACNIVA
+2606 SYKFACNLVA
-2617 TLKTPHSLLKALN
+2617 TLNTPHSLLTALD

-2635 NPASLSG
+2635 NPDSLSG
-2642 RLKSTEAESILG
+2642 RLKSTEAESILD
-2654 YFSRSVKDLVDDDK
+2654 YFSRSVKNLREDDK

-2682 RLGEV
+2682 RLGVV
-2687 QDRDVFVL
+2687 QDSDVFIL
-2695 PGEIP
+2695 PSEIP

-2708 SRVGCLF
+2708 SRFGCLF
-2715 LEPRQSLSDLYEFL
+2715 LEPRQSLSDLYKFL
-2729 GFPQL
+2729 GFHQL
-2734 SPANVYLKFILKCFQ
+2734 SPANAYLKFILKCFQ
-2749 HLSLEGKLAHL
+2749 HLSLKGKLVHL
-2760 RYLRG
+2760 RYLRS
-2765 LVFSASVP
+2765 LIFSESAP
-2773 GKEKEEIEK
+2773 GKENEEMEKE
-2782 QQLLDYLKV
+2782 QLLDYLKV
-2791 VPFIPAVDGSSKTA
+2791 VPFIPAGDGTSKRA

-2812 NEVFRTMLSAE
+2812 NEVFRTMLSAD
-2823 SFPPKIFNTHEW
+2823 SFPPDIFNTNEW
-2835 LLFLEKIGLITDV
+2835 LRFLEKIGLITDV

-2853 VRFALQVANEAESA
+2853 VKFAFQVANEAESA
-2867 RTEETHKKSEVL
+2867 RTEEIYKKSEVL
-2879 VHNLISWPNVVEEG
+2879 VHTLISWPNVVEKG

-2908 VKQSLEALCPAFGE
+2908 VKQSLEALCPPFGDM
-2922 KRNGKIPFI
+2922 KNGKIPFI
-2931 SFSGAVPIDYQEIVW
+2931 PFSGAVPIDYEEIVW
-2946 TKAHLLPTW
+2946 TKAYLLPTW
-2955 ADPGFNF
+2955 ADPRFNYR
-2962 GAIASGCPH
+2962 AIASGCPH
-2971 RKTDKYMKSFLAQ
+2971 RKTDKYIKTFLAQ
-2984 LNVMKEPTIRL
+2984 LNIIKEPSIRL
-2995 VISHCQTVSGIR
+2995 VISHCQAVSGIR
-3007 DLRDKSASTV
+3007 DLRDKNPSTV
-3017 TRVMERIYTFL
+3017 TMVMERIYTFL
-3028 QQKAANEPN
+3028 QQKAASEPDL
-3037 MNILLQST
+3037 NILLQST
-3045 RCILVEQGK
+3045 RCILVERGK

-3063 LELYENLEIKPFLYR
+3063 LELYEHLEIEPFLYR
-3078 VPLEFG
+3078 VPPEFG

-3093 GCSKTVNSGHYAMV
+3093 GCSKTVISAHYAMV

-3113 KCQEAKLHPNEVQ
+3113 KCQEAKLHPNEIQ

-3140 DDDESVKTVSKLYLP
+3140 DDDDSVKTLPKLYLP

-3160 CGSPKKP
+3160 CDSPNKP
-3167 LEATAVTLRQS
+3167 LEANPVTLRQS

-3184 DAPTYASR
+3184 DAPTYGSR

-3209 SLKSAMASF
+3209 TLKSAMTSF

-3231 QMLSSVVKEKLI
+3231 QMLSSVVKEKLSS
-3243 FPESLEV
+3243 PESLEA
-3250 VSIEAVNTLKRQLT
+3250 VSIEAVNALKRQLT

-3273 RIIRDVNYQKKGFDE
+3273 RIIRDVNYKKKGFDE

-3316 GILIPESEK
+3316 DILIPESQQ
-3325 SVIYFKERLELPGKK
+3325 SVLYFKERLELPGKE
-3340 TWRVYINALT
+3340 TWRVYISALT
-3350 GIDETIWTLVT
+3350 GIDETIWALVT

-3373 KNSYVITGM
+3373 KNSYVITSM

-3387 SSIWSLLDKM
+3387 SSIWSLLDEM

-3403 SYGAAQMKIY
+3403 SHGAAQMKIY

-3461 AIVIEEVSNTD
+3461 AIVIEEVSNTN
-3472 AGMLLKLYKIDIG
+3472 AGMLQKLYKIDIG

-3513 LHKDIDQVC
+3513 LHEDIDEVC
-3522 KEISATLEL
+3522 KEISTTLEL
-3531 AWELPEEER
+3531 AWELPGEER
-3540 DQIVKRLFLRW
+3540 DQIVKRLFLLW

-3578 DFNDSLFASWV
+3578 DFNDALFASWV
-3589 ARAKERNLQRKTYR
+3589 ARVKERNLQRKTYR
-3603 ECYRKQYGSW
+3603 ECYRKHYGSW
-3613 KPPSGRRS
+3613 KPSSGRRS

-3628 FCPRNS
+3628 FCPRNC
-3634 QPGEARRWFRQAE
+3634 QPGESRRWFRQAE

-3653 SREFS
+3653 TREFS
-3658 FGRDSYEWVCFKCH
+3658 FGRDSYEWICFKCH
-3672 QVILHFVL
+3672 QVILHFVPL
-3680 TYFHRILPLP
+3680 YFHNCILSQL

>member
-1 MVVLLKESLP
+1 
-11 SDWSQGKTVL
+11 
-21 WYPEDKK
+21 
-28 RNHPPRDWM
+28 
-37 ELIWRYVRDHF
+37 
-48 PTRERLHRLQNF
+48 
-60 SLIPVSMEQTAVTLK
+60 MEQTAVTLK
-75 PLVQPS
+75 PLAQPS

-89 GDIIDDALIHVLTK
+89 EDIIDDTLIHVLTK

-117 DHPCVLDT
+117 DHPSVVDT

-158 SRGEKRSLRSFLANV
+158 SPGEKRSLRSFLANV
-173 KPVQLGKNESD
+173 KPVQLGKKESN

-193 TFSKT
+193 TFSKR
-198 FVSKKEGL
+198 FVSRNEGL

-211 ESLPIQPGR
+211 ESLPIQPRR

-226 EEESR
+226 DEESR
-231 SLALLLK
+231 RLALLLK

-249 EIVFPDIQSGM
+249 EIVFPDIQSGK

-271 HVLTNFA
+271 YVLTNFA
-278 HVISSDA
+278 HVIRSDA

-290 IQSLPF
+290 IQALPF

-319 RKLFANENVFPVGQL
+319 RKLFITENVFPVGQL
-334 YNDSIVLSVLEEVGM
+334 YNSAIVLNVLDEIGM
-349 KSESDITATD
+349 KRETNITAKD
-359 LLRSAK
+359 LLQSAK
-365 IVSVLSDPSKARE
+365 NVTVLSDLLTARE

-388 RHPQKLKS
+388 RHPQKLKGK
-396 TIQAQELGSLLMK
+396 IDGQELRSLLMK
-409 IQWVPN
+409 IQWVP
-415 LSQKT
+415 LLRQKT

-430 KTGEE
+430 QTGEE
-435 GGRHFFKPS
+435 GGRQFFKPS

-465 PSSEIAGHFGWLE
+465 PSSEIAGYFGWLK
-478 KPEVLDVARHLQNV
+478 KPEVLDVAKHLQNV
-492 VRRYTGDEKAY
+492 VRCYTSDEKAF

-508 NDIYEFLSCADYAE
+508 NDIYAFLTSADYAE
-522 VTEVLSNWH
+522 VTEVLSNSH
-531 LGWVWNGDGFSSPR
+531 FGWVWNGDGFSSPS

-565 EMMKHSR
+565 EIMKHSQ
-572 LFTLFGMRTNSDPS
+572 LFTRFGMRTNSNPS
-586 LLVKVLGLIK
+586 LLLQVLGLIK
-596 EKYDGQ
+596 DKYDGP
-602 NSPVINASE
+602 NSTVINASE

-616 QLSVDILNALANED
+616 QLSVDILNELASEE

-635 QRKIIL
+635 QREILL
-641 PVRVDVNLYI
+641 PVRVDGNLYVR
-651 QLEPVERCMYT
+651 LEPVERCMYT
-662 EQKEWT
+662 EQKEWM
-668 QSETKDGEQKYYY
+668 QSEGKDGEQKYYY
-681 VHHNVPNNTA
+681 VHYNVPNNTA

-729 EDYKDGLAVLKELV
+729 EDYKDGLAVLKELL

-763 EDAMTCLIDKGMKK
+763 KDAMTCLIDEGMKK
-777 CQGAAL
+777 CQGPAL
-783 WVYNDATFKD
+783 WVYNDATFKA

-808 HNTEKIG
+808 HSTEKIG

-841 LDPNTSHLGTA
+841 FDPNTSHLGTA
-852 INNTR
+852 INNK
-857 KPGIK
+857 KPGMK
-862 IDLNKNVRK
+862 IDLNKDVRK
-871 LKTFRNQFKPFNG
+871 LQTFRNQFKPFNG
-884 VFGCDLSLDREDNS
+884 VFGCDLSLDKDDYS

-919 SDKCYDD
+919 RDKCYDD
-926 QEMRKLLKMLLE
+926 HEMRKLLEMFIE
-938 KANSLLLFT
+938 KANTVLLFT

-958 PKSSGHDLQP
+958 PKSSGQNLQP
-968 WLMFQ
+968 LLMFQ

-981 GTLRALSFAI
+981 GILRELSFPIA
-991 SLPDTAK
+991 LPDTSH
-998 KLSAEQ
+998 KLTAEQ
-1004 KKLLMQ
+1004 KKLMVQ

-1018 QVKRNSRVRR
+1018 KFKKLPESKTAKQ
-1028 VRPSEFPESS
+1028 SEFPESS
-1038 IVVDVECVL
+1038 IIIDVECFL

-1055 EVAKPPGRER
+1055 QKEKPPGRKR
-1065 ENWLIVSSMGSGE
+1065 ESWLIVSSMGCGE
-1078 SMEFAESDSSLVP
+1078 SMEFSESDPSLLP

-1096 AQLLSMNCNTFL
+1096 AQLFSLDCKTFL
-1108 PIPAK
+1108 PTPAK
-1113 NGTVFCY
+1113 SGTVFCY

-1169 VSTAY
+1169 VSSAY
-1174 LSLLEDLKKIVPED
+1174 LSLLEDIKKIVPKD
-1188 GSYVFHSLWP
+1188 GSYVYHSLWP

-1218 ANGTHALFSNG
+1218 ANGTNALFFNG
-1229 IKWVD
+1229 RKWVD
-1234 IADVVF
+1234 IAQVVF

-1252 DISFHVFRKVPKNNE
+1252 DISFVVFRKFPENNE

-1273 PDVFYSFDRCG
+1273 PDVFHSFDRFG
-1284 LLNAIRGKTYDK
+1284 LLNAIIGKTYNK
-1296 LRFFRDV
+1296 LRFLRDV
-1303 FFPDISRI
+1303 FFPNISRI
-1311 ACDLRDVLVLHAL
+1311 ACVFRDVLVLHAL
-1324 NQNSKELE
+1324 NQNNKELE
-1332 DLIMKNACIPASPD
+1332 NLVMKNACIPASPD

-1351 RPCHLVSP
+1351 RPSQLVSP

-1380 TFCHPEVLAKLEGLG
+1380 TFCHPKVLAKLEGIG

-1402 WGDIAER
+1402 WEDVAER

-1434 VQKKLKMKGKLPS
+1434 VQKKLKMKDKFPS

-1453 ILGAEF
+1453 ILCAEF
-1459 LPVLQKPTSFP
+1459 LPVQEKPKSFP
-1470 LRWKSEEYERSRRL
+1470 LRWKSEEYGRSRRL

-1493 QGKRYLVCCTEL
+1493 PSNKYLVCCTEL

-1520 LHERNVTVQHVI
+1520 LHERNVTAQHVI
-1532 KQLEEAISTDLNAL
+1532 KQLEQAISTDLLAL
-1546 DPRSYEEVSRVCTE
+1546 DPTSYEEVSRVCTE
-1560 AYSFLQENTASFT
+1560 AYSFLQEGIASCS
-1573 SSVKVFLST
+1573 SSVKNFLCT

-1587 VGRRFLSADLVAF
+1587 VGRRFLSADLLAF
-1600 EVKADCSPYLY
+1600 EVKTDCSPYLY
-1611 QLTDFLSDSFAKF
+1611 QLTDSLSDSFAKF

-1632 QFGAKDYISGLQ
+1632 QFEAKDYISGLR
-1644 KIKGQFGQTKLDER
+1644 KIKGQLGETKLDER
-1658 ILHVAVNL
+1658 TLHVAVNM
-1666 AIQLGETLKEYD
+1666 AIQLGETVKEYD
-1678 KEPHSQDESSTMIY
+1678 KEPHSPEESSTLIY
-1692 LPDSNGKMCTVAD
+1692 LPDSGWKMCTVVD
-1705 LCYKDCPWMPDDP
+1705 LCYKDCPWMLDDP
-1718 EEQFIHAQIPWSTCK
+1718 EEQFIHEKIPWSTCK
-1733 LLGVKTRRE
+1733 LLGVKSRRE
-1742 GALQQ
+1742 RALQK

-1759 LTNRLKRILTGYP
+1759 LTNRLKRILMGYP

-1949 KKPVSVQQLDK
+1949 KKPVTVHQLDR
-1960 MVKDLKMELFDVLL
+1960 MMKDLKMELFEVLL

-1980 KISIA
+1980 KISIG
-1985 GIDRSEKLA
+1985 GIDKSDKLA
-1994 DIYSVKVVMT
+1994 DSYSVEVVMT
-2004 KEDESKRQRFADY
+2004 QEDERKRQCFADY
-2017 MKQVGKQAK
+2017 MKQIGKQAK
-2026 HKDFLPTSV
+2026 HKDFLPTSI

-2041 YTMTLRDNVG
+2041 YTMTLRDSVG

-2061 VGFDKPVQKSIDDAF
+2061 LGFEKPVEKSIVDAF
-2076 RDEDLGM
+2076 RDENLGM
-2083 LPRGGVACLLNS
+2083 LPRGGVACLLSS
-2095 SRSAGQRN
+2095 SRSAGQSKGR
-2103 GKEGKAYCFLPLP
+2103 EGKAYCFLPLP
-2116 FKTNL
+2116 FRTNL

-2151 NKALLRDVITSCYLT
+2151 NKVLLRDVITSCYLT

-2181 DAADQYSTFSK
+2181 DAANQYSTLSE

-2222 VYQEMSKKEMRLIPV
+2222 VYQEMSKKEMCLIPV
-2237 VRSLKHISG
+2237 VRSLKQMSD
-2246 AHAKNL
+2246 ARAKNL
-2252 KSVVTWFPPQGA
+2252 KSVVTWFPPQGT

-2276 EGCFAS
+2276 EGCFAV
-2282 LSLQPNVQEEER
+2282 LPQKPNVEEGER
-2294 RKKEEA
+2294 RKKEQA

-2315 GFNLVA
+2315 KFNLGA
-2321 LSITVFRSFKEAEV
+2321 LSITVFSSFKKAGV
-2335 EVHCVCPLVIMDFFK
+2335 EVCCLCPLVVMDFFK
-2350 SFNDVNPLCSIGEI
+2350 SFNDVNPLCCIGEI

-2381 ILKYCKA
+2381 ILKYCR
-2388 DECFLENLP
+2388 DSECFLENLG

-2441 EVFNNVDLKKTPVF
+2441 EVFNKVDLKKTPLF

-2464 SNLHLA
+2464 SNLHLT
-2470 LPGCFC
+2470 LPECFC

-2481 MRWSPEDPKSPLPN
+2481 TSWSPDDPKSPLPN

-2500 RVWNFLERF
+2500 RVWDFLERF
-2509 SSETLKE
+2509 TSETLEE
-2516 SDVADENKISFIRD
+2516 SDVKDENKTSFIRD

-2539 ILPATEK
+2539 ILPATET
-2546 SVSVDHYL
+2546 SQFVDHYL

-2567 DCGQSS
+2567 DSGQSS
-2573 KKLVEALRCLTL
+2573 KKLIEALRLLRL

-2598 DTSSYTNT
+2598 DALAYIKT
-2606 DSYRFACNIVA
+2606 DSYKFACNLVA
-2617 TLKTPHSLLKALN
+2617 TLKTPHSLLTALN

-2635 NPASLSG
+2635 HPDSMSG
-2642 RLKSTEAESILG
+2642 RLKTTETESVLN

-2682 RLGEV
+2682 RPVVV

-2695 PGEIP
+2695 PSEIP
-2700 KDEMDAVE
+2700 KDEMDTVE
-2708 SRVGCLF
+2708 CRFGCLF
-2715 LEPRQSLSDLYEFL
+2715 VEPRQSLSELYEFL
-2729 GFPQL
+2729 GFHQL
-2734 SPANVYLKFILKCFQ
+2734 SPANAYLKFILKCFQ
-2749 HLSLEGKLAHL
+2749 HLSFEGKLVHL
-2760 RYLRG
+2760 QYLRG
-2765 LVFSASVP
+2765 FVFSTSVQ
-2773 GKEKEEIEK
+2773 GKENEEFEK
-2782 QQLLDYLKV
+2782 KQLLDYLKI
-2791 VPFIPAVDGSSKTA
+2791 VPTIPAVDGSLKTA

-2812 NEVFRTMLSAE
+2812 NEVFRTMLSAD
-2823 SFPPKIFNTHEW
+2823 SFPTGIFNTNEW
-2835 LLFLEKIGLITDV
+2835 LPFLEKIGLITNV
-2848 SQEDF
+2848 SQDDF
-2853 VRFALQVANEAESA
+2853 VTFACQVASEAETA
-2867 RTEETHKKSEVL
+2867 RTEKTYKKSEVL

-2893 LLTRVRSIPFVASEP
+2893 LLPLVRNIPFVASDP
-2908 VKQSLEALCPAFGE
+2908 VKESLQALCPPFGE
-2922 KRNGKIPFI
+2922 KRSGEIPFI
-2931 SFSGAVPIDYQEIVW
+2931 AFSGAVFRDHEEIVW
-2946 TKAHLLPTW
+2946 TKAFLLPNW
-2955 ADPGFNF
+2955 ADPRFNY
-2962 GAIASGCPH
+2962 GALASGCPY
-2971 RKTDKYMKSFLAQ
+2971 RKTENYLQSFLVQ
-2984 LNVMKEPTIRL
+2984 LNVIKEPSIPL
-2995 VISHCQTVSGIR
+2995 VIGHCQTVSGIR
-3007 DLRDKSASTV
+3007 DLRDKIPSTV
-3017 TRVMERIYTFL
+3017 TKVMERIYSFL
-3028 QQKAANEPN
+3028 QQKAASEPDL
-3037 MNILLQST
+3037 NILLQST
-3045 RCILVEQGK
+3045 RCILVERGK

-3063 LELYENLEIKPFLYR
+3063 LELYEHLEIKPFLYR
-3078 VPLEFG
+3078 VPPEFG

-3093 GCSKTVNSGHYAMV
+3093 GCSKTVTSAHYAIV

-3113 KCQEAKLHPNEVQ
+3113 KCQGAKLHPNEVQ
-3126 MCSKAVRGLFNSLQ
+3126 MCSKAVRGLFNSVQ
-3140 DDDESVKTVSKLYLP
+3140 DDDESVKTLPKLYLP

-3160 CGSPKKP
+3160 FGSPNKP
-3167 LEATAVTLRQS
+3167 LEANPVTLRLS

-3184 DAPTYASR
+3184 DAPTYGSR

-3209 SLKSAMASF
+3209 SLKSAMTSF

-3225 PASLQP
+3225 PASVQP
-3231 QMLSSVVKEKLI
+3231 RMLSSLVKEKLSS
-3243 FPESLEV
+3243 PDSLEV
-3250 VSIEAVNTLKRQLT
+3250 VSIEAVNALKRQLT

-3273 RIIRDVNYQKKGFDE
+3273 RIIRHVNYQKKGFDE

-3316 GILIPESEK
+3316 DILIPESEQ
-3325 SVIYFKERLELPGKK
+3325 SVVYFKERLELPGKE
-3340 TWRVYINALT
+3340 TWRVYISALT
-3350 GIDETIWTLVT
+3350 EIDETIWAVVT
-3361 NIIVEMYGEFLG
+3361 NIIVEMYGEFVG
-3373 KNSYVITGM
+3373 KNSYVITSM

-3387 SSIWSLLDKM
+3387 TSIWSLLDKM

-3403 SYGAAQMKIY
+3403 SYGAAQLKIY

-3472 AGMLLKLYKIDIG
+3472 AGMLLKSYRIDFG

-3499 KFHRLEDIFDEQEG
+3499 KFHRLEEIFDEQEG
-3513 LHKDIDQVC
+3513 LHEDTEEVC
-3522 KEISATLEL
+3522 KEISATLDL

-3551 FPKEDVR
+3551 FPKENVR
-3558 NLELFAAAFQ
+3558 NLELFTAAFR

-3573 ISRLG
+3573 ISRLSG
-3578 DFNDSLFASWV
+3578 FNLALFASWEALV
-3589 ARAKERNLQRKTYR
+3589 RERDNQRETYR
-3603 ECYRKQYGSW
+3603 ENYCKKYGLW
-3613 KPPSGRRS
+3613 KSSSGHRS
-3621 GYSFPPS
+3621 RFSFPPS
-3628 FCPRNS
+3628 FCHQNS
-3634 QPGEARRWFRQAE
+3634 QPAEAKRWFRQAE

-3653 SREFS
+3653 TVELS
-3658 FGRDSYEWVCFKCH
+3658 FGRDSYEWICFKCH
-3672 QVILHFVL
+3672 QVNLRFVL
-3680 TYFHRILPLP
+3680 IHLK

>member
-1 MVVLLKESLP
+1 MKQS
-11 SDWSQGKTVL
+11 T
-21 WYPEDKK
+21 
-28 RNHPPRDWM
+28 
-37 ELIWRYVRDHF
+37 
-48 PTRERLHRLQNF
+48 
-60 SLIPVSMEQTAVTLK
+60 VTLR
-75 PLVQPS
+75 PLTQPS

-89 GDIIDDALIHVLTK
+89 GDVINDALMHVLTK
-103 MGGVVLTDCPDFIL
+103 MGGAVLTDCPDFIL
-117 DHPCVLDT
+117 DHPSVLDT
-125 FVHRPNVQGIF
+125 FMHRPNVQGIF
-136 KTIVKL
+136 ETIVNLDSK
-142 ASMFTI
+142 FTT
-148 KKLSEVVRGL
+148 KKLSEVVRGV
-158 SRGEKRSLRSFLANV
+158 SPGEKRSLRSFLGNI
-173 KPVQLGKNESD
+173 KPGQVGKKESN

-193 TFSKT
+193 TFSKR
-198 FVSKKEGL
+198 FVSRNEGL

-211 ESLPIQPGR
+211 ESLPIQPRR

-238 VRILKPTEVLC
+238 VRILKPTEVLS
-249 EIVFPDIQSGM
+249 EIVFPDIQNGN
-260 YDGGQIDKLMP
+260 YNGEQIDKLMP
-271 HVLTNFA
+271 YVLTNFA
-278 HVISSDA
+278 NAIRSDA

-290 IQSLPF
+290 IQALPF

-319 RKLFANENVFPVGQL
+319 RKLFITENVFPVGQL
-334 YNDSIVLSVLEEVGM
+334 YNSAIVLNVLDEIGM
-349 KSESDITATD
+349 KRETNITAKD
-359 LLRSAK
+359 LLQSAK
-365 IVSVLSDPSKARE
+365 NVTVLSDLLTARE

-388 RHPQKLKS
+388 RHPQKLKGK
-396 TIQAQELGSLLMK
+396 IDGQELRSLLMK
-409 IQWVPN
+409 IQWVP
-415 LSQKT
+415 LLRQKT

-430 KTGEE
+430 QTGEE
-435 GGRHFFKPS
+435 GGRQFFKPS

-465 PSSEIAGHFGWLE
+465 PSSEIAGYFGWLK
-478 KPEVLDVARHLQNV
+478 KPEVLDVAKHLQNV
-492 VRRYTGDEKAY
+492 VRCYTSDEKAF

-508 NDIYEFLSCADYAE
+508 NDIYAFLTSADYAE
-522 VTEVLSNWH
+522 VSEVLSNSH
-531 LGWVWNGDGFSSPR
+531 FGWVWNGDGFSSPS

-565 EMMKHSR
+565 EIMKHSQ
-572 LFTLFGMRTNSDPS
+572 LFTRFGMRTNSNPS
-586 LLVKVLGLIK
+586 LLLQVLGLIK
-596 EKYDGQ
+596 DKYDGP
-602 NSPVINASE
+602 NSTVINASE

-616 QLSVDILNALANED
+616 QLSVDILNELASDE
-630 LSSEL
+630 LSPEL
-635 QRKIIL
+635 QREILL
-641 PVRVDVNLYI
+641 PVRVDGNLYVR
-651 QLEPVERCMYT
+651 LEPVKHCMYT
-662 EQKEWT
+662 EQKEWM
-668 QSETKDGEQKYYY
+668 QSESEDGEQKYYY

-763 EDAMTCLIDKGMKK
+763 EDAMTCLIDDGMKK

-783 WVYNDATFKD
+783 WVYNDATFKS

-808 HNTEKIG
+808 HDTEKIG

-852 INNTR
+852 INNR
-857 KPGIK
+857 KPGMK
-862 IDLNKNVRK
+862 IDLNKDVRK
-871 LKTFRNQFKPFNG
+871 LQTFRNQFKPFNG
-884 VFGCDLSLDREDNS
+884 VFGCDLSLDKDDYS

-919 SDKCYDD
+919 RDKCYDD
-926 QEMRKLLKMLLE
+926 HEMRKLLEMFIE
-938 KANSLLLFT
+938 KANTVLLFT

-958 PKSSGHDLQP
+958 PKSSGQNLQP
-968 WLMFQ
+968 LLMFQ
-973 VNKSLAQG
+973 VNKSLAQRG
-981 GTLRALSFAI
+981 ILRELSFPIA
-991 SLPDTAK
+991 LPDTSH

-1004 KKLLMQ
+1004 KKLMVQ

-1018 QVKRNSRVRR
+1018 KVKRLSKSKTAKQ
-1028 VRPSEFPESS
+1028 SEFPESS
-1038 IVVDVECVL
+1038 IIIDVECFL

-1055 EVAKPPGRER
+1055 QKEKPPGRKR
-1065 ENWLIVSSMGSGE
+1065 ESWLIVSSMGCGE
-1078 SMEFAESDSSLVP
+1078 SMEFSESDPSLLP

-1096 AQLLSMNCNTFL
+1096 VKLFTLDCNTFL
-1108 PIPAK
+1108 PTPAK

-1169 VSTAY
+1169 VSSAY
-1174 LSLLEDLKKIVPED
+1174 LSLLEDIKKIVPKD
-1188 GSYVFHSLWP
+1188 GSYVYHSLWP

-1211 KSFYKQI
+1211 KSFYKQV
-1218 ANGTHALFSNG
+1218 ANGTHALFFNG
-1229 IKWVD
+1229 RKWVD
-1234 IADVVF
+1234 IAQVVF

-1252 DISFHVFRKVPKNNE
+1252 DISFVVFRKFPENNE

-1273 PDVFYSFDRCG
+1273 PDVFHSFDRFG
-1284 LLNAIRGKTYDK
+1284 LLNAIIGKTYNK
-1296 LRFFRDV
+1296 LRFLRDV
-1303 FFPDISRI
+1303 FFPNISRI
-1311 ACDLRDVLVLHAL
+1311 ACVFRDVLVLHAL
-1324 NQNSKELE
+1324 NQNNKELE
-1332 DLIMKNACIPASPD
+1332 NLVMKNACIPASPD

-1351 RPCHLVSP
+1351 RPSQLVSP

-1380 TFCHPEVLAKLEGLG
+1380 TFCHPKVLAKLEGIG

-1402 WGDIAER
+1402 WEDVAER

-1434 VQKKLKMKGKLPS
+1434 VQKKLKMKDKFPS

-1453 ILGAEF
+1453 ILCAEF
-1459 LPVLQKPTSFP
+1459 LPVQEKPKSFP
-1470 LRWKSEEYERSRRL
+1470 LRWKSEEYGRSRRL

-1493 QGKRYLVCCTEL
+1493 PSNKYLVCCTEL

-1520 LHERNVTVQHVI
+1520 LHERNVTAQHVI
-1532 KQLEEAISTDLNAL
+1532 KQLEQAISTDLLAL
-1546 DPRSYEEVSRVCTE
+1546 DPTSYEEVSRVCTE
-1560 AYSFLQENTASFT
+1560 AYSFLQEGIASCS
-1573 SSVKVFLST
+1573 SSVKNFLCT

-1587 VGRRFLSADLVAF
+1587 VGRRFLSADLLAF
-1600 EVKADCSPYLY
+1600 EVKTDCSPYLY
-1611 QLTDFLSDSFAKF
+1611 QLTDSLSDSFAKF

-1632 QFGAKDYISGLQ
+1632 QFEAKDYISGLR
-1644 KIKGQFGQTKLDER
+1644 KIKGQLGETKLDER
-1658 ILHVAVNL
+1658 TLHVAVNM
-1666 AIQLGETLKEYD
+1666 AIQLGETVKEYD
-1678 KEPHSQDESSTMIY
+1678 KEPHSPEESSTLIY
-1692 LPDSNGKMCTVAD
+1692 LPDSGWKMCTVAD
-1705 LCYKDCPWMPDDP
+1705 LCYKDCPWMLDDP
-1718 EEQFIHAQIPWSTCK
+1718 EEQFIHEKIPWSTCK
-1733 LLGVKTRRE
+1733 LLGVKSRRE
-1742 GALQQ
+1742 RALQK

-1759 LTNRLKRILTGYP
+1759 LTNRLKRILMGYP

-1892 CASDAKPGRMYKDID
+1892 RASDAKPGRMYKDID

-1939 QEMAEESKIS
+1939 QEMAEESRIS
-1949 KKPVSVQQLDK
+1949 KKPVTVHQLDR
-1960 MVKDLKMELFDVLL
+1960 MMKDLKMELFEVLL

-1980 KISIA
+1980 KISIG
-1985 GIDRSEKLA
+1985 GIDKSDKLA
-1994 DIYSVKVVMT
+1994 DSYSVEVVMT
-2004 KEDESKRQRFADY
+2004 QEDERKRQCFADY
-2017 MKQVGKQAK
+2017 MKQIGKQAK
-2026 HKDFLPTSV
+2026 HKDFLPTSI

-2041 YTMTLRDNVG
+2041 YTMTLRDSVG

-2061 VGFDKPVQKSIDDAF
+2061 LGFEKPVEKSIVDAF

-2083 LPRGGVACLLNS
+2083 LPRGGVACVLSS
-2095 SRSAGQRN
+2095 SRSAGQSKGR
-2103 GKEGKAYCFLPLP
+2103 EGKAYCFLPLP
-2116 FKTNL
+2116 FRTNL

-2151 NKALLRDVITSCYLT
+2151 NKVLLRDVITSCYLT

-2181 DAADQYSTFSK
+2181 DAANQYSTLSE

-2222 VYQEMSKKEMRLIPV
+2222 VYQEMSKKEMCLIPV
-2237 VRSLKHISG
+2237 VRSLKQMSD
-2246 AHAKNL
+2246 ARAKNL
-2252 KSVVTWFPPQGA
+2252 KSVVTWFPPQGT

-2276 EGCFAS
+2276 EGCFAV
-2282 LSLQPNVQEEER
+2282 LPQKPNVEEGER
-2294 RKKEEA
+2294 RKKEQA

-2315 GFNLVA
+2315 KFNLGA
-2321 LSITVFRSFKEAEV
+2321 LSITVFSSFKKAGV
-2335 EVHCVCPLVIMDFFK
+2335 EVCCLCPLVVMDFFK
-2350 SFNDVNPLCSIGEI
+2350 SFNDVNPLCCIGEI

-2381 ILKYCKA
+2381 ILKYCR
-2388 DECFLENLP
+2388 DSECFLENLG

-2427 PRSPS
+2427 PRSRS

-2441 EVFNNVDLKKTPVF
+2441 EVFNSVDLKKTAVF

-2464 SNLHLA
+2464 SNLHLT
-2470 LPGCFC
+2470 LPGSFC

-2481 MRWSPEDPKSPLPN
+2481 RRWSPEDPKSPLPN

-2500 RVWNFLERF
+2500 RVWDFLERF
-2509 SSETLKE
+2509 TSETLEE
-2516 SDVADENKISFIRD
+2516 SDVADENKTSFIRD

-2539 ILPATEK
+2539 ILPATET
-2546 SVSVDHYL
+2546 SQFVDHYL

-2567 DCGQSS
+2567 DSGQSS
-2573 KKLVEALRCLTL
+2573 KKLVEALRLLRL

-2598 DTSSYTNT
+2598 DALAYIKT
-2606 DSYRFACNIVA
+2606 DSYKFACNLVA
-2617 TLKTPHSLLKALN
+2617 TLKTPHSLLTALN

-2635 NPASLSG
+2635 HPDSLSG
-2642 RLKSTEAESILG
+2642 RLKTTETESVLN

-2682 RLGEV
+2682 RPVVV

-2695 PGEIP
+2695 PSEIP

-2708 SRVGCLF
+2708 CRFGCLF
-2715 LEPRQSLSDLYEFL
+2715 VEPRQSLSELYEFL
-2729 GFPQL
+2729 GFHQL
-2734 SPANVYLKFILKCFQ
+2734 SPANAYLKFILKCFQ
-2749 HLSLEGKLAHL
+2749 HLSFEGKLVHL
-2760 RYLRG
+2760 QYLRG
-2765 LVFSASVP
+2765 FVFSTSVQ
-2773 GKEKEEIEK
+2773 GKENEEFEK
-2782 QQLLDYLKV
+2782 KQLLDYLKI
-2791 VPFIPAVDGSSKTA
+2791 VPTIPAVDGSLKTA

-2812 NEVFRTMLSAE
+2812 NEVFRTMLSAD
-2823 SFPPKIFNTHEW
+2823 SFPTGIFNTNEW
-2835 LLFLEKIGLITDV
+2835 LPFLEKIGLITNV
-2848 SQEDF
+2848 SQDDF
-2853 VRFALQVANEAESA
+2853 VTFACQVASEAETA
-2867 RTEETHKKSEVL
+2867 RTEKTYKKSEVL

-2893 LLTRVRSIPFVASEP
+2893 LLPLVRNIPFVASDP
-2908 VKQSLEALCPAFGE
+2908 VKESLQALCPPFGE
-2922 KRNGKIPFI
+2922 KRSGEIPFI
-2931 SFSGAVPIDYQEIVW
+2931 AFSGAVFRDHEEIVW
-2946 TKAHLLPTW
+2946 TKAFLLPNW
-2955 ADPGFNF
+2955 ADPRFNY
-2962 GAIASGCPH
+2962 GALASGCPY
-2971 RKTDKYMKSFLAQ
+2971 RKTENYLQSFLVQ
-2984 LNVMKEPTIRL
+2984 LNVIKEPSIPL
-2995 VISHCQTVSGIR
+2995 VIGHCQTVSGIR
-3007 DLRDKSASTV
+3007 DLRDKIPSTV
-3017 TRVMERIYTFL
+3017 TKVMERIYSFL
-3028 QQKAANEPN
+3028 QQKAASEPDL
-3037 MNILLQST
+3037 NILLQST
-3045 RCILVEQGK
+3045 RCILVERGK

-3063 LELYENLEIKPFLYR
+3063 LELYEHLEIEPFLYR
-3078 VPLEFG
+3078 VPPEFG

-3093 GCSKTVNSGHYAMV
+3093 GCSKTVTSAHYAMV

-3113 KCQEAKLHPNEVQ
+3113 KCQGAKLHPNEVQ
-3126 MCSKAVRGLFNSLQ
+3126 MCSKAVRGLFNSVQ
-3140 DDDESVKTVSKLYLP
+3140 DDDESVKTLPKLYLP

-3160 CGSPKKP
+3160 FGSPNKP
-3167 LEATAVTLRQS
+3167 LEANPVTLRLS

-3184 DAPTYASR
+3184 DAPTYGSR

-3209 SLKSAMASF
+3209 SLKSAMTSF

-3225 PASLQP
+3225 PASVQP
-3231 QMLSSVVKEKLI
+3231 RMLSSLVKEKLSS
-3243 FPESLEV
+3243 PDSLEV
-3250 VSIEAVNTLKRQLT
+3250 VSIEAVNALKRQLT

-3273 RIIRDVNYQKKGFDE
+3273 RIIRHVNYQKKGFDE

-3316 GILIPESEK
+3316 DILIPESEQ
-3325 SVIYFKERLELPGKK
+3325 SVVYFKERLELPGKE
-3340 TWRVYINALT
+3340 TWRVYISALT
-3350 GIDETIWTLVT
+3350 EIDETIWAVVT
-3361 NIIVEMYGEFLG
+3361 NIIVEMYGEFVG
-3373 KNSYVITGM
+3373 KNSYVITSM

-3387 SSIWSLLDKM
+3387 TSIWSLLDKM

-3403 SYGAAQMKIY
+3403 SYGAAQLKIY

-3472 AGMLLKLYKIDIG
+3472 AGMLLKSYRIDFG

-3499 KFHRLEDIFDEQEG
+3499 KFHRLEEIFDEQEG
-3513 LHKDIDQVC
+3513 LHEDTEEVC

-3551 FPKEDVR
+3551 FPKENVR
-3558 NLELFAAAFQ
+3558 NLELFTAAFR

-3573 ISRLG
+3573 ISRLSG
-3578 DFNDSLFASWV
+3578 FNLALFASWEALV
-3589 ARAKERNLQRKTYR
+3589 RERDNQRETYR
-3603 ECYRKQYGSW
+3603 ENYCKKYGLW
-3613 KPPSGRRS
+3613 KSSSGHRS
-3621 GYSFPPS
+3621 GFSFPPS
-3628 FCPRNS
+3628 FCHQNS
-3634 QPGEARRWFRQAE
+3634 QPGEAKRWFRQAE

-3653 SREFS
+3653 TVELS
-3658 FGRDSYEWVCFKCH
+3658 FGRDSYEWICFKCH
-3672 QVILHFVL
+3672 QVNLRFVL
-3680 TYFHRILPLP
+3680 IHLK

>member
-21 WYPEDKK
+21 WHPEDKNH
-28 RNHPPRDWM
+28 NHPPRDWI
-37 ELIWRYVRDHF
+37 ELIWRYVREHF
-48 PTRERLHRLQNF
+48 PTREKLHRLQNF
-60 SLIPVSMEQTAVTLK
+60 SLIPVSMKQSTVTLK
-75 PLVQPS
+75 PLTQPS

-89 GDIIDDALIHVLTK
+89 GDIIDDALIHVLRK
-103 MGGVVLTDCPDFIL
+103 MGGVVLTDCPDFVL

-142 ASMFTI
+142 ASTFTT

-158 SRGEKRSLRSFLANV
+158 SHGEKRSLRSFLANV
-173 KPVQLGKNESD
+173 KPVQLGKKESN
-184 LMCSLPIFE
+184 LICSLPIFE
-193 TFSKT
+193 TFSKR
-198 FVSKKEGL
+198 FVSKNEGL

-211 ESLPIQPGR
+211 ESLPIQPRR

-226 EEESR
+226 EEESK
-231 SLALLLK
+231 SLAVLLK

-249 EIVFPDIQSGM
+249 EIVFPDIQSGK

-271 HVLTNFA
+271 YVLTHFA
-278 HVISSDA
+278 HVIRSDA
-285 HFKRN
+285 HFKWN
-290 IQSLPF
+290 VQALPF

-308 SDVFDP
+308 SDIFDP
-314 RNENL
+314 RNKYL
-319 RKLFANENVFPVGQL
+319 RKLFANENVFPVGPL
-334 YNDSIVLSVLEEVGM
+334 YNGSIVLNVLEEVGM
-349 KSESDITATD
+349 KSESDVTAKD

-365 IVSVLSDPSKARE
+365 NVSGLSDPSKARE
-378 KSHAILQHLE
+378 KSQAILQHLE

-396 TIQAQELGSLLMK
+396 TIHGQELGSLLMK

-415 LSQKT
+415 LRQKT

-435 GGRHFFKPS
+435 GGTHFFKPS

-465 PSSEIAGHFGWLE
+465 PSSEIAGHFGWLK
-478 KPEVLDVARHLQNV
+478 KPEVLDVAKHLQNV

-522 VTEVLSNWH
+522 VTEVLSNSH
-531 LGWVWNGDGFSSPR
+531 FGWVWNGDGFSSPN

-616 QLSVDILNALANED
+616 QLSVDILNELASDE
-630 LSSEL
+630 LSPEL
-635 QRKIIL
+635 QREILL
-641 PVRVDVNLYI
+641 PVRVDGNLYVR
-651 QLEPVERCMYT
+651 LEPVEHCMYT
-662 EQKEWT
+662 EQKEWM
-668 QSETKDGEQKYYY
+668 QSESEDGEQKYYY

-763 EDAMTCLIDKGMKK
+763 EDAMTCLIDDGMKK

-783 WVYNDATFKD
+783 WVYNDATFKN

-808 HNTEKIG
+808 HDTEKIG

-841 LDPNTSHLGTA
+841 LDPNTSHLGSA
-852 INNTR
+852 INNKR

-862 IDLNKNVRK
+862 IDLNKDVRK

-919 SDKCYDD
+919 RDKCYDD
-926 QEMRKLLKMLLE
+926 QEMRKLLKMFLE

-958 PKSSGHDLQP
+958 PKSSGHNLQP
-968 WLMFQ
+968 LLMFQ

-981 GTLRALSFAI
+981 GTLRALSFSI

-1018 QVKRNSRVRR
+1018 QVKRNSRGRR

-1174 LSLLEDLKKIVPED
+1174 LSLLEDLKKIVPQD

-1198 RAFDVTEQCQSIA
+1198 RVFDVTEQCRSIA

-1218 ANGTHALFSNG
+1218 VNGTHALFSNG

-1252 DISFHVFRKVPKNNE
+1252 DISFHVFRKVPKNSE

-1273 PDVFYSFDRCG
+1273 PDVFHSFDRCG

-1303 FFPDISRI
+1303 FFPNISRI

-1351 RPCHLVSP
+1351 RPCQLVSP

-1380 TFCHPEVLAKLEGLG
+1380 TFCHPKVLAKLEGIG

-1402 WGDIAER
+1402 WEDVAER

-1434 VQKKLKMKGKLPS
+1434 VQKKLKMKDKFPS

-1453 ILGAEF
+1453 ILCAEF
-1459 LPVLQKPTSFP
+1459 LPVQEKPKSFP
-1470 LRWKSEEYERSRRL
+1470 LRWKSEEYGRSRRL

-1520 LHERNVTVQHVI
+1520 LHERNVTAQHVI

-1560 AYSFLQENTASFT
+1560 AYSFLQENTASYT
-1573 SSVKVFLST
+1573 SSVKDFLST

-1587 VGRRFLSADLVAF
+1587 VGRRFLSADLVVF

-1632 QFGAKDYISGLQ
+1632 QFEAKDYISGLQ

-1658 ILHVAVNL
+1658 ILHVAVNM

-1678 KEPHSQDESSTMIY
+1678 KEPHSKEESSTMIY

-1718 EEQFIHAQIPWSTCK
+1718 EEQFIHEQIPWSTCK

-1949 KKPVSVQQLDK
+1949 KKPVSVRQLDG
-1960 MVKDLKMELFDVLL
+1960 MMRDLKMELFEVLL

-1985 GIDRSEKLA
+1985 EIDRNEKLA
-1994 DIYSVKVVMT
+1994 DIYSVEVVMT
-2004 KEDESKRQRFADY
+2004 QEEERIRQRFADY

-2026 HKDFLPTSV
+2026 HEDFLPTSIQ
-2035 KPKKCI
+2035 PKKCI
-2041 YTMTLRDNVG
+2041 YTMTLRDSVG

-2061 VGFDKPVQKSIDDAF
+2061 VGFDSPVEKSIVDAF
-2076 RDEDLGM
+2076 RDENLGM
-2083 LPRGGVACLLNS
+2083 LPRGGVACLLSS
-2095 SRSAGQRN
+2095 SRSSGQRK

-2116 FKTNL
+2116 FRTNL
-2121 PVYINGHFAL
+2121 PVFINGHFAL

-2140 RDEAGGYRSDW
+2140 RGEDGGYRSDW

-2181 DAADQYSTFSK
+2181 DAAVQYSTFSK

-2197 KLTSYEGLFPRYP
+2197 RLVSYEGLFPRYP
-2210 FEDSHWRTLADS
+2210 LEDSHWRMLADS

-2237 VRSLKHISG
+2237 VRSLKQMSD
-2246 AHAKNL
+2246 ARAKNL

-2276 EGCFAS
+2276 EGCFSA
-2282 LSLQPNVQEEER
+2282 LSLRPDIEEEER
-2294 RKKEEA
+2294 RKKDEA

-2315 GFNLVA
+2315 GFNLVT
-2321 LSITVFRSFKEAEV
+2321 LSFTVYRSFKEAGV
-2335 EVHCVCPLVIMDFFK
+2335 EVCCLCPVVIMDFFK
-2350 SFNDVNPLCSIGEI
+2350 SFSDVNPLCSIGEI

-2369 KTPFKDKEAVIG
+2369 KTPFKDQEAVIG
-2381 ILKYCKA
+2381 ILKYCRA
-2388 DECFLENLP
+2388 NECFLDNLA

-2441 EVFNNVDLKKTPVF
+2441 EVFNSVDLKKTAVF

-2464 SNLHLA
+2464 SNLHLT
-2470 LPGCFC
+2470 LPECFR
-2476 SEDHY
+2476 SKDHHV
-2481 MRWSPEDPKSPLPN
+2481 RWSPEDPKSPLPN

-2500 RVWNFLERF
+2500 RVWDFLERF
-2509 SSETLKE
+2509 ASKTLEE
-2516 SDVADENKISFIRD
+2516 SDVADENKTSFIRD

-2539 ILPATEK
+2539 ILPATET
-2546 SVSVDHYL
+2546 SQFVDHYL

-2561 SVLDFG
+2561 TVLDFG
-2567 DCGQSS
+2567 NCGQSS
-2573 KKLVEALRCLTL
+2573 KKLVEVLRLLTL
-2585 PELNSVVMASSSV
+2585 PELNSSVMASSSV
-2598 DTSSYTNT
+2598 DALSYTKA
-2606 DSYRFACNIVA
+2606 DSYKFACNLVA
-2617 TLKTPHSLLKALN
+2617 TLNTPHSLLIALN

-2635 NPASLSG
+2635 NPDSLSG
-2642 RLKSTEAESILG
+2642 RLKSTEAESILD
-2654 YFSRSVKDLVDDDK
+2654 YFSRSVKDLREDDK
-2668 ETLRKLPFFPVAGG
+2668 ETLRRLPFFPVAGG
-2682 RLGEV
+2682 RLGV
-2687 QDRDVFVL
+2687 IQDSDVFVL
-2695 PGEIP
+2695 PSEIP
-2700 KDEMDAVE
+2700 KDEMEAVE
-2708 SRVGCLF
+2708 SRFGCLF
-2715 LEPRQSLSDLYEFL
+2715 LEPRQSLSDLYKFL
-2729 GFPQL
+2729 GFHQL
-2734 SPANVYLKFILKCFQ
+2734 SPANAYLKFILKCFQ
-2749 HLSLEGKLAHL
+2749 HLSLKGKLVHL
-2760 RYLRG
+2760 RYLRS
-2765 LVFSASVP
+2765 LIFSESAP
-2773 GKEKEEIEK
+2773 GKENEEMEKE
-2782 QQLLDYLKV
+2782 QLLDYLKV
-2791 VPFIPAVDGSSKTA
+2791 VPFIPAGDGSSKTA

-2812 NEVFRTMLSAE
+2812 NEVFRTMLSAD
-2823 SFPPKIFNTHEW
+2823 SFPPKIFNTNEW
-2835 LLFLEKIGLITDV
+2835 LDFLEKIGLIKDV

-2853 VRFALQVANEAESA
+2853 VKFAFQVANEAESA
-2867 RTEETHKKSEVL
+2867 RTEEIYKKSEVL
-2879 VHNLISWPNVVEEG
+2879 VHTLISWPNVVEKG

-2908 VKQSLEALCPAFGE
+2908 VKQSLEALCPPFGDM
-2922 KRNGKIPFI
+2922 KNGKIPFI
-2931 SFSGAVPIDYQEIVW
+2931 PFSGAVPIDYEEIVW
-2946 TKAHLLPTW
+2946 TKAYLLPTW
-2955 ADPGFNF
+2955 ADPRFNYR
-2962 GAIASGCPH
+2962 AIVSGCPH
-2971 RKTDKYMKSFLAQ
+2971 GKTDKYIKTFLAQ
-2984 LNVMKEPTIRL
+2984 LNVIKEPTIRL
-2995 VISHCQTVSGIR
+2995 VISHCQAVCGIK
-3007 DLRDKSASTV
+3007 DLREKNPSTV
-3017 TRVMERIYTFL
+3017 IRVMERIYTFL
-3028 QQKAANEPN
+3028 QQKAASEPDLS
-3037 MNILLQST
+3037 ILLQST
-3045 RCILVEQGK
+3045 RCILVERGK

-3063 LELYENLEIKPFLYR
+3063 LELYEHLEIKPFLYR
-3078 VPLEFG
+3078 VPPEFG

-3093 GCSKTVNSGHYAMV
+3093 GCSKTVTSAHYAMV

-3113 KCQEAKLHPNEVQ
+3113 KCQGAKLHPNEVQ
-3126 MCSKAVRGLFNSLQ
+3126 MCSKAVRGLFNSVQ
-3140 DDDESVKTVSKLYLP
+3140 DDDESVKTLPKLYLP

-3160 CGSPKKP
+3160 FGSPNKP
-3167 LEATAVTLRQS
+3167 LEANPVTLRLS

-3184 DAPTYASR
+3184 DAPTYGSR

-3209 SLKSAMASF
+3209 SLKSAMTSF

-3225 PASLQP
+3225 PASVQP
-3231 QMLSSVVKEKLI
+3231 RMLSSVVKEKLSS
-3243 FPESLEV
+3243 PDSLEV

-3273 RIIRDVNYQKKGFDE
+3273 RIIRHVNYQKKGFDE

-3316 GILIPESEK
+3316 NILIPESEQ
-3325 SVIYFKERLELPGKK
+3325 SVVYFKERLELPGKE
-3340 TWRVYINALT
+3340 TWRVYISALT
-3350 GIDETIWTLVT
+3350 EIDETIWAVVT

-3373 KNSYVITGM
+3373 TNSYVITSM

-3387 SSIWSLLDKM
+3387 TSIWSLLDKM

-3472 AGMLLKLYKIDIG
+3472 AGMLLKSYRIDFG

-3499 KFHRLEDIFDEQEG
+3499 KFHRLEEIFDEQEG
-3513 LHKDIDQVC
+3513 LHEDIEEVC

-3551 FPKEDVR
+3551 FPKENVR
-3558 NLELFAAAFQ
+3558 NLELFTAAFR

-3573 ISRLG
+3573 ISRLSG
-3578 DFNDSLFASWV
+3578 FNLALFASWEALV
-3589 ARAKERNLQRKTYR
+3589 RERDNQRETYR
-3603 ECYRKQYGSW
+3603 ENYCKKYGLW
-3613 KPPSGRRS
+3613 KSSSGHRS
-3621 GYSFPPS
+3621 GFSFPPS
-3628 FCPRNS
+3628 FCHQNS
-3634 QPGEARRWFRQAE
+3634 QPGEAKRWFRQAE

-3653 SREFS
+3653 TVELS
-3658 FGRDSYEWVCFKCH
+3658 FGRDSYEWICFKCH
-3672 QVILHFVL
+3672 QVNLRFVL
-3680 TYFHRILPLP
+3680 IHLK